1 METIKNIADMATGF
15 TNTIDSTV
23 NAVTEGVSKIG
34 NDSGGE
40 ILTKVADDASNLLG
54 PNCVAS
60 TSQPENK
67 DVVQATTT
75 VNTTNLTQHP
85 SAPTMPFTPDFSNVD
100 VFHSMAYDVTTGDKN
115 PSKLIRLDTTTWQHT
130 WPRQRLINDVELP
143 KAFWDKESKPAYGQS
158 RYFAAVRCGFH
169 FQVQINVNQGTA
181 GCALVVYEP
190 KPVVTHGSHLEFGS
204 YTNLPHVLMNL
215 AETTQ
220 ADLCIPY
227 VSDTNYVKTDSSDLG
242 RLRVYVWT
250 PLTIP
255 SSATNDVDVTVLGSL
270 LQLDFQNPRTY
281 NTDVNI
287 YDNNPPTTKTKYNKS
302 RLAKKILSMSTKYK
316 WTRSKIDIAE
326 GPGSMNMANVL
337 STTGAQSIA
346 LVGER
351 AFYDPRTA
359 GSKSRFGD
367 MIHIA
372 QLFSVM
378 SDTTT
383 PSTSSGID
391 DFGYFDWSA
400 TYVPQQVIHRN
411 VVKLSQFSNLKPFV
425 NAYTYFRGSLILRMS
440 VYASTFNRGRLR
452 MGFFPNFT
460 TNTTSEMDNAIYT
473 ICDIGSDNSFEITI
487 PYTFSTW
494 MRKTNGRPIGLFQV
508 EVLNR
513 LTYNSSCPNKVH
525 CIVQGRLGNDARF
538 YCPTGSLV
546 EFQNSWGSQMDLSD
560 PLCMEGDETED
571 CKQTISPDELGL
583 TSAQDDGPLG
593 VEKPNYFLNFRAI
606 NVDIFTVSHTKVDN
620 IFGRAWLALEHTFAD
635 DGTWRADLNFPT
647 LGHGTLTRLFTY
659 YSGELNVHVLY
670 LSDNGFLRVTHA
682 YDHDNDRSNFLSSN
696 GVITVPAGE
705 QMTLSVPF
713 YSSKPLRTIRET
725 GALGKL
731 ICKPLL
737 SGTHSG
743 KIEVYLSLRCP
754 NLFFPSPAPKEKTS
768 RSLRGDMAIL
778 TDQSPYGQQPQNQV
792 MKLAYL
798 DRGFYKHY
806 GIIVGENVYQLD
818 SDDIFKTALT
828 GKARFTKAKLT
839 PDWVIEEECELDYFR
854 IKYLESS
861 VDSEHI
867 FSVDHNCETIAK
879 DIFGTHT
886 LSQHQAIGLI
896 GTILLTAGLMSTIK
910 IPVNATTIREFFNHA
925 IEGDEQGLS
934 LLVQKC
940 TTFFSSAATEILDN
954 DLVKFIVKI
963 LVRILCYM
971 VLYCHKPN
979 ILTTA
984 CLSTLLIMDVTSS
997 SVLSPSCKALMQ
1009 CLMDGDVKKL
1019 AEVVAESMSNTDDEE
1034 IKEQICDTVKYTKSI
1049 LSNQGPFKG
1058 FNEVSTAFRHIDWW
1072 IHTLLKIKDMVLSVF
1087 KPSMESKAIQ
1097 WLERN
1102 KEHVCAVL
1110 DYASDIIVES
1120 KDQTKMKSQEFYQ
1133 KYTDCLSKFKPIMA
1147 ICFRSC
1153 HNSISNTV
1161 YRLFQELARIPSRI
1175 STQNDLIRVEPI
1187 GVWIQGEPGQGKSFL
1202 THTLSRQLQKSCK
1215 LNGVYTNPTASEFM
1229 DGYDNQDIHIIDDLG
1244 QTRKEKDIEM
1254 LCNCI
1259 SSVPFIVPMAHLEE
1273 KGKFYT
1279 SKLVIATTNK
1289 SDFSSTVLQDS
1300 GALKRRFPY
1309 IMHVRAA
1316 KAYSKAGKLNVSQ
1329 AMSTMAT
1336 GECWEVSKNGRDWET
1351 LKLKDL
1357 VQKIT
1362 EDYRERQ
1369 KNYDCWKQQLENQTL
1384 DDLDDAVSY
1393 IKHNFPDA
1401 IPYID
1406 EYLNIEMS
1414 TLIEQMEAFIEPR
1427 PSVFKCFAT
1436 KVANQTRKA
1445 TKEVVEWF
1453 SSKIKSMLSFV
1464 ERNKA
1469 WLTVVS
1475 AVTSA
1480 ISILLLVTKIFKKE
1494 DSKDE
1499 RAYNPTLP
1507 VTKPKGAFP
1516 VTQREF
1522 KNEAPYDG
1530 QLEHIISQMAYITGS
1545 TTGHL
1550 THCAGYQHDEII
1562 LHGHSIKYLEQ
1573 EEELTL
1579 HYKNKVFPIESPSV
1593 TQVTLG
1599 GKPMDL
1605 AILKCKLPFRF
1616 KKNSKYYTNKIGTES
1631 MLIWMTEQGII
1642 TKEVQRVHHSGG
1654 IKTREGTEST
1664 KTISYT
1670 VKSCKGMC
1678 GGLLISKV
1686 EGNFKILGMHIAG
1699 NGEMGVAI
1707 PFNFL
1712 KNDMS
1717 DQGIVT
1723 EITPIQPMYINTKSQ
1738 IHKSPVYGAV
1748 EVKMGPAVLSK
1759 SDPRL
1764 EEPVECLI
1772 KKSAAKYRVNKF
1784 QVNNELWQGVKA
1796 CVKSKFREIFGVNGI
1811 VDMKTAILGTS
1822 HVNSMDLNTSAG
1834 YSFVKSGYKKRDLIC
1849 LEPFSVSP
1857 MLEKLVQD
1865 KFHNLLKGNQITTIF
1880 NTCLKDELRKM
1891 DKIAAGKTRCIEAC
1905 EVDYCIVY
1913 RMIMM
1918 EIYDKV
1924 YQTPCYYSGLAV
1936 GINPYKDWHFMINAL
1951 NDYNYEMDYSQYDG
1965 SLSSMLLWEAVE
1977 VLAYC
1982 HDSPDLVMQLHKPV
1996 IDSDHVVF
2004 NERWLIHGGMPS
2016 GSPCT
2021 TVLNSLCN
2029 LMMCIYTTNLIS
2041 PGIDCLPIVYGDD
2054 VILSLDKEIEP
2065 EKLQRIMADSFGAE
2079 VTGSRKDEPPSLKPR
2094 MEVEFLKRK
2103 PGYFPEST
2111 FIVGKLDTEN
2121 MIQHL
2126 MWMKNFSTFKQ
2137 QLQSYLM
2144 ELCLH
2149 GKDTYQHYIKILD
2162 PYLRE
2167 WNISVDDY
2175 EVVIAKLMPMVFD

>member
-1 METIKNIADMATGF
+1 METIKDLVNTATGAMENLSM
-15 TNTIDSTV
+15 TNS
-23 NAVTEGVSKIG
+23 VTELIDQPIG
-34 NDSGGE
+34 NEGGGE
-40 ILTKVADDASNLLG
+40 IITKVADDASNLLG
-54 PNCVAS
+54 PNSFATTS
-60 TSQPENK
+60 TPENK

-85 SAPTMPFTPDFSNVD
+85 SAPTIPFMPDFKNVD
-100 VFHSMAYDVTTGDKN
+100 NFHSMAYDITTGDKN
-115 PSKLIRLDTTTWQHT
+115 PSKLVRLDTATWQSSYA
-130 WPRQRLINDVELP
+130 RQHQIMYVNLP
-143 KAFWDKESKPAYGQS
+143 SGFWDNSRKPAYGQS
-158 RYFAAVRCGFH
+158 KYFAAVRCGFH
-169 FQVQINVNQGTA
+169 FQVQVNVNQGTA
-181 GCALVVYEP
+181 GSALVVYEP
-190 KPVVTHGSHLEFGS
+190 KPVIDSNQYLEFGS
-204 YTNLPHVLMNL
+204 RTNLPHVLMNL

-242 RLRVYVWT
+242 QLKVYVWT
-250 PLTIP
+250 PLSIP
-255 SSATNDVDVTVLGSL
+255 NGASTDVDVTVMGSL
-270 LQLDFQNPRTY
+270 LQLDFQNPRPY
-281 NTDVNI
+281 GENVEI
-287 YDNNPPTTKTKYNKS
+287 YDSGPSRPIGTKFNKRKY
-302 RLAKKILSMSTKYK
+302 LTASTKYK
-316 WTRSKIDIAE
+316 WTRTKMDIAE

-337 STTGAQSIA
+337 STTGAQSVA

-367 MIHIA
+367 LIKVA

-383 PSTSSGID
+383 PSASHGVD
-391 DFGYFDWSA
+391 KYGYFNWSSTTA
-400 TYVPQQVIHRN
+400 PQNMVHRN
-411 VVKLSQFSNLKPFV
+411 IVTLDQFPNLNLFM
-425 NAYTYFRGSLILRMS
+425 NSYLYFRGSLILRLS
-440 VYASTFNRGRLR
+440 IYASTFNRGRLR
-452 MGFFPNFT
+452 MGFFPNCT
-460 TNTTSEMDNAIYT
+460 HNDQLELDNAIYT
-473 ICDIGSDNSFEITI
+473 ICDIGSDNSFELTI
-487 PYTFSTW
+487 PYSFSTW
-494 MRKTNGRPIGLFQV
+494 MRKTHGHEIGLFQI

-513 LTYNSSCPNKVH
+513 LTYNSSSPNTVH
-525 CIVQGRLGNDARF
+525 CIVQGRLGDDAKF
-538 YCPTGSLV
+538 FCPTGSLV
-546 EFQNSWGSQMDLSD
+546 AFQNSWGSQMDLTD
-560 PLCMEGDETED
+560 PLCIEGDTED
-571 CKQTISPDELGL
+571 CKQSISPDELGL

-593 VEKPNYFLNFRAI
+593 SEKPNYFLNFRSM

-620 IFGRAWLALEHTFAD
+620 IFGRAWYLDSHDFSNGD
-635 DGTWRADLNFPT
+635 IWWRDIPFPKE
-647 LGHGTLTRLFTY
+647 GHGMLSQFFAYFT
-659 YSGELNVHVLY
+659 GELNIHILY
-670 LSDNGFLRVTHA
+670 MAEQGFLRVAHT
-682 YDHDNDRSNFLSSN
+682 YDTDKKRGNYFTSN
-696 GVITVPAGE
+696 GVITIPAGE

-713 YSSKPLRTIRET
+713 YSNKPLRMVRSAT
-725 GALGKL
+725 ALGHL
-731 ICKPLL
+731 MCKPMLH
-737 SGTHSG
+737 GTTRTTA
-743 KIEVYLSLRCP
+743 EVYISLRCP
-754 NLFFPSPAPKEKTS
+754 NFFFPVPAPKPVNTK
-768 RSLRGDMAIL
+768 RSIEFGNE
-778 TDQSPYGQQPQNQV
+778 SPYNTEPSIKT

-806 GIIVGENVYQLD
+806 GLIVGDFVYQLD

-828 GKARFTKAKLT
+828 GKAKFTKTRLT
-839 PDWVIEEECELDYFR
+839 DDWVTEEECELDYFR
-854 IKYLESS
+854 VKYLESA
-861 VDSEHI
+861 VNSEHI
-867 FSVDHNCETIAK
+867 FSVDKNCETIAK

-910 IPVNATTIREFFNHA
+910 TPVNKTTIKEFFNHA

-954 DLVKFIVKI
+954 DLVKFVIKI

-1019 AEVVAESMSNTDDEE
+1019 AEIVAESMSNTDDDE
-1034 IKEQICDTVKYTKSI
+1034 IKEQICDTVKYTKTI

-1087 KPSMESKAIQ
+1087 KPSIESKAVQ

-1102 KEHVCAVL
+1102 KEHVCGIL

-1120 KDQTKMKSQEFYQ
+1120 KDQSKVKTQDFYQ
-1133 KYTDCLSKFKPIMA
+1133 RYSDCLAKFKPIMA
-1147 ICFRSC
+1147 MCFRSC

-1187 GVWIQGEPGQGKSFL
+1187 GIWIQGEPGQGKSFL

-1215 LNGVYTNPTASEFM
+1215 LNGIFTNPTASEFM
-1229 DGYDNQDIHIIDDLG
+1229 DGYDNQDIHLIDDLG

-1259 SSVPFIVPMAHLEE
+1259 SAVPFVVPMAHLEE

-1309 IMHVRAA
+1309 IMHIRAA

-1329 AMSTMAT
+1329 AMAIMST

-1357 VQKIT
+1357 VDKIT
-1362 EDYRERQ
+1362 LDYNERI
-1369 KNYDCWKQQLENQTL
+1369 KNYNAWKEQLENQTL

-1427 PSVFKCFAT
+1427 PSVFKCFAN
-1436 KVANQTRKA
+1436 KVGAKISKA
-1445 TKEVVEWF
+1445 SREVVDWF
-1453 SSKIKSMLSFV
+1453 SDKIKSMLNFV

-1507 VTKPKGAFP
+1507 VAKSKGTFP
-1516 VTQREF
+1516 VSQREF

-1579 HYKNKVFPIESPSV
+1579 HYKNKVFPIENPSV

-1678 GGLLISKV
+1678 GGLLVSKV

-1759 SDPRL
+1759 ADTRL
-1764 EEPVECLI
+1764 EEPIDCLI
-1772 KKSAAKYRVNKF
+1772 KKSASKYRVNRF
-1784 QVNNELWQGVKA
+1784 QVNNDLWQGVKA
-1796 CVKSKFREIFGVNGI
+1796 CVKSKFREIFGINGI

-1822 HVNSMDLNTSAG
+1822 HVNSMDLSTSAG
-1834 YSFVKSGYKKRDLIC
+1834 YSFVKSGYKKKDLIC
-1849 LEPFSVSP
+1849 LEPFFVSP
-1857 MLEKLVQD
+1857 MLEKLVQE

-1880 NTCLKDELRKM
+1880 NTCLKDELRKL

-1918 EIYDKV
+1918 EIYDKI

-2065 EKLQRIMADSFGAE
+2065 EKLQSIMADTFGAE

-2103 PGYFPEST
+2103 PGFFPEST
-2111 FIVGKLDTEN
+2111 LIVGKLDTEN

-2162 PYLRE
+2162 PYLKE
-2167 WNISVDDY
+2167 WNIAVDDY

>member
-1 METIKNIADMATGF
+1 METIKNIADMATGVVSSV
-15 TNTIDSTV
+15 DSTI
-23 NAVTEGVSKIG
+23 NAVNEKVENVGNEIG
-34 NDSGGE
+34 GNL
-40 ILTKVADDASNLLG
+40 LTKVADDASNVLG
-54 PNCVAS
+54 PNCYA
-60 TSQPENK
+60 TTAEPENK

-100 VFHSMAYDVTTGDKN
+100 TFLSMSYDITTGEKN
-115 PSKLIRLDTTTWQHT
+115 PSKLVRLETHEWTPTWARGHQITH
-130 WPRQRLINDVELP
+130 VELP
-143 KAFWDKESKPAYGQS
+143 KVFWDKTSKPAYGQS
-158 RYFAAVRCGFH
+158 RYFAAVRCGCH
-169 FQVQINVNQGTA
+169 FQVQVNVNQGTA
-181 GCALVVYEP
+181 GSALVVYEP
-190 KPVVTHGSHLEFGS
+190 KPVVTYDSKLEFGAF
-204 YTNLPHVLMNL
+204 TNLPHVLMNL

-227 VSDTNYVKTDSSDLG
+227 VADTNYVKTDSSDLG
-242 RLRVYVWT
+242 QLKVYVWT
-250 PLTIP
+250 PLSIP
-255 SSATNDVDVTVLGSL
+255 TGSATQVDVTILGSL
-270 LQLDFQNPRTY
+270 LQLDFQNPRVFGQ
-281 NTDVNI
+281 DVGI
-287 YDNNPPTTKTKYNKS
+287 YDNAPTRKQN
-302 RLAKKILSMSTKYK
+302 LKKILTMSTKYK
-316 WTRSKIDIAE
+316 WTRRKIDIAE

-337 STTGAQSIA
+337 STTAAQSIA

-359 GSKSRFGD
+359 GSKSRFD
-367 MIHIA
+367 DLVKIS

-378 SDTTT
+378 SDSTT
-383 PSTSSGID
+383 PSANHGID
-391 DFGYFDWSA
+391 AKGYFKWSSTTA
-400 TYVPQQVIHRN
+400 PQSVVHRN
-411 VVKLSQFSNLKPFV
+411 IVYLKLFPNLNVFV
-425 NAYTYFRGSLILRMS
+425 NSYSYFRGSIVLRLS

-452 MGFFPNFT
+452 MGFFPNAT
-460 TNTTSEMDNAIYT
+460 TDSTSEIDNAIYT
-473 ICDIGSDNSFEITI
+473 ICDLGSDNSFEITI
-487 PYTFSTW
+487 PYSFSTW
-494 MRKTNGRPIGLFQV
+494 MRKTDYHSIGLFQI

-513 LTYNSSCPNKVH
+513 LTYNSSSPNEVY
-525 CIVQGRLGNDARF
+525 CIVQGKMGQDARF
-538 YCPTGSLV
+538 SLA
-546 EFQNSWGSQMDLSD
+546 QYSKPHLDNSWGSQMDLTD
-560 PLCMEGDETED
+560 PLCLEESAEE
-571 CKQTISPDELGL
+571 CKQTISPNELGL

-593 VEKPNYFLNFRAI
+593 DNKPNYFLNFKSM

-620 IFGRAWLALEHTFAD
+620 LFGRAWFYQEHTFTNE
-635 DGTWRADLNFPT
+635 GQWRVNLEFPKQ
-647 LGHGTLTRLFTY
+647 GHGSLSLLFAYFT
-659 YSGELNVHVLY
+659 GELNIHVLF
-670 LSDNGFLRVTHA
+670 LAEKGFLRVAHT
-682 YDHDNDRSNFLSSN
+682 YDTSENRVNFLSSN
-696 GVITVPAGE
+696 GVITIPAGE
-705 QMTLSVPF
+705 QMTLSAPF
-713 YSSKPLRTIRET
+713 YSNKPLRTVRDSNSLGYLMCRPFLT
-725 GALGKL
+725 G
-731 ICKPLL
+731 
-737 SGTHSG
+737 TTTG
-743 KIEVYLSLRCP
+743 KIEVYLPCRCSSDELP
-754 NLFFPSPAPKEKTS
+754 LPAPKVTTS
-768 RSLRGDMAIL
+768 RTLRGDLANFS
-778 TDQSPYGQQPQNQV
+778 DQSPYNQQPQSQV

-806 GIIVGENVYQLD
+806 GIIVGDNVYQLD
-818 SDDIFKTALT
+818 SDDFVKLALT
-828 GKARFTKAKLT
+828 GKARFTKTKLT
-839 PDWVIEEECELDYFR
+839 PDWTIEEECELDYFR
-854 IKYLESS
+854 VKYLESS
-861 VDSEHI
+861 VNSEHI

-910 IPVNATTIREFFNHA
+910 TPVNAVTIKEFFNHA
-925 IEGDEQGLS
+925 VEGDEQGLS

-1102 KEHVCAVL
+1102 KEHVCAIL

-1120 KDQTKMKSQEFYQ
+1120 KDQTAYSRMNLIRS
-1133 KYTDCLSKFKPIMA
+1133 TLIACLNSNQLWLSASEVATIASAIQCIGHSK
-1147 ICFRSC
+1147 
-1153 HNSISNTV
+1153 N
-1161 YRLFQELARIPSRI
+1161 LARIPSRI

-1187 GVWIQGEPGQGKSFL
+1187 GIWIQGEPGQGKSFL

-1215 LNGVYTNPTASEFM
+1215 LNGVFTNPTASEFM
-1229 DGYDNQDIHIIDDLG
+1229 DGYDNQDIHLIDDLG

-1273 KGKFYT
+1273 IGKFYT

-1289 SDFSSTVLQDS
+1289 ADFSSTVLQDS
-1300 GALKRRFPY
+1300 GASKRRFAN
-1309 IMHVRAA
+1309 IMHIRAA
-1316 KAYSKAGKLNVSQ
+1316 KAYSKSGKLNVSQ

-1351 LKLKDL
+1351 LKLNDL
-1357 VQKIT
+1357 VKKIT
-1362 EDYRERQ
+1362 EDYEERQ
-1369 KNYDCWKQQLENQTL
+1369 KNYNCWKQQLENQTL

-1436 KVANQTRKA
+1436 KVATQTRKA
-1445 TKEVVEWF
+1445 AKEVVEWF

-1469 WLTVVS
+1469 WLTVETS
-1475 AVTSA
+1475 VTSA

-1499 RAYNPTLP
+1499 RAYNPTLS
-1507 VTKPKGAFP
+1507 VSLEMFLLALRQG
-1516 VTQREF
+1516 VLDW
-1522 KNEAPYDG
+1522 APYDG

-1550 THCAGYQHDEII
+1550 THCAGYQVHEII

-1573 EEELTL
+1573 EDELTL

-1593 TQVTLG
+1593 TKVTLG

-1717 DQGIVT
+1717 DQGVVT
-1723 EITPIQPMYINTKSQ
+1723 EVVPIQPMYINTKSQ

-1759 SDPRL
+1759 SDTRL

-1772 KKSAAKYRVNKF
+1772 KKSASKYRINKF
-1784 QVNNELWQGVKA
+1784 QVNTCTMAGTQRITW
-1796 CVKSKFREIFGVNGI
+1796 SKFREIFGINGI

-1822 HVNSMDLNTSAG
+1822 HVNSMDLSTSAG
-1834 YSFVKSGYKKRDLIC
+1834 YSFVKSGYKKKDLIC
-1849 LEPFSVSP
+1849 LEPFSVAP
-1857 MLEKLVQD
+1857 MLEKLVWLKFQD
-1865 KFHNLLKGNQITTIF
+1865 LLNVNQISTIF
-1880 NTCLKDELRKM
+1880 NTCLKDELRKL

-1913 RMIMM
+1913 RMINLT
-1918 EIYDKV
+1918 IYDKI

-1936 GINPYKDWHFMINAL
+1936 GINPYKDWHFMVNAL

-2065 EKLQRIMADSFGAE
+2065 KKLQSIMADSFGAE

-2103 PGYFPEST
+2103 PGYFPVST

-2162 PYLRE
+2162 PYLKE
-2167 WNISVDDY
+2167 WNIRVDDFFS
-2175 EVVIAKLMPMVFD
+2175 V

>member
-1 METIKNIADMATGF
+1 METIKNIADMATGVVSSV
-15 TNTIDSTV
+15 DSTI
-23 NAVTEGVSKIG
+23 NAVNEKVENVGNEIG
-34 NDSGGE
+34 GNL
-40 ILTKVADDASNLLG
+40 LTKVADDASNVLG
-54 PNCVAS
+54 PNCFA
-60 TSQPENK
+60 TTAEPENK
-67 DVVQATTT
+67 NVVQATTT

-85 SAPTMPFTPDFSNVD
+85 SAPTMPFSPDFSNVD
-100 VFHSMAYDVTTGDKN
+100 NFHSMAYDITTGDKN
-115 PSKLIRLDTTTWQHT
+115 PSKLVRLETHEWTPSWARGHQITH
-130 WPRQRLINDVELP
+130 VELP
-143 KAFWDKESKPAYGQS
+143 KVFWNNQDKPAYGQS

-169 FQVQINVNQGTA
+169 FQVQVNVNQGTA
-181 GCALVVYEP
+181 GSALVVYEP
-190 KPVVTHGSHLEFGS
+190 KPVVTYDSKLEFGAF
-204 YTNLPHVLMNL
+204 TNLPHVLMNL

-227 VSDTNYVKTDSSDLG
+227 VADTNYVKTDSSDLG
-242 RLRVYVWT
+242 QLKVYVWT

-255 SSATNDVDVTVLGSL
+255 TGSANQVDVTILGSL
-270 LQLDFQNPRTY
+270 LQLDFQNPRVFGQ
-281 NTDVNI
+281 DVNI
-287 YDNNPPTTKTKYNKS
+287 YDNAPNGKKKNW
-302 RLAKKILSMSTKYK
+302 KKIMTMSTKYK
-316 WTRSKIDIAE
+316 WTRTKIDIAE

-337 STTGAQSIA
+337 STTGAQSVA

-359 GSKSRFGD
+359 GSRSRFD
-367 MIHIA
+367 DLVKIS

-378 SDTTT
+378 ADSTT
-383 PSTSSGID
+383 PSENHGAD
-391 DFGYFDWSA
+391 AKGYFKWSA
-400 TYVPQQVIHRN
+400 TTAPQSIVHRN
-411 VVKLSQFSNLKPFV
+411 IVYLKLFPNLNVFV
-425 NAYTYFRGSLILRMS
+425 NSYSYFRGSLVLRLS

-452 MGFFPNFT
+452 MGFFPNAT
-460 TNTTSEMDNAIYT
+460 ADSTSALDNAIYT

-487 PYTFSTW
+487 PYSFSTW
-494 MRKTNGRPIGLFQV
+494 MRKTNDHPIGLFQI

-513 LTYNSSCPNKVH
+513 LTYNSSSPSEVY
-525 CIVQGRLGNDARF
+525 CIVQGKMGQDARF
-538 YCPTGSLV
+538 FCPTGSV
-546 EFQNSWGSQMDLSD
+546 VTFQNSWGSQMDLTD
-560 PLCMEGDETED
+560 PLCIEDDTEN
-571 CKQTISPDELGL
+571 CKQTMSPNELGL

-593 VEKPNYFLNFRAI
+593 QEKPNYFLNFRSM

-620 IFGRAWLALEHTFAD
+620 LFGRAWFFKEHTFTNE
-635 DGTWRADLNFPT
+635 GQWRVPLEFPKQ
-647 LGHGTLTRLFTY
+647 GHGSLSLLFAYFT
-659 YSGELNVHVLY
+659 GELNIHVLF
-670 LSDNGFLRVTHA
+670 LSERGFLRVAHT
-682 YDHDNDRSNFLSSN
+682 YDTSGDRVNFLSSN
-696 GVITVPAGE
+696 GVITIPAGE
-705 QMTLSVPF
+705 QMTLSAPY
-713 YSSKPLRTIRET
+713 YSNKPLRTVRDDNS
-725 GALGKL
+725 LGYL
-731 ICKPLL
+731 MCKPFLT
-737 SGTHSG
+737 GTTTG

-754 NLFFPSPAPKEKTS
+754 NFFFPLPAPKVTTS
-768 RSLRGDMAIL
+768 RALRGDMANFS
-778 TDQSPYGQQPQNQV
+778 DQSPYIQQTQSQV

-806 GIIVGENVYQLD
+806 GIIVGDNVYQLD

-828 GKARFTKAKLT
+828 GKARFTKTKLT
-839 PDWVIEEECELDYFR
+839 PDWIIEEECELDYFR
-854 IKYLESS
+854 VKYLESS
-861 VDSEHI
+861 VNTEHI

-879 DIFGTHT
+879 DIFGAHT

-910 IPVNATTIREFFNHA
+910 TPVNATTIKEFFNHA
-925 IEGDEQGLS
+925 VEGDEQGLS

-1102 KEHVCAVL
+1102 KEHVCAIL

-1133 KYTDCLSKFKPIMA
+1133 KYTDCLAKFKPIMA

-1229 DGYDNQDIHIIDDLG
+1229 DGYDNQDIHLIDDLG

-1309 IMHVRAA
+1309 IMHIRAA
-1316 KAYSKAGKLNVSQ
+1316 KAYSKSGKLNVSQ

-1362 EDYRERQ
+1362 EDYQERQ
-1369 KNYDCWKQQLENQTL
+1369 KNYDCWKRQLEDQTL

-1436 KVANQTRKA
+1436 KVADQTRKA
-1445 TKEVVEWF
+1445 AKEVVDWF

-1507 VTKPKGAFP
+1507 VAKPKGTFP

-1579 HYKNKVFPIESPSV
+1579 HYKNKVFPIEQPSV

-1631 MLIWMTEQGII
+1631 MLVWMTEQGII

-1654 IKTREGTEST
+1654 IKTREGTESS

-1712 KNDMS
+1712 KNDLS
-1717 DQGIVT
+1717 DQGVVT
-1723 EITPIQPMYINTKSQ
+1723 EITPIQPMYINTKTQ

-1748 EVKMGPAVLSK
+1748 DVKMGPAVLSK
-1759 SDPRL
+1759 SDTRL
-1764 EEPVECLI
+1764 EEPIDCLI
-1772 KKSAAKYRVNKF
+1772 KKSASKYRVNKF

-1822 HVNSMDLNTSAG
+1822 HVNSMDLSTSAG
-1834 YSFVKSGYKKRDLIC
+1834 YSFVKSGYKKKDLIC
-1849 LEPFSVSP
+1849 LEPFSVAP

-1880 NTCLKDELRKM
+1880 NTCLKDELRKL
-1891 DKIAAGKTRCIEAC
+1891 DKIASGKTRCIEAC

-1918 EIYDKV
+1918 EIYDKI

-2065 EKLQRIMADSFGAE
+2065 EKLQSIMADSFGAE

-2137 QLQSYLM
+2137 QLQSYLL

-2149 GKDTYQHYIKILD
+2149 GKDTYQHYVKILE
-2162 PYLRE
+2162 PYLQE
-2167 WNISVDDY
+2167 WNITVDDY
-2175 EVVIAKLMPMVFD
+2175 DVVITKLMPMVFD

>member
-1 METIKNIADMATGF
+1 METIKGVSDMATKM
-15 TNTIDSTV
+15 IDSTV
-23 NAVTEGVSKIG
+23 NAINEVIPTADNS
-34 NDSGGE
+34 SGGD
-40 ILTKVADDASNLLG
+40 ILTKVADDASNVLG
-54 PNCVAS
+54 PNCYAT
-60 TSQPENK
+60 TSEPENK
-67 DVVQATTT
+67 NVVQATTT

-85 SAPTMPFTPDFSNVD
+85 SAPTMPFMPDFKNVD
-100 VFHSMAYDVTTGDKN
+100 NFHSMAYDITTGDKN
-115 PSKLIRLDTTTWQHT
+115 PNKLIRIANGTWENTRH
-130 WPRQRLINDVELP
+130 RQEKLMDIGLP
-143 KAFWDKESKPAYGQS
+143 TAFWNDNRKPAYGQS

-169 FQVQINVNQGTA
+169 FQVQVNVNQGTA
-181 GCALVVYEP
+181 GSLLVVYEP
-190 KPVVTHGSHLEFGS
+190 KPVVDANDHMEFGAR
-204 YTNLPHVLMNL
+204 TNLPHVLMNL

-242 RLRVYVWT
+242 RVAVYVWT
-250 PLTIP
+250 PLTT
-255 SSATNDVDVTVLGSL
+255 SSGSPNTVDITIMGSL
-270 LQLDFQNPRTY
+270 LQLDFQNPRAFSE
-281 NTDVNI
+281 DVDI
-287 YDNNPPTTKTKYNKS
+287 YDNGPNNRNRINK
-302 RLAKKILSMSTKYK
+302 RKILTASTKYK
-316 WTRSKIDIAE
+316 WTRNKVDIAE

-337 STTGAQSIA
+337 STTGAQSVA

-359 GSKSRFGD
+359 GSKSRFND
-367 MIHIA
+367 MIKIA

-378 SDTTT
+378 SDATT
-383 PSTSSGID
+383 PSTGSGTD
-391 DFGYFDWSA
+391 PHGYFDWSSSS
-400 TYVPQQVIHRN
+400 TPINIIHRN
-411 VVKLSQFSNLKPFV
+411 VVHMEQFPNLNLFM
-425 NAYTYFRGSLILRMS
+425 NSYSYFRGSFVFRLT

-452 MGFFPNFT
+452 MGFFPNMGVET
-460 TNTTSEMDNAIYT
+460 TKELDNAIYT
-473 ICDIGSDNSFEITI
+473 ICDLGSDNSFELTV
-487 PYTFSTW
+487 PYSFSTW
-494 MRKTNGRPIGLFQV
+494 MRRTHGKPLGLLQV

-513 LTYNSSCPNKVH
+513 LTYNSSSPNSVH
-525 CIVQGRLGNDARF
+525 CIIQGRLGEDARF
-538 YCPTGSLV
+538 FCPAGSLV
-546 EFQNSWGSQMDLSD
+546 SFQNSWGSQMDLSD
-560 PLCMEGDETED
+560 PLCIEDSTED
-571 CKQTISPDELGL
+571 CKQSISPDELGL

-593 VEKPNYFLNFRAI
+593 GEKPNYFLNFKTM

-620 IFGRAWLALEHTFAD
+620 IFGRAWYYNEHTFNNGD
-635 DGTWRADLNFPT
+635 LWRAPIPFPKK
-647 LGHGTLTRLFTY
+647 GHGMLSQFFAYFT
-659 YSGELNVHVLY
+659 GEINIHVLY
-670 LSDNGFLRVTHA
+670 MADKGFLRVAHT
-682 YDHDNDRSNFLSSN
+682 YDTEQNRQTVIESN
-696 GVITVPAGE
+696 GVITIPAGE

-713 YSSKPLRTIRET
+713 YSNRPLRTVRSES
-725 GALGKL
+725 ALGFL
-731 ICKPLL
+731 LCKPLIPTGA
-737 SGTHSG
+737 ST
-743 KIEVYLSLRCP
+743 KAEIYISLRCP
-754 NLFFPSPAPKEKTS
+754 NFFFPVPALKPVNS
-768 RSLRGDMAIL
+768 RAIGL
-778 TDQSPYGQQPQNQV
+778 SDESPYGPPETRK

-798 DRGFYKHY
+798 DRGFYRHY
-806 GIIVGENVYQLD
+806 GIIVDNYVYQLD

-828 GKARFTKAKLT
+828 GKAKFTKTKLT
-839 PDWVIEEECELDYFR
+839 SDWVVEEECELDYFR
-854 IKYLESS
+854 IKYLDSA
-861 VDSEHI
+861 VNSEHI
-867 FSVDHNCETIAK
+867 FSVDNNCETIAK
-879 DIFGTHT
+879 DIFGSHT

-910 IPVNATTIREFFNHA
+910 TPVNKTTIKEFFNHA

-1019 AEVVAESMSNTDDEE
+1019 AEVVAESMSNTDDDE
-1034 IKEQICDTVKYTKSI
+1034 IKEQICDTVKYTKTI

-1087 KPSMESKAIQ
+1087 KPSIESKAIQ

-1102 KEHVCAVL
+1102 KEHVCSIL

-1120 KDQTKMKSQEFYQ
+1120 KDQSKMKTQEFYQ
-1133 KYTDCLSKFKPIMA
+1133 RYSDCLAKFKPIMA

-1161 YRLFQELARIPSRI
+1161 YRLFQELARIPNRI

-1229 DGYDNQDIHIIDDLG
+1229 DGYDNQDIHLIDDLG

-1309 IMHVRAA
+1309 IMHIRAA
-1316 KAYSKAGKLNVSQ
+1316 KAYSKSGKLNVSQ

-1362 EDYRERQ
+1362 EDFQERQ

-1414 TLIEQMEAFIEPR
+1414 TLIEQMEAFIEPK

-1445 TKEVVEWF
+1445 AKEVVEWF

-1480 ISILLLVTKIFKKE
+1480 ISILLLVTKIFKRE

-1507 VTKPKGAFP
+1507 VAKPKGTFP

-1573 EEELTL
+1573 EEDLTL

-1723 EITPIQPMYINTKSQ
+1723 EITPIQPMYINTKTQ

-1748 EVKMGPAVLSK
+1748 DVKMGPAVLSK
-1759 SDPRL
+1759 SDTRL

-1772 KKSAAKYRVNKF
+1772 KKSASKYRVNRF

-1822 HVNSMDLNTSAG
+1822 HVNSMDLSTSAG
-1834 YSFVKSGYKKRDLIC
+1834 YSFVKSGYKKKDLIC

-1857 MLEKLVQD
+1857 MLEKLVQE
-1865 KFHNLLKGNQITTIF
+1865 KFHNLLKGNNITTIF
-1880 NTCLKDELRKM
+1880 NTCLKDELRKL

-1918 EIYDKV
+1918 EIYDKI

-1982 HDSPDLVMQLHKPV
+1982 HDSPDLVIQLHKPV

-2065 EKLQRIMADSFGAE
+2065 EKLQIIMADSFGAE

-2149 GKDTYQHYIKILD
+2149 GKDTYLHYIKILD
-2162 PYLRE
+2162 PYLKE
-2167 WNISVDDY
+2167 WNITVDDY
-2175 EVVIAKLMPMVFD
+2175 DGGINLAMTTS

>member
-1 METIKNIADMATGF
+1 METIKNIADMAT
-15 TNTIDSTV
+15 STV
-23 NAVTEGVSKIG
+23 NKIDSSINQVNEVISG
-34 NDSGGE
+34 NSNASGGE
-40 ILTKVADDASNLLG
+40 IITKVADDASNVLG
-54 PNCVAS
+54 PNSYAT
-60 TSQPENK
+60 TSEPENK
-67 DVVQATTT
+67 NVVQATTT

-85 SAPTMPFTPDFSNVD
+85 SAPTIPFTPDFSNVD
-100 VFHSMAYDVTTGDKN
+100 SFHSMAYDITTGDKN
-115 PSKLIRLDTTTWQHT
+115 PNKLVRLATHQWTPTWTRGYQIVH
-130 WPRQRLINDVELP
+130 VELP
-143 KAFWDKESKPAYGQS
+143 KAFWARDSQPAFGQS
-158 RYFAAVRCGFH
+158 KYFAAVRCGFH

-181 GCALVVYEP
+181 GSALVVYEP
-190 KPVVTHGSHLEFGS
+190 KPVVTYDTHLEFGAF
-204 YTNLPHVLMNL
+204 TNLPHVLMNL

-227 VSDTNYVKTDSSDLG
+227 VADTNYVKTDSSDLG
-242 RLRVYVWT
+242 QLKVYVWT
-250 PLTIP
+250 PLSIP
-255 SSATNDVDVTVLGSL
+255 TGSANQVDVTILGSL
-270 LQLDFQNPRTY
+270 LQLDFQNPRVY
-281 NTDVNI
+281 GQDVDI
-287 YDNNPPTTKTKYNKS
+287 YDQVKNYSKG
-302 RLAKKILSMSTKYK
+302 KIRKMLTMSTKYK
-316 WTRSKIDIAE
+316 WTRNKFDIAE

-337 STTGAQSIA
+337 STTGAQSVA

-359 GSKSRFGD
+359 GSKSRFD
-367 MIHIA
+367 DLVKISQM
-372 QLFSVM
+372 FSVM
-378 SDTTT
+378 ADSTT
-383 PSTSSGID
+383 PSENHGVD
-391 DFGYFDWSA
+391 AKGYFKWSA
-400 TYVPQQVIHRN
+400 TTAPQSIVHRN
-411 VVKLSQFSNLKPFV
+411 IVYLRLFPNLNVFV
-425 NAYTYFRGSLILRMS
+425 NSYSYFRGSFVIRLT
-440 VYASTFNRGRLR
+440 VYSSTFNRGRLR
-452 MGFFPNFT
+452 MGFFPNSSDD
-460 TNTTSEMDNAIYT
+460 NTRDLDNAIYT
-473 ICDIGSDNSFEITI
+473 ICDIGSDNSFELTV
-487 PYTFSTW
+487 PYSFSTW
-494 MRKTNGRPIGLFQV
+494 MRKTNGRPLGMFQI

-513 LTYNSSCPNKVH
+513 LTYNYSSPHEVY
-525 CIVQGRLGNDARF
+525 CIVQGKMGDDAKF
-538 YCPTGSLV
+538 FCPTGSITT
-546 EFQNSWGSQMDLSD
+546 FQNSWGSQMDLTD
-560 PLCMEGDETED
+560 PLCIED
-571 CKQTISPDELGL
+571 TAEECKQTLSPNELGL
-583 TSAQDDGPLG
+583 SSAQDDGPLG
-593 VEKPNYFLNFRAI
+593 KEKPNYFLNFKSI
-606 NVDIFTVSHTKVDN
+606 NVEIFTVSHTKVDN
-620 IFGRAWLALEHTFAD
+620 VFGRAWFFKEHTFTD
-635 DGTWRADLNFPT
+635 EGQWRIELTFPKE
-647 LGHGTLTRLFTY
+647 GHGSLAQLFAY
-659 YSGELNVHVLY
+659 YTGELNIHVLF
-670 LSDNGFLRVTHA
+670 LSPSGFLRVAHT
-682 YDHDNDRSNFLSSN
+682 YDTSADRVGFLSSN
-696 GVITVPAGE
+696 GVVTIPAGE
-705 QMTLSVPF
+705 QMTISAPY
-713 YSSKPLRTIRET
+713 YSNKPLRTVRDPN
-725 GALGKL
+725 ALGYL
-731 ICKPLL
+731 MCKPFLT
-737 SGTHSG
+737 GTDRG

-754 NLFFPSPAPKEKTS
+754 NLFFPLPAPKTVS
-768 RSLRGDMAIL
+768 RAL
-778 TDQSPYGQQPQNQV
+778 TDESPYDDKRM

-806 GIIVGENVYQLD
+806 GIIVEDYVYQLD

-828 GKARFTKAKLT
+828 GKAKFTKTKLT
-839 PDWVIEEECELDYFR
+839 NDWVIEEECELDYFR
-854 IKYLESS
+854 VKYLESS
-861 VDSEHI
+861 VNSDHI
-867 FSVDHNCETIAK
+867 FSISSNCETIAK

-886 LSQHQAIGLI
+886 LSQHQAIGLV

-910 IPVNATTIREFFNHA
+910 TPVTGATIKEFFNHA

-1019 AEVVAESMSNTDDEE
+1019 AEVVAESMSNIDDEE

-1072 IHTLLKIKDMVLSVF
+1072 VHTLLKIKDMVLSVF
-1087 KPSMESKAIQ
+1087 KPSIESKAIQ

-1102 KEHVCAVL
+1102 KEHVCSIL

-1120 KDQTKMKSQEFYQ
+1120 KDQTKVKTQEFYQ
-1133 KYTDCLSKFKPIMA
+1133 RYSDCLAKFKPIMA

-1153 HNSISNTV
+1153 HNSVSNTV
-1161 YRLFQELARIPSRI
+1161 YRLFQELARIPNRI
-1175 STQNDLIRVEPI
+1175 STNNDLIRIEPI

-1202 THTLSRQLQKSCK
+1202 THTLSRQLQKSCG

-1229 DGYDNQDIHIIDDLG
+1229 DGYDNQDIHLIDDLG
-1244 QTRKEKDIEM
+1244 QTKKEKDIEM

-1289 SDFSSTVLQDS
+1289 ADFSSTVLMDS

-1309 IMHVRAA
+1309 IMHIRAA

-1329 AMSTMAT
+1329 AMSTMST

-1362 EDYRERQ
+1362 DDYNERVN
-1369 KNYDCWKQQLENQTL
+1369 NYNIWKKQLEDQTL

-1401 IPYID
+1401 VPYID

-1427 PSVFKCFAT
+1427 PSVFKCFTNKVVNNT
-1436 KVANQTRKA
+1436 KKA
-1445 TKEVVEWF
+1445 AKEVVEWF
-1453 SSKIKSMLSFV
+1453 SDKIKTMLSFV

-1507 VTKPKGAFP
+1507 VTKPKGTFP
-1516 VTQREF
+1516 VSQREF

-1723 EITPIQPMYINTKSQ
+1723 EVTPIQPMYINTRSQ

-1748 EVKMGPAVLSK
+1748 EIKMEPAVLSK
-1759 SDPRL
+1759 SDTRL
-1764 EEPVECLI
+1764 EEPVDCLI
-1772 KKSAAKYRVNKF
+1772 KKSASKYRVNKF
-1784 QVNNELWQGVKA
+1784 QVNNELWQSVKA
-1796 CVKSKFREIFGVNGI
+1796 CVKSKFREIFGMNGM

-1822 HVNSMDLNTSAG
+1822 HVNSMDLSTSAG
-1834 YSFVKSGYKKRDLIC
+1834 YSFVKSGYKKKDLIC

-1880 NTCLKDELRKM
+1880 NTCLKDELRKL

-1918 EIYDKV
+1918 EIYDKI

-1951 NDYNYEMDYSQYDG
+1951 NDYNYEMDYTQYDG

-2065 EKLQRIMADSFGAE
+2065 EKLQSIMADSFGAE
-2079 VTGSRKDEPPSLKPR
+2079 VTGSRKDEPPSLKLR

-2162 PYLRE
+2162 PYLKE
-2167 WNISVDDY
+2167 WNITVDDY

>member
-1 METIKNIADMATGF
+1 MATGF
-15 TNTIDSTV
+15 VDSIDSTV
-23 NAVTEGVSKIG
+23 NAVNERVENFG
-34 NDSGGE
+34 NTNASGGDL
-40 ILTKVADDASNLLG
+40 LTKVADDASSVLG
-54 PNCVAS
+54 PNCYAT
-60 TSQPENK
+60 TSEPENK
-67 DVVQATTT
+67 NVVQATTT

-100 VFHSMAYDVTTGDKN
+100 TFHSMAYDITSGDKN
-115 PSKLIRLDTTTWQHT
+115 PSKLTRLETGDWGPTAS
-130 WPRQRLINDVELP
+130 RGSKIISVDLP
-143 KAFWDKESKPAYGQS
+143 STFWDNERKPAFGQS
-158 RYFAAVRCGFH
+158 KYFAAVRCGFH
-169 FQVQINVNQGTA
+169 FQVQINVNQGAA
-181 GCALVVYEP
+181 GSALVVYMP
-190 KPVVTHGSHLEFGS
+190 KPVIDNETKMEFGAF
-204 YTNLPHVLMNL
+204 TNLPHVLMNL

-227 VSDTNYVKTDSSDLG
+227 VSDTNYVRTNSSDLG
-242 RLRVYVWT
+242 QLRVYVWT
-250 PLTIP
+250 PVTMP
-255 SSATNDVDVTVLGSL
+255 SSSNTQVDVTVLGSL
-270 LQLDFQNPRTY
+270 LQLDFQNPRPY
-281 NTDVNI
+281 GKNVNI
-287 YDNNPPTTKTKYNKS
+287 YDSGPRIDKTKIK
-302 RLAKKILSMSTKYK
+302 RILTKNTKYK
-316 WTRSKIDIAE
+316 WTRNKIDIAE
-326 GPGSMNMANVL
+326 GPGAMNIANVL
-337 STTGAQSIA
+337 STTGAQSVA

-359 GSKSRFGD
+359 GSKSRFD
-367 MIHIA
+367 DLVKITQM
-372 QLFSVM
+372 FSVM
-378 SDTTT
+378 ADSTE
-383 PSTSSGID
+383 PSSTYGHD
-391 DFGYFDWSA
+391 AKGYFKWAASIA
-400 TYVPQQVIHRN
+400 PMQTIHRN
-411 VVKLSQFSNLKPFV
+411 IIYLRLFPNINNFV
-425 NAYTYFRGSLILRMS
+425 NSFSYFRGSLILRLS

-452 MGFFPNFT
+452 MGFFPNA
-460 TNTTSEMDNAIYT
+460 SEDVDEHLDNAIYT

-487 PYTFSTW
+487 PYSFSTW
-494 MRKTNGRPIGLFQV
+494 MRKTEGHPIGLFQI

-513 LTYNSSCPNKVH
+513 LTYNSTSPSEVH
-525 CIVQGRLGNDARF
+525 CIVQGKMGQDARF
-538 YCPTGSLV
+538 FCPTGSLV
-546 EFQNSWGSQMDLSD
+546 TFQNSWGSQMDLTD
-560 PLCMEGDETED
+560 PLEIEDCTED
-571 CKQTISPDELGL
+571 CKQSISPGDLGL

-593 VEKPNYFLNFRAI
+593 GEKPNYFLNFRSMNI
-606 NVDIFTVSHTKVDN
+606 DIYTVSHTKVDN
-620 IFGRAWLALEHTFAD
+620 VFGRAWHVTSHEFTDEGRWPLKLTF
-635 DGTWRADLNFPT
+635 PKE
-647 LGHGTLTRLFTY
+647 GHGSLSQLFAYFT
-659 YSGELNVHVLY
+659 GELNVHVLF
-670 LSDNGFLRVTHA
+670 LSERGFLRVAHT
-682 YDHDNDRSNFLSSN
+682 YDQNDNRLTNLASN
-696 GVITVPAGE
+696 GIVTVPAGE
-705 QMTLSVPF
+705 QMTIAVPF
-713 YSSKPLRTIRET
+713 YSHKPLRTVRDES
-725 GALGKL
+725 GLGRL
-731 ICKPLL
+731 ICQPLL
-737 SGTHSG
+737 TGTTRG
-743 KIEVYLSLRCP
+743 KIEIYISLRCP
-754 NLFFPSPAPKEKTS
+754 NFFFPVPAPRTNTRS
-768 RSLRGDMAIL
+768 RSIKNLENE
-778 TDQSPYGQQPQNQV
+778 SPYAEPDKKK

-806 GIIVGENVYQLD
+806 GIIVDNYVYQLD

-828 GKARFTKAKLT
+828 GKARFTKTKLT
-839 PDWVIEEECELDYFR
+839 SDWITEEECELDYFR

-861 VDSEHI
+861 VNTEHI
-867 FSVDHNCETIAK
+867 FSVNSNCETIAK

-910 IPVNATTIREFFNHA
+910 TPVNATTIKEFFNHA
-925 IEGDEQGLS
+925 IDGDEQGLS

-954 DLVKFIVKI
+954 DLVKFVVKI

-1102 KEHVCAVL
+1102 KEHVCAIL

-1133 KYTDCLSKFKPIMA
+1133 KYTDCLAKFKPIMA

-1229 DGYDNQDIHIIDDLG
+1229 DGYDNQDIHLIDDLG

-1309 IMHVRAA
+1309 IMHIRAA
-1316 KAYSKAGKLNVSQ
+1316 KAYSKSGKLNVSQ
-1329 AMSTMAT
+1329 AMSIMAT

-1351 LKLKDL
+1351 LKLQDL
-1357 VQKIT
+1357 VKKIT
-1362 EDYRERQ
+1362 EDYEERQ
-1369 KNYDCWKQQLENQTL
+1369 KNYNCWKQQLENQTL

-1445 TKEVVEWF
+1445 AKEVVEWF

-1507 VTKPKGAFP
+1507 VSKPKGAFP
-1516 VTQREF
+1516 VSQREF

-1573 EEELTL
+1573 EEDLTL
-1579 HYKNKVFPIESPSV
+1579 HYKNKVFPIENPSV

-1723 EITPIQPMYINTKSQ
+1723 EVTPIQPMYINTKSQ

-1764 EEPVECLI
+1764 EEPIDCLI

-1822 HVNSMDLNTSAG
+1822 HVNSMDLSTSAG
-1834 YSFVKSGYKKRDLIC
+1834 YSFVKSGYKKKDLIC

-1857 MLEKLVQD
+1857 ILEKFVQD
-1865 KFHNLLKGNQITTIF
+1865 KFHALLKGNQITTIF
-1880 NTCLKDELRKM
+1880 NTCLKDELRKLE
-1891 DKIAAGKTRCIEAC
+1891 KISAGKTRCIEAC

-1918 EIYDKV
+1918 EIYDKI

-1977 VLAYC
+1977 VMAYC
-1982 HDSPDLVMQLHKPV
+1982 HESPDLVMQLHKPV

-2054 VILSLDKEIEP
+2054 VILSLDKEIDP
-2065 EKLQRIMADSFGAE
+2065 EKLQSIMADSFGAE

-2094 MEVEFLKRK
+2094 LEVEFLKRK

-2126 MWMKNFSTFKQ
+2126 MWMKSFSTFKQ

-2149 GKDTYQHYIKILD
+2149 GKDTYLHYIKILD
-2162 PYLRE
+2162 PYLKE
-2167 WNISVDDY
+2167 WNITVDDY
-2175 EVVIAKLMPMVFD
+2175 DVVIAKLMPMVFD

>member
-1 METIKNIADMATGF
+1 METIKGIADMATGV
-15 TNTIDSTV
+15 TKTIDSTV
-23 NAVTEGVSKIG
+23 NTVNETITNPSNAA
-34 NDSGGE
+34 GGDM
-40 ILTKVADDASNLLG
+40 LTKVADDASNVLG
-54 PNCVAS
+54 PNCFATTS
-60 TSQPENK
+60 TPENK

-85 SAPTMPFTPDFSNVD
+85 SAPTMPFTPDFRNVD
-100 VFHSMAYDVTTGDKN
+100 MFHSMAYDVTTGDKN
-115 PSKLIRLDTTTWQHT
+115 PSKLIRLKTEFWERTYARQH
-130 WPRQRLINDVELP
+130 LIVDVELP
-143 KAFWDKESKPAYGQS
+143 HAFWDNTNKPAYGQS

-169 FQVQINVNQGTA
+169 FQVQVNVNQGTA
-181 GCALVVYEP
+181 GSALVVYEP
-190 KPVVTHGSHLEFGS
+190 KPAVTHSDKMEFGAF
-204 YTNLPHVLMNL
+204 TNLPHVLMNL

-242 RLRVYVWT
+242 QLKVYVWT
-250 PLTIP
+250 PLSIP
-255 SSATNDVDVTVLGSL
+255 SGSATQVDVTILGSL
-270 LQLDFQNPRTY
+270 LQLDFQNPRVFGQ
-281 NTDVNI
+281 DVGI
-287 YDNNPPTTKTKYNKS
+287 YDNAPTRKQN
-302 RLAKKILSMSTKYK
+302 LKKILTMSTKYK
-316 WTRSKIDIAE
+316 WTRQKIDIAE

-337 STTGAQSIA
+337 STTAAQSIA

-359 GSKSRFGD
+359 GSKSRFD
-367 MIHIA
+367 DLVKIS

-378 SDTTT
+378 SDSTT
-383 PSTSSGID
+383 PSANHGID
-391 DFGYFDWSA
+391 AKGYFKWSSTTA
-400 TYVPQQVIHRN
+400 PQSVVHRN
-411 VVKLSQFSNLKPFV
+411 IVYLKQFPNLNVFV
-425 NAYTYFRGSLILRMS
+425 NSYSYFRGSIVLRLS

-452 MGFFPNFT
+452 MGFFPNAT
-460 TNTTSEMDNAIYT
+460 EDSTSEIDNAIYT
-473 ICDIGSDNSFEITI
+473 ICDLGSDNSFEITI
-487 PYTFSTW
+487 PYSFSTW
-494 MRKTNGRPIGLFQV
+494 ERKTNGHALGLFQI

-513 LTYNSSCPNKVH
+513 LTYNSSSPSSVH
-525 CIVQGRLGNDARF
+525 CIVQGRLGSDAKF
-538 YCPTGSLV
+538 FCPAGSLV
-546 EFQNSWGSQMDLSD
+546 TFQNSWGSQMDLTD
-560 PLCMEGDETED
+560 PLCIEDDCTED

-593 VEKPNYFLNFRAI
+593 GEKPNYFLNFRAV

-620 IFGRAWLALEHTFAD
+620 IFGRAWFAYDHTYRD
-635 DGTWRADLNFPT
+635 EGTWRQALDFPKK
-647 LGHGTLTRLFTY
+647 GHGALTQLFAY
-659 YSGELNVHVLY
+659 YSGELNIHVLF
-670 LSDNGFLRVTHA
+670 LSETGFLRVAHT
-682 YDHDNDRSNFLSSN
+682 YDSDTNRSDFFSSN

-713 YSSKPLRTIRET
+713 YSSKPLRTIRDSA
-725 GALGKL
+725 ALGYVM
-731 ICKPLL
+731 CKPFM
-737 SGTHSG
+737 SGTTGG
-743 KIEVYLSLRCP
+743 KIEIYLSLRCP
-754 NLFFPSPAPKEKTS
+754 NLFFPLPAPKPATS
-768 RSLRGDMAIL
+768 RTLRGDMAGL
-778 TDQSPYGQQPQNQV
+778 SDQSPYDQQPQGQV

-806 GIIVGENVYQLD
+806 GIIVGDSVYQLD

-828 GKARFTKAKLT
+828 GKARFTKTKLT

-854 IKYLESS
+854 VKYLESS
-861 VDSEHI
+861 VNSEHI

-910 IPVNATTIREFFNHA
+910 TPVNATTIKEFFNHA
-925 IEGDEQGLS
+925 VDGDEQGLS

-1229 DGYDNQDIHIIDDLG
+1229 DGYDNQDIHLIDDLG

-1309 IMHVRAA
+1309 IMHIRAA

-1351 LKLKDL
+1351 LKLQDL
-1357 VQKIT
+1357 VKKIT
-1362 EDYRERQ
+1362 EDYEERQ
-1369 KNYDCWKQQLENQTL
+1369 KNYNCWKQQLENQTL

-1445 TKEVVEWF
+1445 AKEVVDWF
-1453 SSKIKSMLSFV
+1453 SNKIKSMLSFV

-1494 DSKDE
+1494 NSKDE

-1507 VTKPKGAFP
+1507 LAKPKGTFP

-1573 EEELTL
+1573 EEDLTL

-1723 EITPIQPMYINTKSQ
+1723 EVTPIQPMYINTKTQ

-1784 QVNNELWQGVKA
+1784 QVNHELWQGVKA

-1822 HVNSMDLNTSAG
+1822 HVNSMDLSTSAG
-1834 YSFVKSGYKKRDLIC
+1834 YSFVKSGYKKKDLIC

-1865 KFHNLLKGNQITTIF
+1865 KFHTLLKGNQITTIF
-1880 NTCLKDELRKM
+1880 NTCLKDELRKL
-1891 DKIAAGKTRCIEAC
+1891 DKISAGKTRCIEAC

-1918 EIYDKV
+1918 GIYDKI

-2054 VILSLDKEIEP
+2054 VILSLDKEIDP
-2065 EKLQRIMADSFGAE
+2065 EKLQSIMAESFGAE

-2094 MEVEFLKRK
+2094 LEVEFLKRK

-2111 FIVGKLDTEN
+2111 FIVGRLDTEN

-2149 GKDTYQHYIKILD
+2149 GKDIYQHYIKILD

-2167 WNISVDDY
+2167 WNITVDDY
-2175 EVVIAKLMPMVFD
+2175 DVVIAKLMPMVFD

>member
-1 METIKNIADMATGF
+1 MESIKDLVNVATGAMD
-15 TNTIDSTV
+15 TLSLSSV
-23 NAVTEGVSKIG
+23 ETEANNIISG
-34 NDSGGE
+34 NEVGGE
-40 ILTKVADDASNLLG
+40 IITKVADDASNLLG
-54 PNCVAS
+54 PNSFA
-60 TSQPENK
+60 TTAQPENK

-85 SAPTMPFTPDFSNVD
+85 SAPTIPFTPDFRNVD
-100 VFHSMAYDVTTGDKN
+100 NFHSMAYDITTGDKN
-115 PSKLIRLDTTTWQHT
+115 PSKLIRLDTASWQTSYSRQYKITT
-130 WPRQRLINDVELP
+130 VELP
-143 KAFWDKESKPAYGQS
+143 KSFWDDTRKPAYGQAK
-158 RYFAAVRCGFH
+158 YFAAVRCGFH
-169 FQVQINVNQGTA
+169 FQVQVNVNQGTA
-181 GCALVVYEP
+181 GSALVVYEP
-190 KPVVTHGSHLEFGS
+190 KPVIDSRQYLEFGS
-204 YTNLPHVLMNL
+204 LTNLPHVLMNL

-227 VSDTNYVKTDSSDLG
+227 VADTNYVKTDSSDLG
-242 RLRVYVWT
+242 QLRVYVWT
-250 PLTIP
+250 PLSVPTGA
-255 SSATNDVDVTVLGSL
+255 SNEVDVTVMGSL
-270 LQLDFQNPRTY
+270 LQLDFQNPRPY
-281 NTDVNI
+281 GEDVEI
-287 YDNNPPTTKTKYNKS
+287 YDNGPNKTNIGRFNK
-302 RLAKKILSMSTKYK
+302 RKFLTASTKYK
-316 WTRSKIDIAE
+316 WTRTKVDIAE
-326 GPGSMNMANVL
+326 GPGTMNMANVL
-337 STTGAQSIA
+337 STTGAQSVA

-359 GSKSRFGD
+359 GSKSRFDD
-367 MIHIA
+367 MIKIA

-378 SDTTT
+378 SDNTT
-383 PSTSSGID
+383 PSSSSGID
-391 DFGYFDWSA
+391 KYGYFDWAA
-400 TYVPQQVIHRN
+400 TVAPQNMVHRN
-411 VVKLSQFSNLKPFV
+411 VVTLDQFPNLNLFM
-425 NAYTYFRGSLILRMS
+425 NTYSYFRGSLILRLS
-440 VYASTFNRGRLR
+440 IYASTFNRGRLR
-452 MGFFPNFT
+452 MGFFPNCT
-460 TNTTSEMDNAIYT
+460 HDTQLELDNAIYT
-473 ICDIGSDNSFEITI
+473 ICDIGSDNSFELTI
-487 PYTFSTW
+487 PYSFSTW
-494 MRKTNGRPIGLFQV
+494 MRKTHGHQLGLFQV

-513 LTYNSSCPNKVH
+513 LTYNSSSPNKVH
-525 CIVQGRLGNDARF
+525 CIVQGRLGDDAKF
-538 YCPTGSLV
+538 FCPAGSLV
-546 EFQNSWGSQMDLSD
+546 SFQNSWGSQMDLTD
-560 PLCMEGDETED
+560 PLCIEDNMEN
-571 CKQTISPDELGL
+571 CKQSISPNELGL

-593 VEKPNYFLNFRAI
+593 NEKPNYFLNFRTM
-606 NVDIFTVSHTKVDN
+606 NVDIFTVSHTRVDN
-620 IFGRAWLALEHTFAD
+620 IFGRAWYVTSHDFNNGD
-635 DGTWRADLNFPT
+635 TWRQKLTFPKE
-647 LGHGTLTRLFTY
+647 GHGMLSQFFAYFT
-659 YSGELNVHVLY
+659 GEINIHILY
-670 LSDNGFLRVTHA
+670 MAEQGFLRVAHT
-682 YDHDNDRSNFLSSN
+682 YDTEDNRKTFLSSN
-696 GVITVPAGE
+696 GVITIPAGE

-713 YSSKPLRTIRET
+713 YSNKPLRTVRHDS
-725 GALGKL
+725 ALGFL
-731 ICKPLL
+731 MCRPMMH
-737 SGTHSG
+737 GTTRTTA
-743 KIEVYLSLRCP
+743 EVYISLRCP
-754 NLFFPSPAPKEKTS
+754 NFFFPVPAPKPTGS
-768 RSLRGDMAIL
+768 RAAVLHDE
-778 TDQSPYGQQPQNQV
+778 SPYVPIDNRKMQ
-792 MKLAYL
+792 LAYL

-806 GIIVGENVYQLD
+806 GIIVGDSVYQLD

-828 GKARFTKAKLT
+828 GKARFTKTKLT
-839 PDWVIEEECELDYFR
+839 PDWIIEEECELDYFR
-854 IKYLESS
+854 MKYLESS
-861 VDSEHI
+861 VNSEHI

-910 IPVNATTIREFFNHA
+910 TPVNATTIKEFFNHA

-1102 KEHVCAVL
+1102 KEHVCAIL

-1133 KYTDCLSKFKPIMA
+1133 KYTDCLAKFKPIMA

-1229 DGYDNQDIHIIDDLG
+1229 DGYDNQDIHLIDDLG

-1309 IMHVRAA
+1309 IMHIRAA
-1316 KAYSKAGKLNVSQ
+1316 KAYSKSGKLNVSQ
-1329 AMSTMAT
+1329 AMSTMTT

-1351 LKLKDL
+1351 LKLQEL
-1357 VQKIT
+1357 VKKIT
-1362 EDYRERQ
+1362 EDYEERQ
-1369 KNYDCWKQQLENQTL
+1369 KNYNCWKQQLENQTL

-1427 PSVFKCFAT
+1427 PSVFKCFTT

-1445 TKEVVEWF
+1445 AKEVVDWF

-1507 VTKPKGAFP
+1507 IAKPKSTFP
-1516 VTQREF
+1516 VSQREF

-1573 EEELTL
+1573 EEDLTL
-1579 HYKNKVFPIESPSV
+1579 HYKNKIFPIESPSV

-1822 HVNSMDLNTSAG
+1822 HVNSMDLSTSAG
-1834 YSFVKSGYKKRDLIC
+1834 YSFVKSGYKKKDLIC

-1891 DKIAAGKTRCIEAC
+1891 DKIATGKTRCIEAC

-2149 GKDTYQHYIKILD
+2149 GKGTYQHYIKILD

>member
-1 METIKNIADMATGF
+1 MESIKDLVNVATGAMD
-15 TNTIDSTV
+15 TLSLSNVETEV
-23 NAVTEGVSKIG
+23 NNIISG
-34 NDSGGE
+34 NEVGGE
-40 ILTKVADDASNLLG
+40 IITKVADDASNLLG
-54 PNCVAS
+54 PNSFA
-60 TSQPENK
+60 TTAQPENK

-85 SAPTMPFTPDFSNVD
+85 SAPTIPFTPDFKNVD
-100 VFHSMAYDVTTGDKN
+100 NFHSMAYDITTGDKN
-115 PSKLIRLDTTTWQHT
+115 PSKLIRLDTASWQTSYSRQYEITT
-130 WPRQRLINDVELP
+130 VELP
-143 KAFWDKESKPAYGQS
+143 KSFWDDTRKPAYGQAK
-158 RYFAAVRCGFH
+158 YFAAVRCGFH
-169 FQVQINVNQGTA
+169 FQVQVNVNQGTA
-181 GCALVVYEP
+181 GSALVVYEP
-190 KPVVTHGSHLEFGS
+190 KPVIDSRQYLEFGS
-204 YTNLPHVLMNL
+204 LTNLPHVLMNL

-227 VSDTNYVKTDSSDLG
+227 VADTNYVKTDSSDLG
-242 RLRVYVWT
+242 QLRVYVWT
-250 PLTIP
+250 PLSVPTGA
-255 SSATNDVDVTVLGSL
+255 SNEVDVTVMGSL
-270 LQLDFQNPRTY
+270 LQLDFQNPRPY
-281 NTDVNI
+281 GEDVDI
-287 YDNNPPTTKTKYNKS
+287 YDNGPNKANVS
-302 RLAKKILSMSTKYK
+302 KFNKRKFLTASTKYK
-316 WTRSKIDIAE
+316 WTRTKVDIAE
-326 GPGSMNMANVL
+326 GPGTMNMANVL
-337 STTGAQSIA
+337 STTGAQSVA

-359 GSKSRFGD
+359 GSKSRFDD
-367 MIHIA
+367 MIKIA

-378 SDTTT
+378 SDNTT
-383 PSTSSGID
+383 PSSSSGID
-391 DFGYFDWSA
+391 KYGYFDWAA
-400 TYVPQQVIHRN
+400 TVAPQNMVHRI
-411 VVKLSQFSNLKPFV
+411 VVNLAQFPNLTLFM
-425 NAYTYFRGSLILRMS
+425 NSYSYFRGFLIIRLS
-440 VYASTFNRGRLR
+440 IYASTFNRGRLR
-452 MGFFPNFT
+452 MGFFPNCT
-460 TNTTSEMDNAIYT
+460 HDTQLELDNAIYT
-473 ICDIGSDNSFEITI
+473 ICDIGSDNSFELTI
-487 PYTFSTW
+487 PYSFSTW
-494 MRKTNGRPIGLFQV
+494 MRKTHGHQLGLFQV

-513 LTYNSSCPNKVH
+513 LTYNSSSPNKVH
-525 CIVQGRLGNDARF
+525 CIVQGRLGDDAKF
-538 YCPTGSLV
+538 FCPTGSLV
-546 EFQNSWGSQMDLSD
+546 SFQNSWGSQMDLTD
-560 PLCMEGDETED
+560 PLCIEDNMEN
-571 CKQTISPDELGL
+571 CKQSISPNELGL

-593 VEKPNYFLNFRAI
+593 NEKPNYFLNFRTM

-620 IFGRAWLALEHTFAD
+620 IFGRAWYVTSHDFNNGD
-635 DGTWRADLNFPT
+635 TWRQKLTFPKE
-647 LGHGTLTRLFTY
+647 GHGMLSQFFAYFT
-659 YSGELNVHVLY
+659 GEINIHILY
-670 LSDNGFLRVTHA
+670 MAKQGFLRVAHT
-682 YDHDNDRSNFLSSN
+682 YDTEDNRKTFLSSN
-696 GVITVPAGE
+696 GVITIPAGE

-713 YSSKPLRTIRET
+713 YSNKPLRTVRHDS
-725 GALGKL
+725 ALGFL
-731 ICKPLL
+731 MCRP
-737 SGTHSG
+737 SMHGTTRTTV
-743 KIEVYLSLRCP
+743 EVYVSLRCP
-754 NLFFPSPAPKEKTS
+754 NFFFPVPAPKPTGS
-768 RSLRGDMAIL
+768 RATALSDESPYVL
-778 TDQSPYGQQPQNQV
+778 TDNRKMQ
-792 MKLAYL
+792 LAYL

-806 GIIVGENVYQLD
+806 GIIVGESVYQLD

-828 GKARFTKAKLT
+828 GKARFTKTKLT

-854 IKYLESS
+854 VKYLESS
-861 VDSEHI
+861 VNSEHI

-886 LSQHQAIGLI
+886 LNQHQAIGLV

-910 IPVNATTIREFFNHA
+910 TPVNATTIKEFFNHA
-925 IEGDEQGLS
+925 VEGDEQGLS

-1102 KEHVCAVL
+1102 KEHVCAIL

-1187 GVWIQGEPGQGKSFL
+1187 GIWIQGEPGQGKSFL

-1229 DGYDNQDIHIIDDLG
+1229 DGYDNQDIHLIDDLG

-1309 IMHVRAA
+1309 IMHIRAA

-1362 EDYRERQ
+1362 EDYQERQ

-1414 TLIEQMEAFIEPR
+1414 TLIEQMEAFIEPK
-1427 PSVFKCFAT
+1427 PSVFKCFVT
-1436 KVANQTRKA
+1436 RVANQTRKA
-1445 TKEVVEWF
+1445 AREVVEWF

-1469 WLTVVS
+1469 WLTVAS

-1507 VTKPKGAFP
+1507 VAKPKSTFP
-1516 VTQREF
+1516 VSQREF

-1573 EEELTL
+1573 EEDLTL
-1579 HYKNKVFPIESPSV
+1579 HYKNKVFPIENPSV

-1616 KKNSKYYTNKIGTES
+1616 KKNSKYYTSKIGTES

-1642 TKEVQRVHHSGG
+1642 TKEVKRVHHSGG

-1723 EITPIQPMYINTKSQ
+1723 EITPMQPMYINTKTQ

-1764 EEPVECLI
+1764 EEPVDCLI

-1796 CVKSKFREIFGVNGI
+1796 CVKSKFREIFGINGI

-1822 HVNSMDLNTSAG
+1822 HVNSMDLSTSAG
-1834 YSFVKSGYKKRDLIC
+1834 YSFVKSGYKKKDLIC
-1849 LEPFSVSP
+1849 LEPFSVSS

-1865 KFHNLLKGNQITTIF
+1865 KFHALLKGNQITTIF
-1880 NTCLKDELRKM
+1880 NTCLKDELRKL
-1891 DKIAAGKTRCIEAC
+1891 DKISAGKTRCIEAC

-1918 EIYDKV
+1918 EIYDKI

-2054 VILSLDKEIEP
+2054 VILSLDREIDP
-2065 EKLQRIMADSFGAE
+2065 EKLQGIMADSFGAE

-2094 MEVEFLKRK
+2094 LEVEFLKRK

-2149 GKDTYQHYIKILD
+2149 GKDTYLYYIKILD
-2162 PYLRE
+2162 PYLKE
-2167 WNISVDDY
+2167 WNITVDDY
-2175 EVVIAKLMPMVFD
+2175 DVVIAKLMPMVFD

>member
-1 METIKNIADMATGF
+1 MESIKDLVNVATGAMD
-15 TNTIDSTV
+15 TLSLSNV
-23 NAVTEGVSKIG
+23 ETEANNIISG
-34 NDSGGE
+34 NEVGGE
-40 ILTKVADDASNLLG
+40 IITKVADDASNLLG
-54 PNCVAS
+54 PNSFA
-60 TSQPENK
+60 TTAQPENR

-85 SAPTMPFTPDFSNVD
+85 SAPTIPFTPDFRNVD
-100 VFHSMAYDVTTGDKN
+100 NFHSMAYDITTGDKN
-115 PSKLIRLDTTTWQHT
+115 PSKLIRLDTTSWQT
-130 WPRQRLINDVELP
+130 SYSRQYEITTVELP
-143 KAFWDKESKPAYGQS
+143 KSFWDDTRKPAYGQAK
-158 RYFAAVRCGFH
+158 YFAAVRCGFH
-169 FQVQINVNQGTA
+169 FQVQVNVNQGTA
-181 GCALVVYEP
+181 GSALVVYEP
-190 KPVVTHGSHLEFGS
+190 KPVIDSRQYLEFGS
-204 YTNLPHVLMNL
+204 LTNLPHVLMNL

-227 VSDTNYVKTDSSDLG
+227 VADTNYVKTDSSDLG
-242 RLRVYVWT
+242 QLRVYVWT
-250 PLTIP
+250 PLSVPTGA
-255 SSATNDVDVTVLGSL
+255 SNEVDVTVMGSL
-270 LQLDFQNPRTY
+270 LQLDFQNPRPY
-281 NTDVNI
+281 GEDVEI
-287 YDNNPPTTKTKYNKS
+287 YDNGPNKANTG
-302 RLAKKILSMSTKYK
+302 RFNKRKFLTASTKYK
-316 WTRSKIDIAE
+316 WTRTKVDIAE
-326 GPGSMNMANVL
+326 GPGTMNMANVL
-337 STTGAQSIA
+337 STTGAQSVA

-359 GSKSRFGD
+359 GSKSRFDD
-367 MIHIA
+367 MIKVA

-378 SDTTT
+378 SDNTT
-383 PSTSSGID
+383 PSSSSGID
-391 DFGYFDWSA
+391 KYGYFDWAA
-400 TYVPQQVIHRN
+400 TVAPQNMVHRN
-411 VVKLSQFSNLKPFV
+411 VVTLDQFPNLNLFM
-425 NAYTYFRGSLILRMS
+425 NTYSYFRGSLILRLS
-440 VYASTFNRGRLR
+440 IYASTFNRGRLR
-452 MGFFPNFT
+452 MGFFPNCT
-460 TNTTSEMDNAIYT
+460 HDTQLELDNAIYT
-473 ICDIGSDNSFEITI
+473 ICDIGSDNSFELTI
-487 PYTFSTW
+487 PYSFSTW
-494 MRKTNGRPIGLFQV
+494 MRKTHGHQLGLFQV

-513 LTYNSSCPNKVH
+513 LTYNSSSPNKVH
-525 CIVQGRLGNDARF
+525 CIVQGRLGDDAKF
-538 YCPTGSLV
+538 FCPTGSLV
-546 EFQNSWGSQMDLSD
+546 SFQNSWGSQMDLTD
-560 PLCMEGDETED
+560 PLCIEDNMEN
-571 CKQTISPDELGL
+571 CKQSISPNELGL

-593 VEKPNYFLNFRAI
+593 NEKPNYFLNFRTM
-606 NVDIFTVSHTKVDN
+606 NVDIFTVSHTRVDN
-620 IFGRAWLALEHTFAD
+620 IFGRAWYVTSHDFNNGD
-635 DGTWRADLNFPT
+635 TWRQKLTFPKE
-647 LGHGTLTRLFTY
+647 GHGMLSQFFAYFT
-659 YSGELNVHVLY
+659 GEINIHILY
-670 LSDNGFLRVTHA
+670 MAEQGFLRVAHT
-682 YDHDNDRSNFLSSN
+682 YDTEDNRKTFLSSN
-696 GVITVPAGE
+696 GVITIPAGE

-713 YSSKPLRTIRET
+713 YSNKPLRTVRHDS
-725 GALGKL
+725 ALGFL
-731 ICKPLL
+731 MCRPMMH
-737 SGTHSG
+737 GTTRTTA
-743 KIEVYLSLRCP
+743 EVYISLRCP
-754 NLFFPSPAPKEKTS
+754 NFFFPVPAPKPTGS
-768 RSLRGDMAIL
+768 RAAALCDE
-778 TDQSPYGQQPQNQV
+778 SPYAPTDNRKMQ
-792 MKLAYL
+792 LAYL

-806 GIIVGENVYQLD
+806 GIIVGDSVYQLD

-828 GKARFTKAKLT
+828 GKARFTRTKLT

-854 IKYLESS
+854 VKYLELS
-861 VDSEHI
+861 VNSEHI
-867 FSVDHNCETIAK
+867 FSVDNNCETIAK

-886 LSQHQAIGLI
+886 LNQHQAIGLV

-910 IPVNATTIREFFNHA
+910 TPVNATTIKEFFNHA
-925 IEGDEQGLS
+925 VEGDEQGLS

-1102 KEHVCAVL
+1102 KEHVCAIL

-1187 GVWIQGEPGQGKSFL
+1187 GIWIQGEPGQGKSFL

-1229 DGYDNQDIHIIDDLG
+1229 DGYDNQDIHLIDDLG

-1309 IMHVRAA
+1309 IMHIRAA

-1362 EDYRERQ
+1362 EDYQERQ
-1369 KNYDCWKQQLENQTL
+1369 KNYNCWKQQLENQIL

-1406 EYLNIEMS
+1406 EYLSIEMS

-1436 KVANQTRKA
+1436 RVANQTRKA
-1445 TKEVVEWF
+1445 AKEVVEWF
-1453 SSKIKSMLSFV
+1453 SSKIKLMLSFV

-1469 WLTVVS
+1469 WLTVAS

-1507 VTKPKGAFP
+1507 VAKPKGTFP
-1516 VTQREF
+1516 VSQREF

-1573 EEELTL
+1573 EEDLTL
-1579 HYKNKVFPIESPSV
+1579 HYKNKVFPVENPSV

-1642 TKEVQRVHHSGG
+1642 TKEVKRVHHSGG

-1723 EITPIQPMYINTKSQ
+1723 EITPLQPMYINTRTQ

-1796 CVKSKFREIFGVNGI
+1796 CVKSKFREIFGINGI

-1822 HVNSMDLNTSAG
+1822 HVNSMDLSTSAG
-1834 YSFVKSGYKKRDLIC
+1834 YSFVKSGYKKKDLIC

-1865 KFHNLLKGNQITTIF
+1865 KFHALLKGNQITTIF
-1880 NTCLKDELRKM
+1880 NTCLKDELRKL
-1891 DKIAAGKTRCIEAC
+1891 DKISAGKTRCIEAC

-1918 EIYDKV
+1918 EIYDKI

-1982 HDSPDLVMQLHKPV
+1982 HDSPDLVIQLHKPV

-2054 VILSLDKEIEP
+2054 VILSLDREIDP
-2065 EKLQRIMADSFGAE
+2065 EKLQGIMADSFGAE
-2079 VTGSRKDEPPSLKPR
+2079 VTGSRKNEPPSLKPR
-2094 MEVEFLKRK
+2094 LEVEFLKRK

-2149 GKDTYQHYIKILD
+2149 GRDTYLYYIKILD
-2162 PYLRE
+2162 PYLKE
-2167 WNISVDDY
+2167 WNITVDDY
-2175 EVVIAKLMPMVFD
+2175 DVVIAKLMPMVFD

>member
-1 METIKNIADMATGF
+1 MESIKDLVNVATGAMD
-15 TNTIDSTV
+15 TLSLSNV
-23 NAVTEGVSKIG
+23 ETEANNIISG
-34 NDSGGE
+34 NEVGGE
-40 ILTKVADDASNLLG
+40 IITKVADDASNLLG
-54 PNCVAS
+54 PNSFA
-60 TSQPENK
+60 TTAQPENK

-85 SAPTMPFTPDFSNVD
+85 SAPTIPFTPDFRNVD
-100 VFHSMAYDVTTGDKN
+100 NFHSMAYDITTGDKN
-115 PSKLIRLDTTTWQHT
+115 PSKLIRLDTASWQTSYSRQYEITT
-130 WPRQRLINDVELP
+130 VELP
-143 KAFWDKESKPAYGQS
+143 KSFWDDTRKPAYGQAK
-158 RYFAAVRCGFH
+158 YFAAVRCGFH
-169 FQVQINVNQGTA
+169 FQVQVNVNQGTA
-181 GCALVVYEP
+181 GSALVVYEP
-190 KPVVTHGSHLEFGS
+190 KPVIDSRQYLEFGS
-204 YTNLPHVLMNL
+204 LTNLPHVLMNL

-227 VSDTNYVKTDSSDLG
+227 VADTNYVKTDSSDLG
-242 RLRVYVWT
+242 QLRVYVWT
-250 PLTIP
+250 PLSVPTGA
-255 SSATNDVDVTVLGSL
+255 SNEVDVTVMGSL
-270 LQLDFQNPRTY
+270 LQLDFQNPRPY
-281 NTDVNI
+281 GEDVEI
-287 YDNNPPTTKTKYNKS
+287 YDNGPNKANTG
-302 RLAKKILSMSTKYK
+302 RFNKRKFLTASTKYK
-316 WTRSKIDIAE
+316 WTRTKVDIAE
-326 GPGSMNMANVL
+326 GPGTMNMANVL
-337 STTGAQSIA
+337 STTGAQSVA

-359 GSKSRFGD
+359 GSKSRFDD
-367 MIHIA
+367 MIKVA

-378 SDTTT
+378 SDNTT
-383 PSTSSGID
+383 PSSSSGID
-391 DFGYFDWSA
+391 KYGYFDWAA
-400 TYVPQQVIHRN
+400 TVAPQNMVHRN
-411 VVKLSQFSNLKPFV
+411 VVTLDQFPNLNLFM
-425 NAYTYFRGSLILRMS
+425 NTYSYFRGSLILRLS
-440 VYASTFNRGRLR
+440 IYASTFNRGRLR
-452 MGFFPNFT
+452 MGFFPNCT
-460 TNTTSEMDNAIYT
+460 HDTQLELDNAIYT
-473 ICDIGSDNSFEITI
+473 ICDIGSDNSFELTI
-487 PYTFSTW
+487 PYSFSTW
-494 MRKTNGRPIGLFQV
+494 MRKTHGHQLGLFQV

-513 LTYNSSCPNKVH
+513 LTYNSSSPNKVH
-525 CIVQGRLGNDARF
+525 CIVQGRLGDDAKF
-538 YCPTGSLV
+538 FCPTGSLV
-546 EFQNSWGSQMDLSD
+546 SFQNSWGSQMDLTD
-560 PLCMEGDETED
+560 PLCIEDNMEN
-571 CKQTISPDELGL
+571 CKQSISPNELGL

-593 VEKPNYFLNFRAI
+593 NEKPNYFLNFRTM
-606 NVDIFTVSHTKVDN
+606 NVDIFTVSHTRVDN
-620 IFGRAWLALEHTFAD
+620 IFGRAWYVTSHDFNNGD
-635 DGTWRADLNFPT
+635 TWRQKLTFPKE
-647 LGHGTLTRLFTY
+647 GHGMLSQFFAYFT
-659 YSGELNVHVLY
+659 GEINIHILY
-670 LSDNGFLRVTHA
+670 MAEQGFLRVAHT
-682 YDHDNDRSNFLSSN
+682 YDTEDNRKTFLSSN
-696 GVITVPAGE
+696 GVITIPAGE

-713 YSSKPLRTIRET
+713 YSNKPLRTVRHDS
-725 GALGKL
+725 ALGFL
-731 ICKPLL
+731 MCRPMMH
-737 SGTHSG
+737 GTTRTTA
-743 KIEVYLSLRCP
+743 EVYISLRCP
-754 NLFFPSPAPKEKTS
+754 NFFFPVPAPKPTGS
-768 RSLRGDMAIL
+768 RAAALYDE
-778 TDQSPYGQQPQNQV
+778 SPYAPTDNRKMQ
-792 MKLAYL
+792 LAYL

-806 GIIVGENVYQLD
+806 GIIVGDSVYQLD

-828 GKARFTKAKLT
+828 GKARFTRTKLT

-854 IKYLESS
+854 VKYLESS
-861 VDSEHI
+861 VNSEHI
-867 FSVDHNCETIAK
+867 FSVDNNCETIAK

-886 LSQHQAIGLI
+886 LNQHQAIGLV

-910 IPVNATTIREFFNHA
+910 TPVNATTIKEFFNHA
-925 IEGDEQGLS
+925 VEGDEQGLS

-1102 KEHVCAVL
+1102 KEHVCAIL

-1187 GVWIQGEPGQGKSFL
+1187 GIWIQGEPGQGKSFL

-1229 DGYDNQDIHIIDDLG
+1229 DGYDNQDIHLIDDLG

-1309 IMHVRAA
+1309 IMHIRAA

-1362 EDYRERQ
+1362 EDYQERQ
-1369 KNYDCWKQQLENQTL
+1369 KNYNCWKQQLENQTL

-1406 EYLNIEMS
+1406 EYLSIEMS

-1436 KVANQTRKA
+1436 RVANQTRKA
-1445 TKEVVEWF
+1445 AKEVVEWF
-1453 SSKIKSMLSFV
+1453 SSKIKLMLSFV

-1469 WLTVVS
+1469 WLTVAS

-1507 VTKPKGAFP
+1507 VAKPKGTFP
-1516 VTQREF
+1516 VSQREF

-1573 EEELTL
+1573 EEDLTL
-1579 HYKNKVFPIESPSV
+1579 HYKNKVFPVENPSV

-1642 TKEVQRVHHSGG
+1642 TKEVKRVHHSGG

-1723 EITPIQPMYINTKSQ
+1723 EITPLQPMYINTRTQ

-1796 CVKSKFREIFGVNGI
+1796 CVKSKFREIFGINGI

-1822 HVNSMDLNTSAG
+1822 HVNSMDLSTSAG
-1834 YSFVKSGYKKRDLIC
+1834 YSFVKSGYKKKDLIC

-1865 KFHNLLKGNQITTIF
+1865 KFHALLKGNQITTIF
-1880 NTCLKDELRKM
+1880 NTCLKDELRKL
-1891 DKIAAGKTRCIEAC
+1891 DKISAGKTRCIEAC

-1918 EIYDKV
+1918 EIYDKI

-1982 HDSPDLVMQLHKPV
+1982 HDSPDLVIQLHKPV

-2054 VILSLDKEIEP
+2054 VILSLDREIDP
-2065 EKLQRIMADSFGAE
+2065 EKLQGIMADSFGAE
-2079 VTGSRKDEPPSLKPR
+2079 VTGSRKNEPPSLKPR
-2094 MEVEFLKRK
+2094 LEVEFLKRK

-2149 GKDTYQHYIKILD
+2149 GRDTYLYYIKILD
-2162 PYLRE
+2162 PYLKE
-2167 WNISVDDY
+2167 WNITVDDY
-2175 EVVIAKLMPMVFD
+2175 DVVIAKLMPMVFD

>member
-1 METIKNIADMATGF
+1 METIKNITDMATGVVSSV
-15 TNTIDSTV
+15 DSTI
-23 NAVTEGVSKIG
+23 NAVNEKVENVGNEIG
-34 NDSGGE
+34 GNL
-40 ILTKVADDASNLLG
+40 LTKVADDASSVLG
-54 PNCVAS
+54 PNCYA
-60 TSQPENK
+60 TTAEPENK

-100 VFHSMAYDVTTGDKN
+100 TFHSMAYDITTGEKN
-115 PSKLIRLDTTTWQHT
+115 PSKLVRLETHEWTPTWARGHQITH
-130 WPRQRLINDVELP
+130 VELP
-143 KAFWDKESKPAYGQS
+143 KVFWDKNSKPAYGQS

-169 FQVQINVNQGTA
+169 FQVQVNVNQGTA
-181 GCALVVYEP
+181 GSALVVYEP
-190 KPVVTHGSHLEFGS
+190 KPVVTYDSKLEFGAF
-204 YTNLPHVLMNL
+204 TNLPHVLMNL

-227 VSDTNYVKTDSSDLG
+227 VADTNYVKTDSSDLG
-242 RLRVYVWT
+242 QLKVYVWT
-250 PLTIP
+250 PLSIP
-255 SSATNDVDVTVLGSL
+255 SGSATQVDVTILGSL
-270 LQLDFQNPRTY
+270 LQLDFQNPRVFGQ
-281 NTDVNI
+281 DVGI
-287 YDNNPPTTKTKYNKS
+287 YDNAPTRKQN
-302 RLAKKILSMSTKYK
+302 LKKILTMSTKYK
-316 WTRSKIDIAE
+316 WTRQKIDIAE

-337 STTGAQSIA
+337 STTAAQSIA

-359 GSKSRFGD
+359 GSKSRFD
-367 MIHIA
+367 DLVKIS

-378 SDTTT
+378 SDSTT
-383 PSTSSGID
+383 PSANHGID
-391 DFGYFDWSA
+391 AKGYFKWSSTTA
-400 TYVPQQVIHRN
+400 PQSVVHRN
-411 VVKLSQFSNLKPFV
+411 IVYLKQFPNLNVFV
-425 NAYTYFRGSLILRMS
+425 NSYSYFRGSIVLRLS

-452 MGFFPNFT
+452 MGFFPNAT
-460 TNTTSEMDNAIYT
+460 EDSTSEIDNAIYT
-473 ICDIGSDNSFEITI
+473 ICDLGSDNSFEITI
-487 PYTFSTW
+487 PYSFSTW
-494 MRKTNGRPIGLFQV
+494 MRKTDGHPIGLFQI

-513 LTYNSSCPNKVH
+513 LTYNSSSPNEVY
-525 CIVQGRLGNDARF
+525 CIVQGKMGQDARF
-538 YCPTGSLV
+538 FCPTGSV
-546 EFQNSWGSQMDLSD
+546 VTFQNSWGSQMDLTD
-560 PLCMEGDETED
+560 PLCLED
-571 CKQTISPDELGL
+571 SAEECKQTISPNELGL

-593 VEKPNYFLNFRAI
+593 DNKPNYFLNFKSM

-620 IFGRAWLALEHTFAD
+620 LFGRAWFYQEHTFTNE
-635 DGTWRADLNFPT
+635 GQWRVNLEFPKQ
-647 LGHGTLTRLFTY
+647 GHGSLSLLFAYFT
-659 YSGELNVHVLY
+659 GELNIHVLF
-670 LSDNGFLRVTHA
+670 LAEKGFLRVAHT
-682 YDHDNDRSNFLSSN
+682 YDTSENRVNFLSSN
-696 GVITVPAGE
+696 GVITIPAGE
-705 QMTLSVPF
+705 QMTLSAPY
-713 YSSKPLRTIRET
+713 YSNKPLRTVRDSNS
-725 GALGKL
+725 LGYL
-731 ICKPLL
+731 MCKPFLT
-737 SGTHSG
+737 GTTTG

-754 NLFFPSPAPKEKTS
+754 NFFFPLPAPKVTTS
-768 RSLRGDMAIL
+768 RALRGDLA
-778 TDQSPYGQQPQNQV
+778 DFSNQSPYDQQPQSQV

-806 GIIVGENVYQLD
+806 GIIVGEYVYQLD

-828 GKARFTKAKLT
+828 GKARFTRTKLT
-839 PDWVIEEECELDYFR
+839 PDWVIEEEWELDYFR
-854 IKYLESS
+854 VKYLESS
-861 VDSEHI
+861 VNSEHI

-910 IPVNATTIREFFNHA
+910 TPVNVTTIKEFFNHA
-925 IEGDEQGLS
+925 VEGDEQGLS

-1049 LSNQGPFKG
+1049 LSNQGPLRG
-1058 FNEVSTAFRHIDWW
+1058 FHEVSTAFRHIDWW

-1102 KEHVCAVL
+1102 KEHVCAIL

-1120 KDQTKMKSQEFYQ
+1120 KDQTKMKSQDFYQ

-1229 DGYDNQDIHIIDDLG
+1229 DGYDNQDIHFIDDLG

-1289 SDFSSTVLQDS
+1289 SDFSSTVLQDFS
-1300 GALKRRFPY
+1300 ALKRRFPY
-1309 IMHVRAA
+1309 IMHIRAA
-1316 KAYSKAGKLNVSQ
+1316 KAYSKSGKLNVSQ
-1329 AMSTMAT
+1329 AMSTMVT

-1357 VQKIT
+1357 VNKIT
-1362 EDYRERQ
+1362 EDYQERQ

-1445 TKEVVEWF
+1445 AKEVVDWF

-1507 VTKPKGAFP
+1507 VTKPKGTFP

-1573 EEELTL
+1573 EEDLTL
-1579 HYKNKVFPIESPSV
+1579 HYKNKIFPIENPSV

-1664 KTISYT
+1664 KTISYA

-1723 EITPIQPMYINTKSQ
+1723 EVASIQPMYINTKTQ

-1772 KKSAAKYRVNKF
+1772 KKSAAKYRVNRF

-1822 HVNSMDLNTSAG
+1822 HVNSMDLSTSAG
-1834 YSFVKSGYKKRDLIC
+1834 YSFVKSGYKKKDLIC

-1857 MLEKLVQD
+1857 ILEKLVQD
-1865 KFHNLLKGNQITTIF
+1865 KFHALLKGNQISTIF
-1880 NTCLKDELRKM
+1880 NTCLKDELRKL
-1891 DKIAAGKTRCIEAC
+1891 DKISTGKTRCIEAC

-1918 EIYDKV
+1918 EIYDKI

-1951 NDYNYEMDYSQYDG
+1951 NEYNYEMDYSQYDG

-1982 HDSPDLVMQLHKPV
+1982 HDSPDLVIQLHKPV

-2054 VILSLDKEIEP
+2054 VILSLDKEIDP
-2065 EKLQRIMADSFGAE
+2065 EKLQSIMADSFGAE

-2094 MEVEFLKRK
+2094 LEVEFLKRK

-2137 QLQSYLM
+2137 QLQSYLL

-2149 GKDTYQHYIKILD
+2149 GKDTYLHYIKILD
-2162 PYLRE
+2162 PYLKE
-2167 WNISVDDY
+2167 WNITVDDY
-2175 EVVIAKLMPMVFD
+2175 DVVIAKLMPMVFD

>member
-1 METIKNIADMATGF
+1 MATGI
-15 TNTIDSTV
+15 TKTIDSTV
-23 NAVTEGVSKIG
+23 NTVNETITNPSNAA
-34 NDSGGE
+34 GGDM
-40 ILTKVADDASNLLG
+40 LTKVADDASNVLG
-54 PNCVAS
+54 PNCFATTS
-60 TSQPENK
+60 TPENK

-85 SAPTMPFTPDFSNVD
+85 SAPTMPFTPDFRNVD
-100 VFHSMAYDVTTGDKN
+100 MFHSMAYDVTTGDKN
-115 PSKLIRLDTTTWQHT
+115 PSKLIRLKTEFWERTYARQH
-130 WPRQRLINDVELP
+130 LIVDVELP
-143 KAFWDKESKPAYGQS
+143 HAFWDNTNKPAYGQS

-169 FQVQINVNQGTA
+169 FQVQVNVNQGTA
-181 GCALVVYEP
+181 GSALVVYEP
-190 KPVVTHGSHLEFGS
+190 KPAVTHSDKMEFGAF
-204 YTNLPHVLMNL
+204 TNLPHVLMNL

-242 RLRVYVWT
+242 RLRVYVWA

-255 SSATNDVDVTVLGSL
+255 SGATSTVDVTVLGSL
-270 LQLDFQNPRTY
+270 LQLDFQNPRVY
-281 NTDVNI
+281 NTQVDI
-287 YDNNPPTTKTKYNKS
+287 YDNNNDT
-302 RLAKKILSMSTKYK
+302 RAKQIRKKKWLTMSTKYK
-316 WTRSKIDIAE
+316 WTRNKIDIAE
-326 GPGSMNMANVL
+326 GPGAMNMANVL
-337 STTGAQSIA
+337 STTGAQSVA

-359 GSKSRFGD
+359 GSKSRFD
-367 MIHIA
+367 DLVKIA

-378 SDTTT
+378 SDSTT
-383 PSTSSGID
+383 PSASSGID
-391 DFGYFDWSA
+391 DKGYFEWKA
-400 TYVPQQVIHRN
+400 TATPQTVIHRN
-411 VVKLSQFSNLKPFV
+411 VVKLNQFPNLNMFV
-425 NAYTYFRGSLILRMS
+425 NSYSYFRGSLIIRLS

-460 TNTTSEMDNAIYT
+460 TDTTSEIDNSIYT

-494 MRKTNGRPIGLFQV
+494 MRKTNGHALGLFQI

-513 LTYNSSCPNKVH
+513 LTYNSSSPSSVH
-525 CIVQGRLGNDARF
+525 CIVQGRLGNDAKF
-538 YCPTGSLV
+538 FCPAGSLV
-546 EFQNSWGSQMDLSD
+546 TFQNSWGSQMDLTD
-560 PLCMEGDETED
+560 PLCIEDDCAED
-571 CKQTISPDELGL
+571 CKQSISPDELGL

-593 VEKPNYFLNFRAI
+593 GEKPNYFLNFRAV

-620 IFGRAWLALEHTFAD
+620 IFGRAWFAYDHTYRD
-635 DGTWRADLNFPT
+635 EGTWRQALDFPKK
-647 LGHGTLTRLFTY
+647 GHGALTQLFAY
-659 YSGELNVHVLY
+659 YSGELNIHVLF
-670 LSDNGFLRVTHA
+670 LSETGFLRVAHT
-682 YDHDNDRSNFLSSN
+682 YDSDTNRSDFFSSN

-713 YSSKPLRTIRET
+713 YSSKPLRTIRDSA
-725 GALGKL
+725 ALGYVM
-731 ICKPLL
+731 CKPFM
-737 SGTHSG
+737 SGTTGG
-743 KIEVYLSLRCP
+743 KIEIYLSLRCP
-754 NLFFPSPAPKEKTS
+754 NLFFPLPAPKPATS
-768 RSLRGDMAIL
+768 RSLRGDMVSL
-778 TDQSPYGQQPQNQV
+778 SDQSPYDQRLQGQV

-806 GIIVGENVYQLD
+806 GIIVGDSVYQLD

-828 GKARFTKAKLT
+828 GKARFTKTKLT

-854 IKYLESS
+854 VKYLESS
-861 VDSEHI
+861 VNSEHI
-867 FSVDHNCETIAK
+867 FSVDNNCETIAK

-910 IPVNATTIREFFNHA
+910 TPVNATTIKEFFNHA
-925 IEGDEQGLS
+925 VDGDEQGLS

-1102 KEHVCAVL
+1102 KEHVCAIL

-1133 KYTDCLSKFKPIMA
+1133 KYTDCLTKFKPIMA

-1229 DGYDNQDIHIIDDLG
+1229 DGYDNQDIHLIDDLG

-1309 IMHVRAA
+1309 IMHIRAA

-1362 EDYRERQ
+1362 EDYQERQ

-1445 TKEVVEWF
+1445 AKEVVEWF

-1507 VTKPKGAFP
+1507 VTKPKGTFP
-1516 VTQREF
+1516 VSHREF

-1573 EEELTL
+1573 EEDLTL
-1579 HYKNKVFPIESPSV
+1579 HYKNKVFPIENPSV

-1723 EITPIQPMYINTKSQ
+1723 EVTPIQPMYINTKTQ

-1764 EEPVECLI
+1764 GEPVDCLI

-1822 HVNSMDLNTSAG
+1822 HVNSMDLSTSAG
-1834 YSFVKSGYKKRDLIC
+1834 YSFVKSGYKKKDLIC

-1857 MLEKLVQD
+1857 MLENLVQD
-1865 KFHNLLKGNQITTIF
+1865 KFHALLKGNQITTIF
-1880 NTCLKDELRKM
+1880 NTCLKDELRKLE
-1891 DKIAAGKTRCIEAC
+1891 KISAGKTRCIEAC

-1918 EIYDKV
+1918 EIYDKI

-2054 VILSLDKEIEP
+2054 VILSLDKEIDP
-2065 EKLQRIMADSFGAE
+2065 EKLQSIMADSFGAE

-2094 MEVEFLKRK
+2094 LEVEFLKRK

-2149 GKDTYQHYIKILD
+2149 GKDTYLHYIKILD
-2162 PYLRE
+2162 PYLKE
-2167 WNISVDDY
+2167 WDITVDDY
-2175 EVVIAKLMPMVFD
+2175 DVVIAKLMPMVFD

>member
-1 METIKNIADMATGF
+1 MESIKDLVNVATGAMD
-15 TNTIDSTV
+15 TLSLSNV
-23 NAVTEGVSKIG
+23 ETEANNIISG
-34 NDSGGE
+34 NEIGGE
-40 ILTKVADDASNLLG
+40 IITKVADDASNLLG
-54 PNCVAS
+54 PNSFA
-60 TSQPENK
+60 TTAQPENK

-85 SAPTMPFTPDFSNVD
+85 SAPTIPFTPDFRNVD
-100 VFHSMAYDVTTGDKN
+100 NFHSMAYDITTGDKN
-115 PSKLIRLDTTTWQHT
+115 PSKLIRLDTASWQTSYSRQYKITT
-130 WPRQRLINDVELP
+130 VELP
-143 KAFWDKESKPAYGQS
+143 KSFWDDTRKPAYGQAK
-158 RYFAAVRCGFH
+158 YFAAVRCGFH
-169 FQVQINVNQGTA
+169 FQVQVNVNQGTA
-181 GCALVVYEP
+181 GSALVVYEP
-190 KPVVTHGSHLEFGS
+190 KPVIDSRQYLEFGS
-204 YTNLPHVLMNL
+204 LTNLPHVLMNL

-227 VSDTNYVKTDSSDLG
+227 VADTNYVKTDSSDLG
-242 RLRVYVWT
+242 QLKVYVWT
-250 PLTIP
+250 PLSIP
-255 SSATNDVDVTVLGSL
+255 TGASNEVDVTVMGSL
-270 LQLDFQNPRTY
+270 LQLDFQNPRPY
-281 NTDVNI
+281 GEDVEI
-287 YDNNPPTTKTKYNKS
+287 YDNGPTRKQN
-302 RLAKKILSMSTKYK
+302 LKKILTMSTKYK
-316 WTRSKIDIAE
+316 WTRQKIDIAE

-337 STTGAQSIA
+337 STTAAQSIA

-359 GSKSRFGD
+359 GSKSRFD
-367 MIHIA
+367 DLVKIS

-378 SDTTT
+378 SDSTT
-383 PSTSSGID
+383 PSANHGID
-391 DFGYFDWSA
+391 AKGYFKWSSTTA
-400 TYVPQQVIHRN
+400 PQSVVHRN
-411 VVKLSQFSNLKPFV
+411 IVYLKQFPNLNVFV
-425 NAYTYFRGSLILRMS
+425 NSYSYFRGSIVLRLS

-452 MGFFPNFT
+452 MGFFPNAT
-460 TNTTSEMDNAIYT
+460 EDSTSEIDNAIYT
-473 ICDIGSDNSFEITI
+473 ICDLGSDNSFEITI
-487 PYTFSTW
+487 PYSFSTW
-494 MRKTNGRPIGLFQV
+494 MRKTHGHQLGLFQV

-513 LTYNSSCPNKVH
+513 LTYNSSSPNKVH
-525 CIVQGRLGNDARF
+525 CIVQGRLGDDAKF
-538 YCPTGSLV
+538 FCPTGSLV
-546 EFQNSWGSQMDLSD
+546 SFQNSWGSQMDLTD
-560 PLCMEGDETED
+560 PLCIEDNMEN
-571 CKQTISPDELGL
+571 CKQSISPNELGL

-593 VEKPNYFLNFRAI
+593 NEKPNYFLNFRTM

-620 IFGRAWLALEHTFAD
+620 IFGRAWYVTSHDFNNGD
-635 DGTWRADLNFPT
+635 TWRQKLTFPKE
-647 LGHGTLTRLFTY
+647 GHGMLSQFFAYFT
-659 YSGELNVHVLY
+659 GEINIHILY
-670 LSDNGFLRVTHA
+670 MAEQGFLRVAHT
-682 YDHDNDRSNFLSSN
+682 YDTEDNRKTFLSSN
-696 GVITVPAGE
+696 GVITIPAGE

-713 YSSKPLRTIRET
+713 YSNKPLRTVRHDS
-725 GALGKL
+725 ALGFL
-731 ICKPLL
+731 MCRPMMH
-737 SGTHSG
+737 GTTRTTA
-743 KIEVYLSLRCP
+743 EVYISLRCP
-754 NLFFPSPAPKEKTS
+754 NFFFPVPAPKPTGSKAAVLYDE
-768 RSLRGDMAIL
+768 
-778 TDQSPYGQQPQNQV
+778 SPYVPTDNKKMQ
-792 MKLAYL
+792 LAYL

-828 GKARFTKAKLT
+828 GKARFTKTKLT

-854 IKYLESS
+854 VKYLESS
-861 VDSEHI
+861 VNSEHI

-910 IPVNATTIREFFNHA
+910 TPVNATTIKEFFNHA
-925 IEGDEQGLS
+925 VDGDEQGLS

-1229 DGYDNQDIHIIDDLG
+1229 DGYDNQDIHLIDDLG

-1309 IMHVRAA
+1309 IMHIRAA

-1351 LKLKDL
+1351 LRLKDL
-1357 VQKIT
+1357 VHKIT
-1362 EDYRERQ
+1362 EDYQERQ

-1401 IPYID
+1401 VPYID

-1436 KVANQTRKA
+1436 KVANQTKKA

-1464 ERNKA
+1464 EKNKA

-1507 VTKPKGAFP
+1507 VTKPKGTFP

-1579 HYKNKVFPIESPSV
+1579 HYKNKVFPVECPSV

-1616 KKNSKYYTNKIGTES
+1616 KKNSKYYTNKIGTEN

-1723 EITPIQPMYINTKSQ
+1723 EITSIQPMYINTKTQ

-1796 CVKSKFREIFGVNGI
+1796 CVKSKFREIFGINGI
-1811 VDMKTAILGTS
+1811 VDMKTAIFGTS
-1822 HVNSMDLNTSAG
+1822 PVNSMDMSTSAG
-1834 YSFVKSGYKKRDLIC
+1834 YSFVKSGYKKKDLIF

-1857 MLEKLVQD
+1857 MLEKHVQD
-1865 KFHNLLKGNQITTIF
+1865 KFYALLKGGEITTIF
-1880 NTCLKDELRKM
+1880 FTCLKDELRKM
-1891 DKIAAGKTRCIEAC
+1891 DKISAGETRCSEAC
-1905 EVDYCIVY
+1905 EVEYCIVY

-1918 EIYDKV
+1918 EIYDKI

-2054 VILSLDKEIEP
+2054 VILSLDKEIDP
-2065 EKLQRIMADSFGAE
+2065 GKLQDVMADSFGAE

-2149 GKDTYQHYIKILD
+2149 GKDTYLHYIKILD
-2162 PYLRE
+2162 PYLKE
-2167 WNISVDDY
+2167 WNITVDDY
-2175 EVVIAKLMPMVFD
+2175 DVVIAKLMPMVFD

>member
-1 METIKNIADMATGF
+1 METIKGIADMATGI
-15 TNTIDSTV
+15 TKTIDSTV
-23 NAVTEGVSKIG
+23 NTVNETITNPSNAA
-34 NDSGGE
+34 GGDM
-40 ILTKVADDASNLLG
+40 LTKVADDASNVLG
-54 PNCVAS
+54 PNCFATTS
-60 TSQPENK
+60 TPENK

-85 SAPTMPFTPDFSNVD
+85 SAPTMPFTPDFRNID
-100 VFHSMAYDVTTGDKN
+100 MFHSMAYDVTTGDKN
-115 PSKLIRLDTTTWQHT
+115 PSKLIRLKTEFWERTYARQH
-130 WPRQRLINDVELP
+130 LIVDVELP
-143 KAFWDKESKPAYGQS
+143 HAFWDNTNKPAYGQS

-169 FQVQINVNQGTA
+169 FQVQVNVNQGTA
-181 GCALVVYEP
+181 GSALVVYEP
-190 KPVVTHGSHLEFGS
+190 KPAVTHSGKMEFGAF
-204 YTNLPHVLMNL
+204 TNLPHVLMNL

-242 RLRVYVWT
+242 RLRVYVWA

-255 SSATNDVDVTVLGSL
+255 SGATSTVDVTVLGSL
-270 LQLDFQNPRTY
+270 LQLDFQNPRVY
-281 NTDVNI
+281 NTQVDI
-287 YDNNPPTTKTKYNKS
+287 YDNNNDTKA
-302 RLAKKILSMSTKYK
+302 RQLRKKKWLTMSTKYK
-316 WTRSKIDIAE
+316 WTRNKIDIAE
-326 GPGSMNMANVL
+326 GPGAMNMANVL
-337 STTGAQSIA
+337 STTGAQSLA

-359 GSKSRFGD
+359 GSKSRFD
-367 MIHIA
+367 DLVKIA

-378 SDTTT
+378 SDSTT
-383 PSTSSGID
+383 PSASSGID
-391 DFGYFDWSA
+391 DKGYFEWKA
-400 TYVPQQVIHRN
+400 TATPQTVIHRN
-411 VVKLSQFSNLKPFV
+411 VVRLNQFPNLNMFV
-425 NAYTYFRGSLILRMS
+425 NSYSYFRGSLIIRLS

-460 TNTTSEMDNAIYT
+460 TNTTSEIDNSIYT

-494 MRKTNGRPIGLFQV
+494 MRKTNGHALGLFQI

-513 LTYNSSCPNKVH
+513 LTYNSSSPSSVH
-525 CIVQGRLGNDARF
+525 CIVQGRLGSDAKF
-538 YCPTGSLV
+538 FCPAGSLV
-546 EFQNSWGSQMDLSD
+546 TFQNSWGSQMDLSD
-560 PLCMEGDETED
+560 PLCVEDDCAED

-593 VEKPNYFLNFRAI
+593 GEKPNYFLNFRAV

-620 IFGRAWLALEHTFAD
+620 IFGRAWFAYDHTYRD
-635 DGTWRADLNFPT
+635 EGTWRQALDFPKK
-647 LGHGTLTRLFTY
+647 GHGALTQLHAY
-659 YSGELNVHVLY
+659 YSGELNIHVLF
-670 LSDNGFLRVTHA
+670 LSETGFLRVAHT
-682 YDHDNDRSNFLSSN
+682 YDSDTNRSDFFSSN
-696 GVITVPAGE
+696 GVITVPAE
-705 QMTLSVPF
+705 WQMTLSVPF
-713 YSSKPLRTIRET
+713 YSAKPLRTIRDSA
-725 GALGKL
+725 ALGYVM
-731 ICKPLL
+731 CKPFM
-737 SGTHSG
+737 SGTTGG
-743 KIEVYLSLRCP
+743 KIEIYLSLRCP
-754 NLFFPSPAPKEKTS
+754 NLFFPLPAPKPTS
-768 RSLRGDMAIL
+768 NRSLRGDMAQL
-778 TDQSPYGQQPQNQV
+778 SDQSPYDKQPQVQM

-806 GIIVGENVYQLD
+806 GIIVGNQVYQLD

-828 GKARFTKAKLT
+828 GKAKFTKTKLT
-839 PDWVIEEECELDYFR
+839 SDWVVEEECELDYFR
-854 IKYLESS
+854 IKYLESA
-861 VDSEHI
+861 VNSEHI
-867 FSVDHNCETIAK
+867 FSVDKNCETIAK

-886 LSQHQAIGLI
+886 LSQHQAIGLV

-910 IPVNATTIREFFNHA
+910 TPVTASTIKEFFNHA
-925 IEGDEQGLS
+925 VDGDEQGLS

-1034 IKEQICDTVKYTKSI
+1034 IKDQICDTVKYTKSI

-1102 KEHVCAVL
+1102 KEHVCAIL

-1229 DGYDNQDIHIIDDLG
+1229 DGYDNQDIHLIDDLG

-1300 GALKRRFPY
+1300 SALKRRFPY
-1309 IMHVRAA
+1309 IMHIRAA

-1357 VQKIT
+1357 VSPNLYHFQ
-1362 EDYRERQ
+1362 ERQ

-1427 PSVFKCFAT
+1427 PSVFKCFVT
-1436 KVANQTRKA
+1436 KAANQTRKA
-1445 TKEVVEWF
+1445 AKEVVDWF
-1453 SSKIKSMLSFV
+1453 SSKIRSMLSFV

-1480 ISILLLVTKIFKKE
+1480 ISILLLVTKIFKGKE
-1494 DSKDE
+1494 SKDE

-1507 VTKPKGAFP
+1507 VAKPKGTFP
-1516 VTQREF
+1516 VSQREF

-1579 HYKNKVFPIESPSV
+1579 HYKNKIFPIEQPSV

-1631 MLIWMTEQGII
+1631 MLVWMTEQGII

-1759 SDPRL
+1759 SDARL
-1764 EEPVECLI
+1764 EEPVDCLV

-1796 CVKSKFREIFGVNGI
+1796 CVKSKFREIFGINGI

-1822 HVNSMDLNTSAG
+1822 HVNSMDLSTSAG
-1834 YSFVKSGYKKRDLIC
+1834 YSFVKSGYKKKDLIC

-1857 MLEKLVQD
+1857 MLENLVQD

-1880 NTCLKDELRKM
+1880 NTCLKDELRKL

-1918 EIYDKV
+1918 EIYDKI

-1982 HDSPDLVMQLHKPV
+1982 HDSPDLVIQLHKPV

-2004 NERWLIHGGMPS
+2004 NEKWLIHGGMPS

-2054 VILSLDKEIEP
+2054 VILSLDREIEP
-2065 EKLQRIMADSFGAE
+2065 ENLPWYMADSFGAE
-2079 VTGSRKDEPPSLKPR
+2079 VTGTRKDEPPTLKPR

-2149 GKDTYQHYIKILD
+2149 GKDIY
-2162 PYLRE
+2162 
-2167 WNISVDDY
+2167 
-2175 EVVIAKLMPMVFD
+2175 

>member
-1 METIKNIADMATGF
+1 MESIKDLVNVATGAMD
-15 TNTIDSTV
+15 TLSLSNV
-23 NAVTEGVSKIG
+23 ETEANNIISG
-34 NDSGGE
+34 NEVGGE
-40 ILTKVADDASNLLG
+40 IITKVADDASNLLG
-54 PNCVAS
+54 PNSFA
-60 TSQPENK
+60 TTAQPENR

-85 SAPTMPFTPDFSNVD
+85 SAPTIPFTPDFRNVD
-100 VFHSMAYDVTTGDKN
+100 NFHSMAYDITTGDKN
-115 PSKLIRLDTTTWQHT
+115 PSKLIRLDTTSWQT
-130 WPRQRLINDVELP
+130 SYSRQYEITTVELP
-143 KAFWDKESKPAYGQS
+143 KSFWDDTRKPAYGQAK
-158 RYFAAVRCGFH
+158 YFAAVRCGFH
-169 FQVQINVNQGTA
+169 FQVQVNVNQGTA
-181 GCALVVYEP
+181 GSALVVYEP
-190 KPVVTHGSHLEFGS
+190 KPVIDSRQYLEFGS
-204 YTNLPHVLMNL
+204 LTNLPHVLMNL

-227 VSDTNYVKTDSSDLG
+227 VADTNYVKTDSSDLG
-242 RLRVYVWT
+242 QLRVYVWT
-250 PLTIP
+250 PLSVPTGA
-255 SSATNDVDVTVLGSL
+255 SNEVDVTVMGSL
-270 LQLDFQNPRTY
+270 LQLDFQNPRPY
-281 NTDVNI
+281 GEDVEI
-287 YDNNPPTTKTKYNKS
+287 YDNGPNKANTG
-302 RLAKKILSMSTKYK
+302 RFNKRKFLTASTKYK
-316 WTRSKIDIAE
+316 WTRTKVDIAE
-326 GPGSMNMANVL
+326 GPGTMNMANVL
-337 STTGAQSIA
+337 STTGAQSVA

-359 GSKSRFGD
+359 GSKSRFDD
-367 MIHIA
+367 MIKVA

-378 SDTTT
+378 SDSTT
-383 PSTSSGID
+383 PSSSSGID
-391 DFGYFDWSA
+391 KYGYFDWAA
-400 TYVPQQVIHRN
+400 TVAPQNMVHRN
-411 VVKLSQFSNLKPFV
+411 VVTLDQFPNLNLFM
-425 NAYTYFRGSLILRMS
+425 NTYSYFRGSLILRLS
-440 VYASTFNRGRLR
+440 IYASTFNRGRLR
-452 MGFFPNFT
+452 MGFFPNCT
-460 TNTTSEMDNAIYT
+460 HDTQLELDNAIYT
-473 ICDIGSDNSFEITI
+473 ICDIGSDNSFELTI
-487 PYTFSTW
+487 PYSFSTW
-494 MRKTNGRPIGLFQV
+494 MRKTHGHQLGLFQV

-513 LTYNSSCPNKVH
+513 LTYNSSSPNKVH
-525 CIVQGRLGNDARF
+525 CIVQGRLGDDAKF
-538 YCPTGSLV
+538 FCPTGSLV
-546 EFQNSWGSQMDLSD
+546 SFQNSWGSQMDLTD
-560 PLCMEGDETED
+560 PLCIEDNMEN
-571 CKQTISPDELGL
+571 CKQSISPNELGL

-593 VEKPNYFLNFRAI
+593 NEKPNYFLNFRTM
-606 NVDIFTVSHTKVDN
+606 NVDIFTVSHTRVDN
-620 IFGRAWLALEHTFAD
+620 IFGRAWYVTSHDFNNGD
-635 DGTWRADLNFPT
+635 TWRQKLTFPKE
-647 LGHGTLTRLFTY
+647 GHGMLSQFFAYFT
-659 YSGELNVHVLY
+659 GEINIHILY
-670 LSDNGFLRVTHA
+670 MAEQGFLRVAHT
-682 YDHDNDRSNFLSSN
+682 YDTEDNRKTFLSSN
-696 GVITVPAGE
+696 GVITIPAGE

-713 YSSKPLRTIRET
+713 YSNKPLRTVRHDS
-725 GALGKL
+725 ALGFL
-731 ICKPLL
+731 MCRPMMH
-737 SGTHSG
+737 GTTRTTA
-743 KIEVYLSLRCP
+743 EVYISLRCP
-754 NLFFPSPAPKEKTS
+754 NFFFPVPAPKPTGS
-768 RSLRGDMAIL
+768 RAAALCDE
-778 TDQSPYGQQPQNQV
+778 SPYAPTDNRKMQ
-792 MKLAYL
+792 LAYL

-806 GIIVGENVYQLD
+806 GIIVGDSVYQLD

-828 GKARFTKAKLT
+828 GKARFTRTKLT

-854 IKYLESS
+854 VKYLESS
-861 VDSEHI
+861 VNSEHI
-867 FSVDHNCETIAK
+867 FSVDNNCETIAK

-886 LSQHQAIGLI
+886 LNQHQAIGLV

-910 IPVNATTIREFFNHA
+910 TPVNATTIKEFFNHA
-925 IEGDEQGLS
+925 VEGDEQGLS

-1102 KEHVCAVL
+1102 KEHVCAIL

-1187 GVWIQGEPGQGKSFL
+1187 GIWIQGEPGQGKSFL

-1229 DGYDNQDIHIIDDLG
+1229 DGYDNQDIHLIDDLG

-1309 IMHVRAA
+1309 IMHIRAA

-1362 EDYRERQ
+1362 EDYQERQ
-1369 KNYDCWKQQLENQTL
+1369 KNYNCWKQQLENQIL

-1406 EYLNIEMS
+1406 EYLSIEMS

-1436 KVANQTRKA
+1436 RVANQTRKA
-1445 TKEVVEWF
+1445 AKEVVEWF
-1453 SSKIKSMLSFV
+1453 SSKIKLMLSFV

-1469 WLTVVS
+1469 WLTVAS

-1507 VTKPKGAFP
+1507 VAKPKGTFP
-1516 VTQREF
+1516 VSQREF

-1573 EEELTL
+1573 EEDLTL
-1579 HYKNKVFPIESPSV
+1579 HYKNKVFPVENPSV

-1642 TKEVQRVHHSGG
+1642 TKEVKRVHHSGG

-1723 EITPIQPMYINTKSQ
+1723 EITPLQPMYINTRTQ

-1796 CVKSKFREIFGVNGI
+1796 CVKSKFREIFGINGI

-1822 HVNSMDLNTSAG
+1822 HVNSMDLSTSAG
-1834 YSFVKSGYKKRDLIC
+1834 YSFVKSGYKKKDLIC

-1865 KFHNLLKGNQITTIF
+1865 KFHALLKGNQITTIF
-1880 NTCLKDELRKM
+1880 NTCLKDELRKL
-1891 DKIAAGKTRCIEAC
+1891 DKISAGKTRCIEAC

-1918 EIYDKV
+1918 EIYDKI

-1982 HDSPDLVMQLHKPV
+1982 HDSPDLVIQLHKPV

-2054 VILSLDKEIEP
+2054 VILSLDREIDP
-2065 EKLQRIMADSFGAE
+2065 EKLQGIMADSFGAE
-2079 VTGSRKDEPPSLKPR
+2079 VTGSRKNEPPSLKPR
-2094 MEVEFLKRK
+2094 LEVEFLKRK

-2149 GKDTYQHYIKILD
+2149 GRDTYLYYIKILD
-2162 PYLRE
+2162 PYLKE
-2167 WNISVDDY
+2167 WNITVDDY
-2175 EVVIAKLMPMVFD
+2175 DVVIAKLMPMVFD

>member
-1 METIKNIADMATGF
+1 MESIKDLVNVATGAMD
-15 TNTIDSTV
+15 TLSLSSV
-23 NAVTEGVSKIG
+23 ETEANNIISG
-34 NDSGGE
+34 NEVGGE
-40 ILTKVADDASNLLG
+40 IITKVADDASNLLG
-54 PNCVAS
+54 PNSFA
-60 TSQPENK
+60 TTAQPENK

-85 SAPTMPFTPDFSNVD
+85 SAPTIPFTPDFRNVD
-100 VFHSMAYDVTTGDKN
+100 NFHSMAYDITTGDKN
-115 PSKLIRLDTTTWQHT
+115 PSKLIRLDTASWQTSYSRQYKITT
-130 WPRQRLINDVELP
+130 VELP
-143 KAFWDKESKPAYGQS
+143 KSFWDDTRKPAYGQAK
-158 RYFAAVRCGFH
+158 YFAAVRCGFH
-169 FQVQINVNQGTA
+169 FQVQVNVNQGTA
-181 GCALVVYEP
+181 GSALVVYEP
-190 KPVVTHGSHLEFGS
+190 KPVIDSRQYLEFGS
-204 YTNLPHVLMNL
+204 LTNLPHVLMNL

-227 VSDTNYVKTDSSDLG
+227 VADTNYVKTDSSDLG
-242 RLRVYVWT
+242 QLRVYVWT
-250 PLTIP
+250 PLSVPTGA
-255 SSATNDVDVTVLGSL
+255 SNEVDVTVMGSL
-270 LQLDFQNPRTY
+270 LQLDFQNPRPY
-281 NTDVNI
+281 GEDVEI
-287 YDNNPPTTKTKYNKS
+287 YDNGPNKTNIGRFNK
-302 RLAKKILSMSTKYK
+302 RKFLTASTKYK
-316 WTRSKIDIAE
+316 WTRTKVDIAE
-326 GPGSMNMANVL
+326 GPGTMNMANVL
-337 STTGAQSIA
+337 STTGAQSVA

-359 GSKSRFGD
+359 GSKSRFDD
-367 MIHIA
+367 MIKIA

-378 SDTTT
+378 SDNTT
-383 PSTSSGID
+383 PSSSSGID
-391 DFGYFDWSA
+391 KYGYFDWAA
-400 TYVPQQVIHRN
+400 TVAPQNMVHRN
-411 VVKLSQFSNLKPFV
+411 VVTLDQFPNLNLFM
-425 NAYTYFRGSLILRMS
+425 NTYSYFRGSLILRLS
-440 VYASTFNRGRLR
+440 IYASTFNRGRLR
-452 MGFFPNFT
+452 MGFFPNCT
-460 TNTTSEMDNAIYT
+460 HDTQLELDNAIYT
-473 ICDIGSDNSFEITI
+473 ICDIGSDNSFELTI
-487 PYTFSTW
+487 PYSFSTW
-494 MRKTNGRPIGLFQV
+494 MRKTHGHQLGLFQV

-513 LTYNSSCPNKVH
+513 LTYNSSSPNKVH
-525 CIVQGRLGNDARF
+525 CIVQGRLGDDAKF
-538 YCPTGSLV
+538 FCPTGSLV
-546 EFQNSWGSQMDLSD
+546 SFQNSWGSQMDLTD
-560 PLCMEGDETED
+560 PLCIEDNMEN
-571 CKQTISPDELGL
+571 CKQSISPNELGL

-593 VEKPNYFLNFRAI
+593 NEKPNYFLNFRTM
-606 NVDIFTVSHTKVDN
+606 NVDIFTVSHTRVDN
-620 IFGRAWLALEHTFAD
+620 IFGRAWYVTSHDFNNGD
-635 DGTWRADLNFPT
+635 TWRQKLTFPKE
-647 LGHGTLTRLFTY
+647 GHGMLSQFFAYFT
-659 YSGELNVHVLY
+659 GEINIHILY
-670 LSDNGFLRVTHA
+670 MAEQGFLRVAHT
-682 YDHDNDRSNFLSSN
+682 YDTEDNRKTFLSSN
-696 GVITVPAGE
+696 GVITIPAGE

-713 YSSKPLRTIRET
+713 YSNKPLRTVRHDS
-725 GALGKL
+725 ALGFL
-731 ICKPLL
+731 MCRPMMH
-737 SGTHSG
+737 GTTRTTA
-743 KIEVYLSLRCP
+743 EVYISLRCP
-754 NLFFPSPAPKEKTS
+754 NFFFPVPAPKPTGSGAAAFHDE
-768 RSLRGDMAIL
+768 
-778 TDQSPYGQQPQNQV
+778 SPYVPTDNRKMQ
-792 MKLAYL
+792 LAYL

-806 GIIVGENVYQLD
+806 GIIVGDSVYQLD

-828 GKARFTKAKLT
+828 GKARFTKTILT
-839 PDWVIEEECELDYFR
+839 PDWIIEEECELDYFR
-854 IKYLESS
+854 VKYLESS
-861 VDSEHI
+861 VNSEHI

-910 IPVNATTIREFFNHA
+910 TPVNATTIKEFFNHA

-1102 KEHVCAVL
+1102 KEHVCAIL

-1133 KYTDCLSKFKPIMA
+1133 KYTDCLAKFKPIMA

-1229 DGYDNQDIHIIDDLG
+1229 DGYDNQDIHLIDDLG

-1309 IMHVRAA
+1309 IMHIRAA
-1316 KAYSKAGKLNVSQ
+1316 KAYSKSGKLNVSQ

-1351 LKLKDL
+1351 LKLQEL
-1357 VQKIT
+1357 VKKVT
-1362 EDYRERQ
+1362 EDYEERQ
-1369 KNYDCWKQQLENQTL
+1369 NNYNCWKRQLENQTL

-1414 TLIEQMEAFIEPR
+1414 TLIEQMETFIEPR

-1445 TKEVVEWF
+1445 AKEVVDWF

-1507 VTKPKGAFP
+1507 IAKPKSAFP
-1516 VTQREF
+1516 VSQREF

-1573 EEELTL
+1573 EEDLTL
-1579 HYKNKVFPIESPSV
+1579 HYKNKIFPIENPSV

-1631 MLIWMTEQGII
+1631 MLVWMTEQGII

-1834 YSFVKSGYKKRDLIC
+1834 YSFVKSGYKKKDLIC

-1913 RMIMM
+1913 RMVMM

>member
-1 METIKNIADMATGF
+1 METIKGIADMATGI
-15 TNTIDSTV
+15 TKTIDSTV
-23 NAVTEGVSKIG
+23 NTVNETITNPSNAA
-34 NDSGGE
+34 GGDM
-40 ILTKVADDASNLLG
+40 LTKVADDASNVLG
-54 PNCVAS
+54 PNCFATTS
-60 TSQPENK
+60 TPENK

-85 SAPTMPFTPDFSNVD
+85 SAPTMPFTPDFRNVD
-100 VFHSMAYDVTTGDKN
+100 MFHSMAYDVTTGDKN
-115 PSKLIRLDTTTWQHT
+115 PSKLIRLKTEFWERTYARQH
-130 WPRQRLINDVELP
+130 LIVDVELP
-143 KAFWDKESKPAYGQS
+143 HAFWDNTNKPAYGQS

-169 FQVQINVNQGTA
+169 FQVQVNVNQGTA
-181 GCALVVYEP
+181 GSALVVYEP
-190 KPVVTHGSHLEFGS
+190 KPAVTHSDRMEFGAF
-204 YTNLPHVLMNL
+204 TNLPHVLMNL

-242 RLRVYVWT
+242 RLRVYVWA

-255 SSATNDVDVTVLGSL
+255 SGATSTVDVTVLGSL
-270 LQLDFQNPRTY
+270 LQLDFQNPRVY
-281 NTDVNI
+281 NTQVDI
-287 YDNNPPTTKTKYNKS
+287 YDNNNDT
-302 RLAKKILSMSTKYK
+302 RAKQLRKKKWLTMSTKYK
-316 WTRSKIDIAE
+316 WTRNKIDIAE
-326 GPGSMNMANVL
+326 GPGAMNMANVL
-337 STTGAQSIA
+337 STTGAQSLA

-359 GSKSRFGD
+359 GSKSRFD
-367 MIHIA
+367 DLVKIA

-378 SDTTT
+378 SDSTT
-383 PSTSSGID
+383 PSASSGID
-391 DFGYFDWSA
+391 DKGYFEWRA
-400 TYVPQQVIHRN
+400 TATPQTVIHRN
-411 VVKLSQFSNLKPFV
+411 VVKLNQFPNLNMFV
-425 NAYTYFRGSLILRMS
+425 NSYSYFRGSLIIRLS

-460 TNTTSEMDNAIYT
+460 TNTTSEIDNSIYT

-494 MRKTNGRPIGLFQV
+494 MRKTNGHALGLFQI

-513 LTYNSSCPNKVH
+513 LTYNSSSPSSVH
-525 CIVQGRLGNDARF
+525 CIVQGRLGSDAKF
-538 YCPTGSLV
+538 FCPAGSLV
-546 EFQNSWGSQMDLSD
+546 TFQNSWGSQMDLSD
-560 PLCMEGDETED
+560 PLCVEDDCAED

-593 VEKPNYFLNFRAI
+593 GEKPNYFLNFRAV

-620 IFGRAWLALEHTFAD
+620 IFGRAWFAYDHTYRD
-635 DGTWRADLNFPT
+635 EGTWRQALDFPKK
-647 LGHGTLTRLFTY
+647 GHGALTQLFAY
-659 YSGELNVHVLY
+659 YSGELNIHVLF
-670 LSDNGFLRVTHA
+670 LSETGFLRVAHT
-682 YDHDNDRSNFLSSN
+682 YDSDTNRSDFFSSN

-713 YSSKPLRTIRET
+713 YSAKPLRTIRDSA
-725 GALGKL
+725 ALGYVM
-731 ICKPLL
+731 CKPFM
-737 SGTHSG
+737 SGTTGG
-743 KIEVYLSLRCP
+743 KIEIYLSLRCP
-754 NLFFPSPAPKEKTS
+754 NLFFPLPAPKPASS
-768 RSLRGDMAIL
+768 RSLRGDMAQL
-778 TDQSPYGQQPQNQV
+778 SDQSPYDKQPQAQM

-806 GIIVGENVYQLD
+806 GIIVGDQVYQLD

-828 GKARFTKAKLT
+828 GKAKFTKTKLT
-839 PDWVIEEECELDYFR
+839 SDWVVEEECELDYFR
-854 IKYLESS
+854 IKYLESA
-861 VDSEHI
+861 VNSEHI
-867 FSVDHNCETIAK
+867 FSVDKNCETIAK

-886 LSQHQAIGLI
+886 LSQHQAIGLV

-910 IPVNATTIREFFNHA
+910 TPVTASTIKEFFNHA
-925 IEGDEQGLS
+925 VDGDEQGLS

-954 DLVKFIVKI
+954 DLVKFIVKVV
-963 LVRILCYM
+963 VRILCYM

-1102 KEHVCAVL
+1102 KEHVCAIL

-1120 KDQTKMKSQEFYQ
+1120 KDQSKMKSQEFYQ

-1187 GVWIQGEPGQGKSFL
+1187 GIWIQGEPGQGKSFL

-1229 DGYDNQDIHIIDDLG
+1229 DGYDNQDIHLIDDLG

-1259 SSVPFIVPMAHLEE
+1259 SSVPFIVPMAL
-1273 KGKFYT
+1273 KIYNYRFYT

-1309 IMHVRAA
+1309 IMHIRAA

-1362 EDYRERQ
+1362 EDYQERQ

-1436 KVANQTRKA
+1436 KVASQTRKA
-1445 TKEVVEWF
+1445 AKEVVDWF

-1480 ISILLLVTKIFKKE
+1480 ISILLLVTKIFKKGE
-1494 DSKDE
+1494 SKDE
-1499 RAYNPTLP
+1499 RPYNPTLP
-1507 VTKPKGAFP
+1507 VAKPKGNFP
-1516 VTQREF
+1516 VSQREF

-1545 TTGHL
+1545 STGHL

-1579 HYKNKVFPIESPSV
+1579 HYKNKVFPIEQPSV

-1605 AILKCKLPFRF
+1605 AANLVSVIFRVFLK
-1616 KKNSKYYTNKIGTES
+1616 SKYYTNKIGTES

-1712 KNDMS
+1712 KNDIS

-1759 SDPRL
+1759 SDTRL

-1796 CVKSKFREIFGVNGI
+1796 CVKSKFREIFGINGV

-1822 HVNSMDLNTSAG
+1822 HVNSMDLSTSAG
-1834 YSFVKSGYKKRDLIC
+1834 YSFVKSGYKKKDLIC

-1865 KFHNLLKGNQITTIF
+1865 KFLYLLKGNQITTIF
-1880 NTCLKDELRKM
+1880 NTCLKDELRKL

-1905 EVDYCIVY
+1905 EVDYCIIY

-1918 EIYDKV
+1918 EIYDKI

-1996 IDSDHVVF
+1996 VDSDHVVF

-2065 EKLQRIMADSFGAE
+2065 EKLQSIMADSFGAE
-2079 VTGSRKDEPPSLKPR
+2079 VTGSQKDEPPTLKSR

-2111 FIVGKLDTEN
+2111 FIVGKLDSEN

-2149 GKDTYQHYIKILD
+2149 GKDIYQHYIKILD
-2162 PYLRE
+2162 P
-2167 WNISVDDY
+2167 
-2175 EVVIAKLMPMVFD
+2175 

>member
-1 METIKNIADMATGF
+1 METIKGIADMATAAVNG
-15 TNTIDSTV
+15 IDSTLTQTNETSV
-23 NAVTEGVSKIG
+23 NSNAT
-34 NDSGGE
+34 GGD
-40 ILTKVADDASNLLG
+40 IITRVADDASNVLG
-54 PNCVAS
+54 PNCYAT
-60 TSQPENK
+60 TSEPENK
-67 DVVQATTT
+67 NVVQATTT

-85 SAPTMPFTPDFSNVD
+85 SAPTIPFAPDFTNVD
-100 VFHSMAYDVTTGDKN
+100 NFHSMAYDVTTGDKN
-115 PSKLIRLDTTTWQHT
+115 PSKLVRLKTTEWMQTWERSHQ
-130 WPRQRLINDVELP
+130 IDYVELP
-143 KAFWDKESKPAYGQS
+143 KAFWASEKMPAFGQS
-158 RYFAAVRCGFH
+158 KYFAAVRCGFH

-181 GCALVVYEP
+181 GSALVVYKP
-190 KPVVTHGSHLEFGS
+190 KPVVDNDNKLEFGS

-242 RLRVYVWT
+242 LLEVYVWT
-250 PLTIP
+250 PLSIP
-255 SSATNDVDVTVLGSL
+255 HGSATQVDVTILGSL
-270 LQLDFQNPRTY
+270 LQLDFQNPRVY
-281 NTDVNI
+281 GQSVNI
-287 YDNNPPTTKTKYNKS
+287 YDNAPTPGKLRKY
-302 RLAKKILSMSTKYK
+302 LTMSTKYK

-326 GPGSMNMANVL
+326 GPGSMNLANVL
-337 STTGAQSIA
+337 STTGAQSLA

-359 GSKSRFGD
+359 GSKSRFD
-367 MIHIA
+367 DLIKIA
-372 QLFSVM
+372 QMFSVM
-378 SDTTT
+378 GDNSQ
-383 PSTSSGID
+383 PSTSEGID
-391 DFGYFDWSA
+391 ARGYFKWAASKA
-400 TYVPQQVIHRN
+400 PQQVIHRN
-411 VVKLSQFSNLKPFV
+411 LIYLRLFPNLNPF
-425 NAYTYFRGSLILRMS
+425 AQSYSYFRGSLILRLS
-440 VYASTFNRGRLR
+440 VYSSTFNRGRLR
-452 MGFFPNFT
+452 MGFFPNCSDDKT
-460 TNTTSEMDNAIYT
+460 QELENAIYT
-473 ICDIGSDNSFEITI
+473 ICDIGTDNSFEITI
-487 PYTFSTW
+487 PYSFSTW
-494 MRKTNGRPIGLFQV
+494 MRKTKGHTIGLFQV

-513 LTYNSSCPNKVH
+513 LTYNSSSPSEVY
-525 CIVQGRLGNDARF
+525 CIVQGRLGSDAKF
-538 YCPTGSLV
+538 YCPTGSV
-546 EFQNSWGSQMDLSD
+546 TTFQNSWGSQMDLSD
-560 PLCMEGDETED
+560 PLCIED
-571 CKQTISPDELGL
+571 KVEECKQTLSPNELGL

-593 VEKPNYFLNFRAI
+593 SEKPNYFLNFKAI

-620 IFGRAWLALEHTFAD
+620 IFGRAWYSMAHEFRDEGLWRTKLTF
-635 DGTWRADLNFPT
+635 PKQ
-647 LGHGTLTRLFTY
+647 GHGVLSQFFAY
-659 YSGELNVHVLY
+659 YTGELNIHVLF
-670 LSDNGFLRVTHA
+670 LCEKGFLRVAHT
-682 YDHDNDRSNFLSSN
+682 YDSDEDRDDFLSSN
-696 GVITVPAGE
+696 GVITIPAGE
-705 QMTLSVPF
+705 QMSLSAPF
-713 YSSKPLRTIRET
+713 YSHKPLRTVRNDD
-725 GALGKL
+725 ALGY
-731 ICKPLL
+731 LL
-737 SGTHSG
+737 CQPMLTGTSSG

-754 NLFFPSPAPKEKTS
+754 NLFFPIPAPKPANTS
-768 RSLRGDMAIL
+768 RSTNPFSDE
-778 TDQSPYGQQPQNQV
+778 SPYTLPREKQV
-792 MKLAYL
+792 MKLAYK

-806 GIIVGENVYQLD
+806 GIIVGDSVYQLD

-828 GKARFTKAKLT
+828 GKARFTKTKLT
-839 PDWVIEEECELDYFR
+839 PDWIVEEECELDYFR

-861 VDSEHI
+861 VNSEHI
-867 FSVDHNCETIAK
+867 FSVDSNCETIAK

-910 IPVNATTIREFFNHA
+910 TPVNAKTIKEFFNHA
-925 IEGDEQGLS
+925 IDGDEQGLS

-1019 AEVVAESMSNTDDEE
+1019 AEVVAESMSNTDDDE
-1034 IKEQICDTVKYTKSI
+1034 IKEQICDTVKYTKTI

-1058 FNEVSTAFRHIDWW
+1058 FNEISTTFRHIDWW
-1072 IHTLLKIKDMVLSVF
+1072 IHTLLKIKDMVLNVF
-1087 KPSMESKAIQ
+1087 KPSIESKAIQ

-1102 KEHVCAVL
+1102 KEHVCAIL

-1133 KYTDCLSKFKPIMA
+1133 KYTDCLAKFKPIMA

-1229 DGYDNQDIHIIDDLG
+1229 DGYDNQDIHLIDDLG

-1309 IMHVRAA
+1309 IMHIRAA

-1329 AMSTMAT
+1329 AMSTMVT

-1351 LKLKDL
+1351 LKLQDL
-1357 VQKIT
+1357 VKKIT
-1362 EDYRERQ
+1362 EDYEERQ
-1369 KNYDCWKQQLENQTL
+1369 KNYNCWKQQLENQTL

-1445 TKEVVEWF
+1445 AKEVVDWF
-1453 SSKIKSMLSFV
+1453 SNKIKSMLSFV

-1494 DSKDE
+1494 ESKDE

-1507 VTKPKGAFP
+1507 IAKPKGAFP
-1516 VTQREF
+1516 VSQREF

-1573 EEELTL
+1573 EDELTL
-1579 HYKNKVFPIESPSV
+1579 HYRNKVFPIENPSV
-1593 TQVTLG
+1593 TQVTLS

-1631 MLIWMTEQGII
+1631 MLIWITEQGII

-1723 EITPIQPMYINTKSQ
+1723 EVTPIQPMYINTKSQ

-1759 SDPRL
+1759 SDTRL
-1764 EEPVECLI
+1764 EEPVDCI
-1772 KKSAAKYRVNKF
+1772 VKKSASKYRVNKF

-1822 HVNSMDLNTSAG
+1822 HVNSMDLSTSAG
-1834 YSFVKSGYKKRDLIC
+1834 YSFVKSGYKKKDLIC

-1880 NTCLKDELRKM
+1880 NTCLKDELRKL
-1891 DKIAAGKTRCIEAC
+1891 DKIATGKTRCIEAC

-1913 RMIMM
+1913 RMVMM
-1918 EIYDKV
+1918 EIYDKI

-2065 EKLQRIMADSFGAE
+2065 EKLQSIMADSFGAE

-2149 GKDTYQHYIKILD
+2149 GKDTYLHYIRILD
-2162 PYLRE
+2162 PYLKE
-2167 WNISVDDY
+2167 WNITVDDY
-2175 EVVIAKLMPMVFD
+2175 DIVIAKLMPMVFD

>member
-1 METIKNIADMATGF
+1 METIKSIADMATGI
-15 TNTIDSTV
+15 TGTVDSTINSV
-23 NAVTEGVSKIG
+23 NETIG
-34 NDSGGE
+34 NTDNASGGD
-40 ILTKVADDASNLLG
+40 ILTRVADDASNVLG
-54 PNCVAS
+54 PNCYAT
-60 TSQPENK
+60 TSEPENK

-85 SAPTMPFTPDFSNVD
+85 SAPTMPFTPDFANVD
-100 VFHSMAYDVTTGDKN
+100 NFHSMAYDITSGDKN
-115 PSKLIRLDTTTWQHT
+115 PSKLIRLETGDWTLTAKRSDKIMH
-130 WPRQRLINDVELP
+130 VELP
-143 KAFWDKESKPAYGQS
+143 KAFWNEQRKPAYGQAK
-158 RYFAAVRCGFH
+158 YFAAVRCGFH
-169 FQVQINVNQGTA
+169 FQVQINVNQGAA
-181 GCALVVYEP
+181 GSALVVYMP
-190 KPVVTHGSHLEFGS
+190 KPVVDHETKMEFGAF
-204 YTNLPHVLMNL
+204 TNLPHVLMNL

-227 VSDTNYVKTDSSDLG
+227 VSDTNYVMTDSSDLG
-242 RLRVYVWT
+242 HLRVYVWT
-250 PLTIP
+250 PLSMPTGI
-255 SSATNDVDVTVLGSL
+255 TTQVDVTVLGSQ
-270 LQLDFQNPRTY
+270 LQLDFQNPRPY
-281 NTDVNI
+281 NKQVNI
-287 YDNNPPTTKTKYNKS
+287 YDNGPTKMISK
-302 RLAKKILSMSTKYK
+302 KKILTMSTKYK
-316 WTRSKIDIAE
+316 WTRNKFDIAE

-337 STTGAQSIA
+337 STTGAQSVA

-351 AFYDPRTA
+351 AFYDPRSA
-359 GSKSRFGD
+359 GSRSRFD
-367 MIHIA
+367 DLVKIT

-378 SDTTT
+378 ADSDT
-383 PSTSSGID
+383 PSTTHGHD
-391 DFGYFDWSA
+391 AKGYFKWSA
-400 TYVPQQVIHRN
+400 TTNPMYIVHRN
-411 VVKLSQFSNLKPFV
+411 IVYLRLFPNINNFV
-425 NAYTYFRGSLILRMS
+425 NSFSYFRGSLVLRLN

-452 MGFFPNFT
+452 MGFFPNA
-460 TNTTSEMDNAIYT
+460 SEDTDEELDNAIYT

-487 PYTFSTW
+487 PYSFSTW
-494 MRKTNGRPIGLFQV
+494 MRKTAGHPIGLLQI

-513 LTYNSSCPNKVH
+513 LTYNSSSPSEVF
-525 CIVQGRLGNDARF
+525 CILQGRMGEDAKF
-538 YCPTGSLV
+538 FCSTGSIV
-546 EFQNSWGSQMDLSD
+546 TFQNSWGSQMDLSD
-560 PLCMEGDETED
+560 PLCIED
-571 CKQTISPDELGL
+571 DAENCKQTISPNELGL

-593 VEKPNYFLNFRAI
+593 GEKPNYFLNFRTM

-620 IFGRAWLALEHTFAD
+620 IFGRAWFVISHDFNNEGQWPLDLTFP
-635 DGTWRADLNFPT
+635 FE
-647 LGHGTLTRLFTY
+647 GHGSLSLLFAYFT
-659 YSGELNVHVLY
+659 GELNIHVLF
-670 LSDNGFLRVTHA
+670 LSDKGFLRVVHT
-682 YDHDNDRSNFLSSN
+682 YDTADNRLVNLASN
-696 GVITVPAGE
+696 GVITIPAGE
-705 QMTLSVPF
+705 QMSLSAPF
-713 YSSKPLRTIRET
+713 YSHKPLRTVRDT
-725 GALGKL
+725 HSLGRL
-731 ICKPLL
+731 ICKPFLTGTT
-737 SGTHSG
+737 SGR
-743 KIEVYLSLRCP
+743 IEVYMSLRCP
-754 NLFFPSPAPKEKTS
+754 NFFFPVPAPKNTPRTQS
-768 RSLRGDMAIL
+768 RALRGDMANL
-778 TDQSPYGQQPQNQV
+778 ANRSPYDQQPRSQM

-806 GIIVGENVYQLD
+806 GIIVGEYVYQLD

-828 GKARFTKAKLT
+828 GRAKFTKTRLT
-839 PDWVIEEECELDYFR
+839 SEWIVEEECELDYFR
-854 IKYLESS
+854 IKYLESA
-861 VDSEHI
+861 VNSEHI
-867 FSVDHNCETIAK
+867 FSVDKNCETIAK

-910 IPVNATTIREFFNHA
+910 TPVNATTIKEFFNHA

-954 DLVKFIVKI
+954 DLVKFIIKI

-1019 AEVVAESMSNTDDEE
+1019 AEVVAESMSNTDDDE
-1034 IKEQICDTVKYTKSI
+1034 IKEQICDTVKYTKTI

-1087 KPSMESKAIQ
+1087 KPSLESKAIQ

-1102 KEHVCAVL
+1102 KEHVCGIL

-1120 KDQTKMKSQEFYQ
+1120 KDQSKVKTQDFYQ
-1133 KYTDCLSKFKPIMA
+1133 RYSDCLSKFKPIMA

-1161 YRLFQELARIPSRI
+1161 YRLFQELARIPNRI
-1175 STQNDLIRVEPI
+1175 STNNDLIRIEPI
-1187 GVWIQGEPGQGKSFL
+1187 GIWIQGEPGQGKSFL

-1215 LNGVYTNPTASEFM
+1215 LNGVFTNPTASEFM
-1229 DGYDNQDIHIIDDLG
+1229 DGYDNQDIHLIDDLG

-1309 IMHVRAA
+1309 IMHIRAA

-1329 AMSTMAT
+1329 AMAAMST

-1351 LKLKDL
+1351 LKLKEL
-1357 VQKIT
+1357 VDKIT
-1362 EDYRERQ
+1362 IDYTERV
-1369 KNYDCWKQQLENQTL
+1369 KNYNAWKQQLENQTL

-1414 TLIEQMEAFIEPR
+1414 TLIEQMEAFIEPK
-1427 PSVFKCFAT
+1427 PSVFKCFANKIGT
-1436 KVANQTRKA
+1436 KISKA
-1445 TKEVVEWF
+1445 SKEVVDWF
-1453 SSKIKSMLSFV
+1453 SCKIKSMLSFV

-1494 DSKDE
+1494 ESKDE

-1507 VTKPKGAFP
+1507 VTKPKGTFP

-1579 HYKNKVFPIESPSV
+1579 HYKNKVFPIEQPSV

-1717 DQGIVT
+1717 DQGIITDV
-1723 EITPIQPMYINTKSQ
+1723 TPIQPMYINTKTQ

-1822 HVNSMDLNTSAG
+1822 HVNSMDLSTSAG
-1834 YSFVKSGYKKRDLIC
+1834 YSFVKSGYKKKDLIC

-1880 NTCLKDELRKM
+1880 NTCLKDELRKL
-1891 DKIAAGKTRCIEAC
+1891 DKITSGKTRCIEAC

-1918 EIYDKV
+1918 EIYDKI

-2065 EKLQRIMADSFGAE
+2065 EKLQSTMAESFGAE

-2149 GKDTYQHYIKILD
+2149 GKDIYQHYIKILD

-2167 WNISVDDY
+2167 WNITVDDY
-2175 EVVIAKLMPMVFD
+2175 DVVIAELMPMVFD

>member
-1 METIKNIADMATGF
+1 METIKNIADMATGVV
-15 TNTIDSTV
+15 NSVDSTI
-23 NAVTEGVSKIG
+23 NAVNEKVENIG
-34 NDSGGE
+34 NEIGGNL
-40 ILTKVADDASNLLG
+40 LTKVADDASNVLG
-54 PNCVAS
+54 PNCYA
-60 TSQPENK
+60 TTAEPENK

-100 VFHSMAYDVTTGDKN
+100 TFHSMAYDITTGEKN
-115 PSKLIRLDTTTWQHT
+115 PSKLVRLETHEWTPTWARGHQITH
-130 WPRQRLINDVELP
+130 VELP
-143 KAFWDKESKPAYGQS
+143 KVFWDKNSKPAYGQS

-169 FQVQINVNQGTA
+169 FQVQVNVNQGTA
-181 GCALVVYEP
+181 GSALVVYEP
-190 KPVVTHGSHLEFGS
+190 KPVVTYDSKLEFGAF
-204 YTNLPHVLMNL
+204 TNLPHVLMNL

-227 VSDTNYVKTDSSDLG
+227 VADTNYVKTDSSDLG
-242 RLRVYVWT
+242 QLKVYVWT
-250 PLTIP
+250 PLSIP
-255 SSATNDVDVTVLGSL
+255 SGSATQVDVTILGSL
-270 LQLDFQNPRTY
+270 LQLDFQNPRVFGQ
-281 NTDVNI
+281 DVGI
-287 YDNNPPTTKTKYNKS
+287 YDNAPMRKQNI
-302 RLAKKILSMSTKYK
+302 KKILTMSTKYK
-316 WTRSKIDIAE
+316 WTRQKIDIAE

-337 STTGAQSIA
+337 STTAAQSVA

-359 GSKSRFGD
+359 GSKSRFD
-367 MIHIA
+367 DLVKIS

-378 SDTTT
+378 SDSTT
-383 PSTSSGID
+383 PSANHGID
-391 DFGYFDWSA
+391 AKGYFKWSSTTA
-400 TYVPQQVIHRN
+400 PQSVVHRN
-411 VVKLSQFSNLKPFV
+411 IVYLKLFPNLNVFV
-425 NAYTYFRGSLILRMS
+425 NSYSYFRGSVVLRLS

-452 MGFFPNFT
+452 MGFFPNAT
-460 TNTTSEMDNAIYT
+460 EDSTSEIDNAIYT
-473 ICDIGSDNSFEITI
+473 ICDLGSDNSFEITI
-487 PYTFSTW
+487 PYSFSTW
-494 MRKTNGRPIGLFQV
+494 MRKTDGHAIGLFQI

-513 LTYNSSCPNKVH
+513 LTYNSSSPNEVY
-525 CIVQGRLGNDARF
+525 CIVQGKMGQDARF
-538 YCPTGSLV
+538 FCPTGSV
-546 EFQNSWGSQMDLSD
+546 VTFQNSWGSQMDLTD
-560 PLCMEGDETED
+560 PLCLEESAEE
-571 CKQTISPDELGL
+571 CKQTISPNELGL

-593 VEKPNYFLNFRAI
+593 DNKPNYFLNFKSM
-606 NVDIFTVSHTKVDN
+606 NVDIFTVSHTRVDN
-620 IFGRAWLALEHTFAD
+620 LFGRAWFYQEHTFTNE
-635 DGTWRADLNFPT
+635 GQWRVNLEFPKQ
-647 LGHGTLTRLFTY
+647 GHGSLSLLFAYFT
-659 YSGELNVHVLY
+659 GELNIHVLF
-670 LSDNGFLRVTHA
+670 LAGKGFLRVAHT
-682 YDHDNDRSNFLSSN
+682 YDTSESRVNFLSSN
-696 GVITVPAGE
+696 GVITIPAGE
-705 QMTLSVPF
+705 QMTLSAPY
-713 YSSKPLRTIRET
+713 YSNKPLRTVRDSNS
-725 GALGKL
+725 LGYL
-731 ICKPLL
+731 MCKPFLT
-737 SGTHSG
+737 GTTTG

-754 NLFFPSPAPKEKTS
+754 NFFFPLPAPKVTTG
-768 RSLRGDMAIL
+768 RALRGDMANFS
-778 TDQSPYGQQPQNQV
+778 DQSPYDHQPQSQV

-828 GKARFTKAKLT
+828 GKARFTKTKLT

-854 IKYLESS
+854 VKYLESS
-861 VDSEHI
+861 VNSEHI

-879 DIFGTHT
+879 DIFGTHS

-910 IPVNATTIREFFNHA
+910 TPVNATTIKEFFNHA

-1019 AEVVAESMSNTDDEE
+1019 AEVVAESMSTTDDEE
-1034 IKEQICDTVKYTKSI
+1034 IKEQICDTVKYTKTI

-1087 KPSMESKAIQ
+1087 KPSIESKAIQ

-1102 KEHVCAVL
+1102 KEHVCAIL

-1161 YRLFQELARIPSRI
+1161 YRLFQELARIPTRI

-1229 DGYDNQDIHIIDDLG
+1229 DGYDNQDIHLIDDLG

-1300 GALKRRFPY
+1300 GALRRRFPY
-1309 IMHVRAA
+1309 IMHIRAA
-1316 KAYSKAGKLNVSQ
+1316 KAYSKSGKLNVSQ

-1351 LKLKDL
+1351 LKLQDL

-1362 EDYRERQ
+1362 EDYQERQ
-1369 KNYDCWKQQLENQTL
+1369 KNYNCWKQQLENQTL

-1436 KVANQTRKA
+1436 KVANQTKKA
-1445 TKEVVEWF
+1445 AKEVVDWF

-1464 ERNKA
+1464 ERNKV

-1475 AVTSA
+1475 AATSA

-1499 RAYNPTLP
+1499 RAYNPTLT

-1723 EITPIQPMYINTKSQ
+1723 EVTPIQPMYINTKTQ

-1764 EEPVECLI
+1764 EDPVECLI
-1772 KKSAAKYRVNKF
+1772 KKSASKYRVNKF

-1822 HVNSMDLNTSAG
+1822 HVNSMDLSTSAG
-1834 YSFVKSGYKKRDLIC
+1834 YSFVRSGYKKKDLIC

-1857 MLEKLVQD
+1857 MLEKLVYD
-1865 KFHNLLKGNQITTIF
+1865 KFHALLKGNQITTIF
-1880 NTCLKDELRKM
+1880 NTCLKDELRKL
-1891 DKIAAGKTRCIEAC
+1891 DKVSAGKTRCIEAC

-1918 EIYDKV
+1918 EIYDKI

-1982 HDSPDLVMQLHKPV
+1982 HDSPDLVMLLHKPV
-1996 IDSDHVVF
+1996 VDSDHVVF

-2029 LMMCIYTTNLIS
+2029 LMMCLYTTNLIS

-2054 VILSLDKEIEP
+2054 VILSLDKEIDP
-2065 EKLQRIMADSFGAE
+2065 EKLQSVMADSFGAE

-2094 MEVEFLKRK
+2094 LEVEFLKRK

-2149 GKDTYQHYIKILD
+2149 GKDTYLHYIKILD
-2162 PYLRE
+2162 PYLKE
-2167 WNISVDDY
+2167 WNIIVDDY
-2175 EVVIAKLMPMVFD
+2175 DVVIAKLMPMVFD

>member
-1 METIKNIADMATGF
+1 MATGF
-15 TNTIDSTV
+15 VDSIDSTV
-23 NAVTEGVSKIG
+23 NAVNERVENFG
-34 NDSGGE
+34 NTNASGGDL
-40 ILTKVADDASNLLG
+40 LTKVADDASSVLG
-54 PNCVAS
+54 PNCYAT
-60 TSQPENK
+60 TSEPENK
-67 DVVQATTT
+67 NVVQATTT

-100 VFHSMAYDVTTGDKN
+100 TFHSMAYDITSGDKN
-115 PSKLIRLDTTTWQHT
+115 PSKLTRLETGDWGPTA
-130 WPRQRLINDVELP
+130 PRGSKIISVDLP
-143 KAFWDKESKPAYGQS
+143 STFWDNERKPAFGQS
-158 RYFAAVRCGFH
+158 KYFAAVRCGFH
-169 FQVQINVNQGTA
+169 FQVQINVNQGAA
-181 GCALVVYEP
+181 GSALVVYMP
-190 KPVVTHGSHLEFGS
+190 KPVIDNETKMEFGAF
-204 YTNLPHVLMNL
+204 TNLPHVLMNL

-227 VSDTNYVKTDSSDLG
+227 VSDTNYVRTNSSDLG
-242 RLRVYVWT
+242 QLRVYVWT
-250 PLTIP
+250 PVTMP
-255 SSATNDVDVTVLGSL
+255 SSSNTQVDVTVLGSL
-270 LQLDFQNPRTY
+270 LQLDFQNPRPY
-281 NTDVNI
+281 GKNVNI
-287 YDNNPPTTKTKYNKS
+287 YDSGPRIDKTKIK
-302 RLAKKILSMSTKYK
+302 RILTKNTKYK
-316 WTRSKIDIAE
+316 WTRNKIDIAE
-326 GPGSMNMANVL
+326 GPGAMNIANVL
-337 STTGAQSIA
+337 STTGAQSVA

-359 GSKSRFGD
+359 GSKSRFD
-367 MIHIA
+367 DLVKITQM
-372 QLFSVM
+372 FSVM
-378 SDTTT
+378 ADSTE
-383 PSTSSGID
+383 PSSTHGHD
-391 DFGYFDWSA
+391 AKGYFKWAASIA
-400 TYVPQQVIHRN
+400 PMQTIHRN
-411 VVKLSQFSNLKPFV
+411 IIYLRLFPNINNFV
-425 NAYTYFRGSLILRMS
+425 NSFSYFRGSLILRLS

-452 MGFFPNFT
+452 MGFFPNA
-460 TNTTSEMDNAIYT
+460 SEDVDEHLDNAIYT

-487 PYTFSTW
+487 PYSFSTW
-494 MRKTNGRPIGLFQV
+494 MRKTEGHPIGLFQI

-513 LTYNSSCPNKVH
+513 LTYNSTSPSEVH
-525 CIVQGRLGNDARF
+525 CIVQGKMGQDARF
-538 YCPTGSLV
+538 FCPTGSLV
-546 EFQNSWGSQMDLSD
+546 TFQNSWGSQMDLTD
-560 PLCMEGDETED
+560 PLEIEDCTED
-571 CKQTISPDELGL
+571 CKQSISPGDLGL

-593 VEKPNYFLNFRAI
+593 GEKPNYFLNFRSMNI
-606 NVDIFTVSHTKVDN
+606 DIYTVSHTKVDN
-620 IFGRAWLALEHTFAD
+620 VFGRAWHVTSHEFTDEGRWPLKLTF
-635 DGTWRADLNFPT
+635 PKE
-647 LGHGTLTRLFTY
+647 GHGSLSQLFAYFT
-659 YSGELNVHVLY
+659 GELNVHVLF
-670 LSDNGFLRVTHA
+670 LSERGFLRVAHT
-682 YDHDNDRSNFLSSN
+682 YDQNDNRLTNLASN
-696 GVITVPAGE
+696 GIVTVPAGE
-705 QMTLSVPF
+705 QMTIAVPF
-713 YSSKPLRTIRET
+713 YSHKPLRTVRDES
-725 GALGKL
+725 GLGRL
-731 ICKPLL
+731 ICQPLL
-737 SGTHSG
+737 TGTTRG
-743 KIEVYLSLRCP
+743 KIEVYISLRCP
-754 NLFFPSPAPKEKTS
+754 NFFFPVPAPRTNTRS
-768 RSLRGDMAIL
+768 RSIKNLENE
-778 TDQSPYGQQPQNQV
+778 SPYAEPDKKK

-806 GIIVGENVYQLD
+806 GIIVDNYVYQLD

-828 GKARFTKAKLT
+828 GKARFTKTKLT
-839 PDWVIEEECELDYFR
+839 SDWITEEECELDYFR

-861 VDSEHI
+861 VNTEHI
-867 FSVDHNCETIAK
+867 FSVNSNCETIAK

-910 IPVNATTIREFFNHA
+910 TPVNATTIKEFFNHA
-925 IEGDEQGLS
+925 IDGDEQGLS

-954 DLVKFIVKI
+954 DLVKFVVKI

-1102 KEHVCAVL
+1102 KEHVCAIL

-1133 KYTDCLSKFKPIMA
+1133 KYTDCLAKFKPIMA

-1229 DGYDNQDIHIIDDLG
+1229 DGYDNQDIHLIDDLG

-1309 IMHVRAA
+1309 IMHIRAA
-1316 KAYSKAGKLNVSQ
+1316 KAYSKSGKLNVSQ
-1329 AMSTMAT
+1329 AMSIMAT

-1351 LKLKDL
+1351 LKLQDL
-1357 VQKIT
+1357 VKKIT
-1362 EDYRERQ
+1362 EDYEERQ
-1369 KNYDCWKQQLENQTL
+1369 KNYNCWKQQLENQTL

-1445 TKEVVEWF
+1445 AKEVVEWF

-1507 VTKPKGAFP
+1507 VSKPKGAFP
-1516 VTQREF
+1516 VSQREF

-1573 EEELTL
+1573 EEDLTL
-1579 HYKNKVFPIESPSV
+1579 HYKNKVFPIENPSV

-1723 EITPIQPMYINTKSQ
+1723 EVTPIQPMYINTKSQ

-1764 EEPVECLI
+1764 EEPIDCLI

-1822 HVNSMDLNTSAG
+1822 HVNSMDLSTSAG
-1834 YSFVKSGYKKRDLIC
+1834 YSFVKSGYKKKDLIC

-1857 MLEKLVQD
+1857 ILEKLVQD
-1865 KFHNLLKGNQITTIF
+1865 KFHALLKGNQITTIF
-1880 NTCLKDELRKM
+1880 NTCLKDELRKLE
-1891 DKIAAGKTRCIEAC
+1891 KISAGKTRCIEAC

-1918 EIYDKV
+1918 EIYDKI

-1977 VLAYC
+1977 VMAYC
-1982 HDSPDLVMQLHKPV
+1982 HESPDLVMQLHKPV

-2054 VILSLDKEIEP
+2054 VILSLDKEIDP
-2065 EKLQRIMADSFGAE
+2065 EKLQSIMADSFGAE
-2079 VTGSRKDEPPSLKPR
+2079 VTGSRKDEPPSLKSR
-2094 MEVEFLKRK
+2094 LEVEFLKRK

-2126 MWMKNFSTFKQ
+2126 MWMKSFSTFKQ

-2149 GKDTYQHYIKILD
+2149 GKDTYLHYIKILD
-2162 PYLRE
+2162 PYLKE
-2167 WNISVDDY
+2167 WNITVDDY
-2175 EVVIAKLMPMVFD
+2175 DVVIAKLMPMVFD

>member
-1 METIKNIADMATGF
+1 MESIKDLVNVATGAMD
-15 TNTIDSTV
+15 TLSLSNV
-23 NAVTEGVSKIG
+23 ETEANNIISG
-34 NDSGGE
+34 NEVGGE
-40 ILTKVADDASNLLG
+40 IITKVADDASNLLG
-54 PNCVAS
+54 PNSFA
-60 TSQPENK
+60 TTAQPENK

-85 SAPTMPFTPDFSNVD
+85 SAPTIPFTPDFRNVD
-100 VFHSMAYDVTTGDKN
+100 NFHSMAYDITTGDKN
-115 PSKLIRLDTTTWQHT
+115 PSKLIRLDTAQWQTSYSRQYQITT
-130 WPRQRLINDVELP
+130 VELP
-143 KAFWDKESKPAYGQS
+143 KSFWNDTRKPAFGQAK
-158 RYFAAVRCGFH
+158 YFAAVRCGFH
-169 FQVQINVNQGTA
+169 FQVQVNVNQGTA
-181 GCALVVYEP
+181 GSALVVYEP
-190 KPVVTHGSHLEFGS
+190 KPVIDSRQYLEFGS
-204 YTNLPHVLMNL
+204 LTNLPHVLMNL

-227 VSDTNYVKTDSSDLG
+227 VADTNYVKTDSSDLG
-242 RLRVYVWT
+242 QLRVYVWT
-250 PLTIP
+250 PLSVPTGA
-255 SSATNDVDVTVLGSL
+255 SNEVDVTVMGSL
-270 LQLDFQNPRTY
+270 LQLDFQNPRPY
-281 NTDVNI
+281 GENVEI
-287 YDNNPPTTKTKYNKS
+287 YDNGPNKVNTS
-302 RLAKKILSMSTKYK
+302 KFNKRKFLTASTKYK
-316 WTRSKIDIAE
+316 WTRTKVDIAE
-326 GPGSMNMANVL
+326 GPGTMNMANVL
-337 STTGAQSIA
+337 STTGAQSVA

-359 GSKSRFGD
+359 GSKSRFDD
-367 MIHIA
+367 MIKIA

-378 SDTTT
+378 SDNTT
-383 PSTSSGID
+383 PSSSSGID
-391 DFGYFDWSA
+391 KYGYFDWAA
-400 TYVPQQVIHRN
+400 TVAPQNMVHRN
-411 VVKLSQFSNLKPFV
+411 VVTLDQFPNLNLFM
-425 NAYTYFRGSLILRMS
+425 NTYSYFRGSLILRLS
-440 VYASTFNRGRLR
+440 IYASTFNRGRLR
-452 MGFFPNFT
+452 MGFFPNCT
-460 TNTTSEMDNAIYT
+460 HDTQLELDNAIYT
-473 ICDIGSDNSFEITI
+473 ICDIGSDNSFELTI
-487 PYTFSTW
+487 PYSFSTW
-494 MRKTNGRPIGLFQV
+494 MRKTHGHQLGLFQV

-513 LTYNSSCPNKVH
+513 LTYNSSSPNKVH
-525 CIVQGRLGNDARF
+525 CIVQGRLGDDAKF
-538 YCPTGSLV
+538 FCPTGSLV
-546 EFQNSWGSQMDLSD
+546 SFQNSWGSQMDLTD
-560 PLCMEGDETED
+560 PLHIEDNMEN
-571 CKQTISPDELGL
+571 CKQSISPNELGL

-593 VEKPNYFLNFRAI
+593 TEKPNYFLNFRTM

-620 IFGRAWLALEHTFAD
+620 IFGRAWYVTSHDFNNGD
-635 DGTWRADLNFPT
+635 TWRQKLTFPKE
-647 LGHGTLTRLFTY
+647 GHGMLSQFFAYFT
-659 YSGELNVHVLY
+659 GEINIHILY
-670 LSDNGFLRVTHA
+670 MAEQGFLRVAHT
-682 YDHDNDRSNFLSSN
+682 YDTEENRKTFLSSN
-696 GVITVPAGE
+696 GVITIPAGE

-713 YSSKPLRTIRET
+713 YSNKPLRTIRHES
-725 GALGKL
+725 ALGFL
-731 ICKPLL
+731 MCRPMMH
-737 SGTHSG
+737 GTTRTTA
-743 KIEVYLSLRCP
+743 EVYVSLRCP
-754 NLFFPSPAPKEKTS
+754 NFFFPVPAPKPTGT
-768 RSLRGDMAIL
+768 RAIAFH
-778 TDQSPYGQQPQNQV
+778 DESPYVSPEKKN

-806 GIIVGENVYQLD
+806 GIIVDDYVYQLD

-828 GKARFTKAKLT
+828 GKAKFTKTKLT
-839 PDWVIEEECELDYFR
+839 SDWIVEEECELDYFR
-854 IKYLESS
+854 VKYLESS
-861 VDSEHI
+861 VNSEHI
-867 FSVDHNCETIAK
+867 FSVDSNCETIAK

-886 LSQHQAIGLI
+886 LSQHQAIGLV

-910 IPVNATTIREFFNHA
+910 TPVNATTIKEFFNHA
-925 IEGDEQGLS
+925 MDGDEQGLS

-1102 KEHVCAVL
+1102 KEHVCAIL

-1229 DGYDNQDIHIIDDLG
+1229 DGYDNQDIHLIDDLG

-1309 IMHVRAA
+1309 IMHIRAA
-1316 KAYSKAGKLNVSQ
+1316 KAYSKSGKLNVSQ

-1351 LKLKDL
+1351 LKLQDL
-1357 VQKIT
+1357 VKRIT
-1362 EDYRERQ
+1362 EDYEERQ
-1369 KNYDCWKQQLENQTL
+1369 KNYNCWKQQLENQTL

-1445 TKEVVEWF
+1445 AKEVVEWF
-1453 SSKIKSMLSFV
+1453 SGKIKSMLSFV

-1494 DSKDE
+1494 NSKDE

-1507 VTKPKGAFP
+1507 LAKPKGTFP
-1516 VTQREF
+1516 VSQREF

-1573 EEELTL
+1573 EENITL
-1579 HYKNKVFPIESPSV
+1579 HYKNKVFPIENPSV

-1723 EITPIQPMYINTKSQ
+1723 EVTPIQPMYINTKTQ

-1759 SDPRL
+1759 SDSRL

-1772 KKSAAKYRVNKF
+1772 KKSASKYRVNKF

-1796 CVKSKFREIFGVNGI
+1796 CVKSKFREIFGVNGV

-1822 HVNSMDLNTSAG
+1822 HVNSMDLSTSAG
-1834 YSFVKSGYKKRDLIC
+1834 YSFVKSGYKKKDLIC

-1880 NTCLKDELRKM
+1880 NTCLKDELRKLE
-1891 DKIAAGKTRCIEAC
+1891 KISAGKTRCIEAC

-1918 EIYDKV
+1918 EIYDKI

-2054 VILSLDKEIEP
+2054 VILSLDKEIDP
-2065 EKLQRIMADSFGAE
+2065 EKLQSVMADSFGAE

-2149 GKDTYQHYIKILD
+2149 GKDTYLHYIKILN

-2167 WNISVDDY
+2167 WNITVDDY
-2175 EVVIAKLMPMVFD
+2175 DVVIAKLMPMVFD

>member
-1 METIKNIADMATGF
+1 METIKGIADMATGI
-15 TNTIDSTV
+15 TKTIDSTV
-23 NAVTEGVSKIG
+23 NTVNETITNPSNAA
-34 NDSGGE
+34 GGDM
-40 ILTKVADDASNLLG
+40 LTKVADDASNVLG
-54 PNCVAS
+54 PNCFATTS
-60 TSQPENK
+60 TPENK

-85 SAPTMPFTPDFSNVD
+85 SAPTMPFTPDFRNVD
-100 VFHSMAYDVTTGDKN
+100 MFHSMAYDVTTGDKN
-115 PSKLIRLDTTTWQHT
+115 PSKLIRLKTEFWERTYARQH
-130 WPRQRLINDVELP
+130 LIVDVELP
-143 KAFWDKESKPAYGQS
+143 HAFWDNTNKPAYGQS

-169 FQVQINVNQGTA
+169 FQVQVNVNQGTA
-181 GCALVVYEP
+181 GSALVVYEP
-190 KPVVTHGSHLEFGS
+190 KPAVTHSDKMEFGAF
-204 YTNLPHVLMNL
+204 TNLPHVLMNL

-242 RLRVYVWT
+242 RLRVYVWA

-255 SSATNDVDVTVLGSL
+255 SGATSTVDVTVLGSL
-270 LQLDFQNPRTY
+270 LQLDFQNPRVY
-281 NTDVNI
+281 NTQVDI
-287 YDNNPPTTKTKYNKS
+287 YDNNNE
-302 RLAKKILSMSTKYK
+302 AKVRQIRKKKWLTMSTKYK
-316 WTRSKIDIAE
+316 WTRNKIDIAE
-326 GPGSMNMANVL
+326 GPGAMNMANVL
-337 STTGAQSIA
+337 STTGAQSVA

-359 GSKSRFGD
+359 GSKSRFD
-367 MIHIA
+367 DLVKIA

-378 SDTTT
+378 SDSTT
-383 PSTSSGID
+383 PSASSGID
-391 DFGYFDWSA
+391 DKGYFEWKA
-400 TYVPQQVIHRN
+400 TATPQTVIHRN
-411 VVKLSQFSNLKPFV
+411 VVKLNQFPNLNMFV
-425 NAYTYFRGSLILRMS
+425 NSYSYFRGSLIIRLS

-460 TNTTSEMDNAIYT
+460 TNTTSEIDNSIYT

-494 MRKTNGRPIGLFQV
+494 MRKTNGHALGLFQI

-513 LTYNSSCPNKVH
+513 LTYNSSSPSSVH
-525 CIVQGRLGNDARF
+525 CIVQGRLGNDAKF
-538 YCPTGSLV
+538 FCPAGSLV
-546 EFQNSWGSQMDLSD
+546 TFQNSWGSQMDLTD
-560 PLCMEGDETED
+560 PLCIEDDCTED

-593 VEKPNYFLNFRAI
+593 GEKPNYFLNFRAV

-620 IFGRAWLALEHTFAD
+620 IFGRAWFAYDHTYRD
-635 DGTWRADLNFPT
+635 EGTWRQALDFPKK
-647 LGHGTLTRLFTY
+647 GHGALTQLFAY
-659 YSGELNVHVLY
+659 YSGELNIHVLF
-670 LSDNGFLRVTHA
+670 LSETGFLRVAHT
-682 YDHDNDRSNFLSSN
+682 YDSDTNRSDFFSSN

-713 YSSKPLRTIRET
+713 YSSKPLRTIRDSA
-725 GALGKL
+725 ALGYVM
-731 ICKPLL
+731 CKPFM
-737 SGTHSG
+737 SGTTGG
-743 KIEVYLSLRCP
+743 KIEIYLSLRCP
-754 NLFFPSPAPKEKTS
+754 NLFFPLPAPKPTS
-768 RSLRGDMAIL
+768 GRSLRGDMAQL
-778 TDQSPYGQQPQNQV
+778 VDQGPYSQQPQSHT

-806 GIIVGENVYQLD
+806 GIIVGDYVYQLD

-828 GKARFTKAKLT
+828 GKAKFTKTKLT
-839 PDWVIEEECELDYFR
+839 SDWVVEEECELDYFR
-854 IKYLESS
+854 VKYLESS
-861 VDSEHI
+861 VNSEHI
-867 FSVDHNCETIAK
+867 FSVDSNCETIAK
-879 DIFGTHT
+879 DIFGSHT

-910 IPVNATTIREFFNHA
+910 TPVNATTIREFFNHA
-925 IEGDEQGLS
+925 VDGDEQGLS

-1034 IKEQICDTVKYTKSI
+1034 VKEQICDTVKYTKSI

-1102 KEHVCAVL
+1102 KEHVCAIL

-1202 THTLSRQLQKSCK
+1202 THTLSRQLQKSCR

-1229 DGYDNQDIHIIDDLG
+1229 DGYDNQDIHLIDDLG

-1309 IMHVRAA
+1309 IMHIRAA
-1316 KAYSKAGKLNVSQ
+1316 KAYSKSGKLNVSQ
-1329 AMSTMAT
+1329 AMSIMST

-1351 LKLKDL
+1351 LKLKEL
-1357 VQKIT
+1357 VNKIT
-1362 EDYRERQ
+1362 EDYQERQ

-1427 PSVFKCFAT
+1427 PSVFKCFAN
-1436 KVANQTRKA
+1436 KVATQTRRA
-1445 TKEVVEWF
+1445 AKEVVDWF

-1480 ISILLLVTKIFKKE
+1480 ISILLLVTKIFKRE
-1494 DSKDE
+1494 ESKDE

-1507 VTKPKGAFP
+1507 VAKPKGTFP

-1573 EEELTL
+1573 EEDLTL
-1579 HYKNKVFPIESPSV
+1579 HYKNKVFPIENPSV

-1723 EITPIQPMYINTKSQ
+1723 EVTPVQPMYINTKTQ

-1759 SDPRL
+1759 SDTRL

-1772 KKSAAKYRVNKF
+1772 KKSASKYRVNKF

-1822 HVNSMDLNTSAG
+1822 HVNSMDLSTSAG
-1834 YSFVKSGYKKRDLIC
+1834 YSFVKSGYKKKDLIC

-1880 NTCLKDELRKM
+1880 NTCLKDELRKL

-1918 EIYDKV
+1918 EIYDKI

-2065 EKLQRIMADSFGAE
+2065 EKLQSIMADSFGAE

-2126 MWMKNFSTFKQ
+2126 MWMKNFSAFKQ

-2149 GKDTYQHYIKILD
+2149 GKDTYLHYIKILD

-2167 WNISVDDY
+2167 WNITVDDY
-2175 EVVIAKLMPMVFD
+2175 DVVIAKLMPMVFD

>member
-1 METIKNIADMATGF
+1 MESIKDLVNVATGAMD
-15 TNTIDSTV
+15 TLSLSNV
-23 NAVTEGVSKIG
+23 ETEANNIISG
-34 NDSGGE
+34 NEVGGE
-40 ILTKVADDASNLLG
+40 IITKVADDASNLLG
-54 PNCVAS
+54 PNSFA
-60 TSQPENK
+60 TTAQPENK

-85 SAPTMPFTPDFSNVD
+85 SAPTIPFTPDFRNVD
-100 VFHSMAYDVTTGDKN
+100 NFHSMAYDITTGDKN
-115 PSKLIRLDTTTWQHT
+115 PSKLIRLDTASWQTSYSRQYKITT
-130 WPRQRLINDVELP
+130 VELP
-143 KAFWDKESKPAYGQS
+143 KSFWDDTRKPAYGQAK
-158 RYFAAVRCGFH
+158 YFAAVRCGFH
-169 FQVQINVNQGTA
+169 FQVQVNVNQGTA
-181 GCALVVYEP
+181 GSALVVYEP
-190 KPVVTHGSHLEFGS
+190 KPVIDSRQYLEFGS
-204 YTNLPHVLMNL
+204 LTNLPHVLMNL

-227 VSDTNYVKTDSSDLG
+227 VADTNYVKTDSSDLG
-242 RLRVYVWT
+242 QLRVYVWT
-250 PLTIP
+250 PLSVPTGA
-255 SSATNDVDVTVLGSL
+255 SNEVDVTVMGSL
-270 LQLDFQNPRTY
+270 LQLDFQNPRPY
-281 NTDVNI
+281 GEDVEI
-287 YDNNPPTTKTKYNKS
+287 YDNGPNKANAS
-302 RLAKKILSMSTKYK
+302 RFNKRKFLTASTKYK
-316 WTRSKIDIAE
+316 WTRNKVDIAE
-326 GPGSMNMANVL
+326 GPGTMNMANVL
-337 STTGAQSIA
+337 STTGAQSVA

-359 GSKSRFGD
+359 GSKSRFDD
-367 MIHIA
+367 MIKIA

-378 SDTTT
+378 SDNTT
-383 PSTSSGID
+383 PSSSSGID
-391 DFGYFDWSA
+391 KYGYFDWAA
-400 TYVPQQVIHRN
+400 TVAPQNMVHRN
-411 VVKLSQFSNLKPFV
+411 VVTLDQFPNLNLFM
-425 NAYTYFRGSLILRMS
+425 NTYSYFRGSLIIRLS
-440 VYASTFNRGRLR
+440 IYASTFNRGRLR
-452 MGFFPNFT
+452 MGFFPNCT
-460 TNTTSEMDNAIYT
+460 HDTQLELDNAIYT
-473 ICDIGSDNSFEITI
+473 ICDIGSDNSFELTI
-487 PYTFSTW
+487 PYSFSTW
-494 MRKTNGRPIGLFQV
+494 MRKTHGHQLGLFQV

-513 LTYNSSCPNKVH
+513 LTYNSSSPNKVH
-525 CIVQGRLGNDARF
+525 CIVQGRLGDDAKF
-538 YCPTGSLV
+538 FCPTGSLV
-546 EFQNSWGSQMDLSD
+546 SFQNSWGSQMDLTD
-560 PLCMEGDETED
+560 PLCIEDNMEN
-571 CKQTISPDELGL
+571 CKQSISPNELGL

-593 VEKPNYFLNFRAI
+593 NEKPNYFLNFRTM

-620 IFGRAWLALEHTFAD
+620 IFGRAWYVTSHDFNNGD
-635 DGTWRADLNFPT
+635 TWRQKLTFPKE
-647 LGHGTLTRLFTY
+647 GHGMLSQFFAYFT
-659 YSGELNVHVLY
+659 GEINIHILY
-670 LSDNGFLRVTHA
+670 MAEQGFLRVAHT
-682 YDHDNDRSNFLSSN
+682 YDTEDNRKTFLSSN
-696 GVITVPAGE
+696 GVITIPAGE

-713 YSSKPLRTIRET
+713 YSNKPLRTVRHDS
-725 GALGKL
+725 ALGFL
-731 ICKPLL
+731 MCRPMMH
-737 SGTHSG
+737 GTTRTTA
-743 KIEVYLSLRCP
+743 EVYISLRCP
-754 NLFFPSPAPKEKTS
+754 NFFFPVPAPKPTGSGAVALYDE
-768 RSLRGDMAIL
+768 
-778 TDQSPYGQQPQNQV
+778 SPYVPTDNRKMQ
-792 MKLAYL
+792 LAYL

-806 GIIVGENVYQLD
+806 GIIVGDSVYQLD

-828 GKARFTKAKLT
+828 GKARFTRTKLT

-854 IKYLESS
+854 VKYLESS
-861 VDSEHI
+861 VNSEHI

-886 LSQHQAIGLI
+886 LNQHQAIGLV

-910 IPVNATTIREFFNHA
+910 TPVNATTIKEFFNHA
-925 IEGDEQGLS
+925 VEGDEQGLS

-1102 KEHVCAVL
+1102 KEHVCAIL

-1187 GVWIQGEPGQGKSFL
+1187 GIWIQGEPGQGKSFL

-1229 DGYDNQDIHIIDDLG
+1229 DGYDNQDIHLIDDLG

-1309 IMHVRAA
+1309 IMHIRAA

-1351 LKLKDL
+1351 LKLKEL

-1362 EDYRERQ
+1362 EDYQERQ
-1369 KNYDCWKQQLENQTL
+1369 KNYNCWKQQLENQTL

-1436 KVANQTRKA
+1436 RVANQTRKA
-1445 TKEVVEWF
+1445 AKEVVEWF
-1453 SSKIKSMLSFV
+1453 SSKIKLMLSFV

-1469 WLTVVS
+1469 WLTVAS

-1507 VTKPKGAFP
+1507 VAKPKGTFP
-1516 VTQREF
+1516 VSQREF

-1573 EEELTL
+1573 EEDLTL
-1579 HYKNKVFPIESPSV
+1579 HYKNKVFPIENPSV

-1642 TKEVQRVHHSGG
+1642 TKEVKRVHHSGG

-1723 EITPIQPMYINTKSQ
+1723 EITPLQPMYINTRTQ

-1796 CVKSKFREIFGVNGI
+1796 CVKSKFREIFGINGI

-1822 HVNSMDLNTSAG
+1822 HVNSMDLSTSAG
-1834 YSFVKSGYKKRDLIC
+1834 YSFVKSGYKKKDLIC

-1865 KFHNLLKGNQITTIF
+1865 KFHALLKGNQITTIF
-1880 NTCLKDELRKM
+1880 NTCLKDELRKL
-1891 DKIAAGKTRCIEAC
+1891 DKISAGKTRCIEAC

-1918 EIYDKV
+1918 EIYDKI

-1982 HDSPDLVMQLHKPV
+1982 HDSPDLVIQLHKPV

-2054 VILSLDKEIEP
+2054 VILSLDREIDP
-2065 EKLQRIMADSFGAE
+2065 EKLQGIMADSFGAE

-2094 MEVEFLKRK
+2094 LEVEFLKRK

-2149 GKDTYQHYIKILD
+2149 GKDTYLYYIKILD
-2162 PYLRE
+2162 PYLKE
-2167 WNISVDDY
+2167 WNITVDDY
-2175 EVVIAKLMPMVFD
+2175 DVVIAKLMPMVFD

>member
-1 METIKNIADMATGF
+1 METIKNIADMATGVVSSV
-15 TNTIDSTV
+15 DSTI
-23 NAVTEGVSKIG
+23 NAVNEKVGNIG
-34 NDSGGE
+34 NETGGSL
-40 ILTKVADDASNLLG
+40 LTKVADDASNVLG
-54 PNCVAS
+54 PNCYA
-60 TSQPENK
+60 TTAEPENK

-100 VFHSMAYDVTTGDKN
+100 TFHSMAYDITTGEKN
-115 PSKLIRLDTTTWQHT
+115 PSKLVRLETHEWTPTWARGYQITH
-130 WPRQRLINDVELP
+130 VELP
-143 KAFWDKESKPAYGQS
+143 KIFWDKTSKPAYGQS

-169 FQVQINVNQGTA
+169 FQVQVNVNQGTA
-181 GCALVVYEP
+181 GSALVVYEP
-190 KPVVTHGSHLEFGS
+190 KPVVTYDSKLEFGAF
-204 YTNLPHVLMNL
+204 TNLPHVLMNL

-227 VSDTNYVKTDSSDLG
+227 VADTNYVKTDSSDLG
-242 RLRVYVWT
+242 QLKVYVWT
-250 PLTIP
+250 PLSIP
-255 SSATNDVDVTVLGSL
+255 SGSATQVDVTILGSL
-270 LQLDFQNPRTY
+270 LQLDFQNPRVY
-281 NTDVNI
+281 GQDVGI
-287 YDNNPPTTKTKYNKS
+287 YDNAPTRKQNI
-302 RLAKKILSMSTKYK
+302 KKILTMSTKYK
-316 WTRSKIDIAE
+316 WTRQKIDIAE

-337 STTGAQSIA
+337 STTAAQSVA

-359 GSKSRFGD
+359 GSKSRFD
-367 MIHIA
+367 DLVKIS

-378 SDTTT
+378 SDSTT
-383 PSTSSGID
+383 PSANHGID
-391 DFGYFDWSA
+391 AKGYFKWSSTTA
-400 TYVPQQVIHRN
+400 PQSVVHRN
-411 VVKLSQFSNLKPFV
+411 IVYLKLFPNLNVFV
-425 NAYTYFRGSLILRMS
+425 NSYSYFRGSIVLRLS

-452 MGFFPNFT
+452 MGFFPNAT
-460 TNTTSEMDNAIYT
+460 EDSTSEIDNAIYT
-473 ICDIGSDNSFEITI
+473 ICDLGSDNSFEITI
-487 PYTFSTW
+487 PYSFSTW
-494 MRKTNGRPIGLFQV
+494 MRKTDGHAIGLFQI

-513 LTYNSSCPNKVH
+513 LTYNSSSPNEVY
-525 CIVQGRLGNDARF
+525 CIVQGKMGQDARF
-538 YCPTGSLV
+538 FCPTGSV
-546 EFQNSWGSQMDLSD
+546 VTFQNSWGSQMDLAD
-560 PLCMEGDETED
+560 PLCLEESAEE
-571 CKQTISPDELGL
+571 CKQTISPNELGL

-593 VEKPNYFLNFRAI
+593 DNKPNYFLNFKSM

-620 IFGRAWLALEHTFAD
+620 LFGRAWFYQEHTFTNE
-635 DGTWRADLNFPT
+635 GQWRVNLEFPKQ
-647 LGHGTLTRLFTY
+647 GHGSLSLLFAYFT
-659 YSGELNVHVLY
+659 GELNIHVLF
-670 LSDNGFLRVTHA
+670 LAEKGFLRIAHTYDTSESRVT
-682 YDHDNDRSNFLSSN
+682 FLSSN
-696 GVITVPAGE
+696 GVITIPAGE
-705 QMTLSVPF
+705 QMTLSAPY
-713 YSSKPLRTIRET
+713 YSNKPLRTVRDSNS
-725 GALGKL
+725 LGYL
-731 ICKPLL
+731 MCKPFLT
-737 SGTHSG
+737 GTTTG

-754 NLFFPSPAPKEKTS
+754 NFFFPLPAPKVTTG
-768 RSLRGDMAIL
+768 RALRGDMANFS
-778 TDQSPYGQQPQNQV
+778 DQSPYDQQPQNQI

-806 GIIVGENVYQLD
+806 GIIVGDSVYQLD

-828 GKARFTKAKLT
+828 GKARFTKTKLT
-839 PDWVIEEECELDYFR
+839 PDWVVEEECELDYFR
-854 IKYLESS
+854 VKYLESS
-861 VDSEHI
+861 VNSEHI
-867 FSVDHNCETIAK
+867 FSVDHNCETVAK
-879 DIFGTHT
+879 DIFGTHS

-910 IPVNATTIREFFNHA
+910 TPVNATTIKEFFNHA
-925 IEGDEQGLS
+925 MEGDEQGLS

-1034 IKEQICDTVKYTKSI
+1034 IKEQICDTVKYTKTI

-1102 KEHVCAVL
+1102 KEHVCAIL

-1133 KYTDCLSKFKPIMA
+1133 KYTDCLAKFKPIMA

-1229 DGYDNQDIHIIDDLG
+1229 DGYDNQDIHLIDDLG

-1309 IMHVRAA
+1309 IMHIRAA
-1316 KAYSKAGKLNVSQ
+1316 KAYSKSGKLNVSQ

-1351 LKLKDL
+1351 LKLQDL
-1357 VQKIT
+1357 VKKIT
-1362 EDYRERQ
+1362 EDYEERQ
-1369 KNYDCWKQQLENQTL
+1369 KNYNCWKQQLENQTL

-1445 TKEVVEWF
+1445 AKEVVDWF

-1494 DSKDE
+1494 ESKDE

-1573 EEELTL
+1573 EDELTL
-1579 HYKNKVFPIESPSV
+1579 HYKNKVFPIENPSV
-1593 TQVTLG
+1593 TQVTLS

-1723 EITPIQPMYINTKSQ
+1723 EVTPIQPMYINTKSQ

-1759 SDPRL
+1759 SDTRL
-1764 EEPVECLI
+1764 EEPVDCLI
-1772 KKSAAKYRVNKF
+1772 KKSASKYRVNKF

-1811 VDMKTAILGTS
+1811 VDMKTAVLGTS
-1822 HVNSMDLNTSAG
+1822 HVNSMDLSTSAG
-1834 YSFVKSGYKKRDLIC
+1834 YSFVKSGYKKKDLIC

-1880 NTCLKDELRKM
+1880 NTCLKDELRKL

-1918 EIYDKV
+1918 EIYDKI

-2065 EKLQRIMADSFGAE
+2065 EKLQSIMADSFGAE

-2149 GKDTYQHYIKILD
+2149 GKDTYLHYIKILD

-2167 WNISVDDY
+2167 WNITVDDY
-2175 EVVIAKLMPMVFD
+2175 DVVIAKLMPMVFD

>member
-1 METIKNIADMATGF
+1 METIKGIANMATGI
-15 TNTIDSTV
+15 TKTIDSTV
-23 NAVTEGVSKIG
+23 NTVNETITNPSNAA
-34 NDSGGE
+34 GGDM
-40 ILTKVADDASNLLG
+40 LTKVADDASNVLG
-54 PNCVAS
+54 PNCFATTS
-60 TSQPENK
+60 TPENK

-85 SAPTMPFTPDFSNVD
+85 SAPTMPFTPDFRNID

-115 PSKLIRLDTTTWQHT
+115 PSKLIRLKTEYWERTYARQH
-130 WPRQRLINDVELP
+130 LIVDVELP
-143 KAFWDKESKPAYGQS
+143 HAFWDNTNKPAYGQS

-169 FQVQINVNQGTA
+169 FQVQVNVNQGTA
-181 GCALVVYEP
+181 GSALVVYEP
-190 KPVVTHGSHLEFGS
+190 KPAVTHSDKMEFGAF
-204 YTNLPHVLMNL
+204 TNLPHVLMNL

-242 RLRVYVWT
+242 RLRVYVWA

-255 SSATNDVDVTVLGSL
+255 SGATSTVDVTVLGSL
-270 LQLDFQNPRTY
+270 LQLDFQNPRVYDTQV
-281 NTDVNI
+281 DI
-287 YDNNPPTTKTKYNKS
+287 YDNNNDT
-302 RLAKKILSMSTKYK
+302 RAKQLKKKKWLTMSTKYK
-316 WTRSKIDIAE
+316 WTRNKIDIAE
-326 GPGSMNMANVL
+326 GPGAMNMANVL
-337 STTGAQSIA
+337 STTGAQSLA

-359 GSKSRFGD
+359 GSKSRFD
-367 MIHIA
+367 DLVKIA

-378 SDTTT
+378 SDSTT
-383 PSTSSGID
+383 PSASSGID
-391 DFGYFDWSA
+391 DKGYFEWKA
-400 TYVPQQVIHRN
+400 TATPQTVIHRN
-411 VVKLSQFSNLKPFV
+411 VVKLNQFPNLNMFV
-425 NAYTYFRGSLILRMS
+425 NSYSYFRGSLIIRLS

-460 TNTTSEMDNAIYT
+460 TNTTSEIDNSIYT

-494 MRKTNGRPIGLFQV
+494 MRKTNGHALGLFQI

-513 LTYNSSCPNKVH
+513 LTYNSSSPSSVH
-525 CIVQGRLGNDARF
+525 CIVQGRLGNDAKF
-538 YCPTGSLV
+538 FCPAGSLV
-546 EFQNSWGSQMDLSD
+546 TFQNSWGSQMDLSD
-560 PLCMEGDETED
+560 PLCVEDDCAED

-593 VEKPNYFLNFRAI
+593 GEKPNYFLNFRAV

-620 IFGRAWLALEHTFAD
+620 IFGRAWFAYDHTYRD
-635 DGTWRADLNFPT
+635 EGTWRQALDFPKK
-647 LGHGTLTRLFTY
+647 GHGALTQLFAY
-659 YSGELNVHVLY
+659 YSGELNIHVLF
-670 LSDNGFLRVTHA
+670 LSETGFLRVAHT
-682 YDHDNDRSNFLSSN
+682 YDSDTNRSDFFSSN

-713 YSSKPLRTIRET
+713 YSAKPLRTIRDQA
-725 GALGKL
+725 ALGYVM
-731 ICKPLL
+731 CKPFM
-737 SGTHSG
+737 SGTTGG
-743 KIEVYLSLRCP
+743 KIEIYLSLRCP
-754 NLFFPSPAPKEKTS
+754 NLFFPLPAPKPTSS
-768 RSLRGDMAIL
+768 RSRRGDMAQL
-778 TDQSPYGQQPQNQV
+778 SDQSPYDKQSQV
-792 MKLAYL
+792 QMMKLAYL

-806 GIIVGENVYQLD
+806 GIIVGDQVYQLD

-828 GKARFTKAKLT
+828 GKAKFTKTKLT
-839 PDWVIEEECELDYFR
+839 SDWVVEEECELDYFR
-854 IKYLESS
+854 IKYLESA
-861 VDSEHI
+861 VNSEHI
-867 FSVDHNCETIAK
+867 FSVDKNCETIAK

-886 LSQHQAIGLI
+886 LSQHQAIGLV

-910 IPVNATTIREFFNHA
+910 TPVTASTIKEFFNHA
-925 IEGDEQGLS
+925 VDGDEQGLS

-954 DLVKFIVKI
+954 DLVKFIIKI

-1034 IKEQICDTVKYTKSI
+1034 IKDQICDTVKYTKSI

-1102 KEHVCAVL
+1102 KEHVCAIL

-1215 LNGVYTNPTASEFM
+1215 LNGVYTNPTASDFM
-1229 DGYDNQDIHIIDDLG
+1229 DGYDNQDIHLIDDLG

-1309 IMHVRAA
+1309 IMHIRAA

-1362 EDYRERQ
+1362 EDYQERQ

-1445 TKEVVEWF
+1445 AKEVVDWF

-1507 VTKPKGAFP
+1507 IARPKGAFP
-1516 VTQREF
+1516 VSQREF

-1573 EEELTL
+1573 EEDLTL
-1579 HYKNKVFPIESPSV
+1579 HYKNKTFPIESPSV
-1593 TQVTLG
+1593 TQVTLD

-1723 EITPIQPMYINTKSQ
+1723 DITPIQPMYINTKSQ

-1834 YSFVKSGYKKRDLIC
+1834 YSFVKSGYKKKDLIC

-1891 DKIAAGKTRCIEAC
+1891 DKIATGKTRCIEAC

-1924 YQTPCYYSGLAV
+1924 YQAPCYYSGLAV

>member
-1 METIKNIADMATGF
+1 MESIKDLVNVATGAMD
-15 TNTIDSTV
+15 TLSLSSV
-23 NAVTEGVSKIG
+23 ETEANNIISG
-34 NDSGGE
+34 NEVGGE
-40 ILTKVADDASNLLG
+40 IITKVADDASNLLG
-54 PNCVAS
+54 PNSFA
-60 TSQPENK
+60 TTAQPENK

-85 SAPTMPFTPDFSNVD
+85 SAPTIPFTPDFRNVD
-100 VFHSMAYDVTTGDKN
+100 NFHSMAYDITTGDKN
-115 PSKLIRLDTTTWQHT
+115 PSKLIRLDTASWQTSYSRQYEITT
-130 WPRQRLINDVELP
+130 VKLP
-143 KAFWDKESKPAYGQS
+143 KSFWDDTRKPAYGQAK
-158 RYFAAVRCGFH
+158 YFAAVRCGFH
-169 FQVQINVNQGTA
+169 FQVQVNVNQGTA
-181 GCALVVYEP
+181 GSALVVYEP
-190 KPVVTHGSHLEFGS
+190 KPVIDSRQYLEFGS
-204 YTNLPHVLMNL
+204 LTNLPHVLMNL

-227 VSDTNYVKTDSSDLG
+227 VADTNYVKTDSSDLG
-242 RLRVYVWT
+242 QLRVYVWT
-250 PLTIP
+250 PLSVPTGA
-255 SSATNDVDVTVLGSL
+255 SNEVDVTVMGSL
-270 LQLDFQNPRTY
+270 LQLDFQNPRPY
-281 NTDVNI
+281 GEDVEI
-287 YDNNPPTTKTKYNKS
+287 YDNGPNKTNIGRFNK
-302 RLAKKILSMSTKYK
+302 RKFLTASTKYK
-316 WTRSKIDIAE
+316 WTRTKVDIAE
-326 GPGSMNMANVL
+326 GPGTMNMANVL
-337 STTGAQSIA
+337 STTGAQSVA

-359 GSKSRFGD
+359 GSKSRFDD
-367 MIHIA
+367 MIKIA

-378 SDTTT
+378 SDNTT
-383 PSTSSGID
+383 PSSSSGID
-391 DFGYFDWSA
+391 KYGYFDWAA
-400 TYVPQQVIHRN
+400 TVAPQNMVHRN
-411 VVKLSQFSNLKPFV
+411 VVTLDQFPNLNLFM
-425 NAYTYFRGSLILRMS
+425 NTYSYFRGSLILRLS
-440 VYASTFNRGRLR
+440 IYASTFNRGRLR
-452 MGFFPNFT
+452 MGFFPNCT
-460 TNTTSEMDNAIYT
+460 HDTQLELDNAIYT
-473 ICDIGSDNSFEITI
+473 ICDIGSDNSFELTI
-487 PYTFSTW
+487 PYSFSTW
-494 MRKTNGRPIGLFQV
+494 MRKTHGHQLGLFQV

-513 LTYNSSCPNKVH
+513 LTYNSSSPNKVH
-525 CIVQGRLGNDARF
+525 CIVQGRLGDDAKF
-538 YCPTGSLV
+538 FCPTGSLV
-546 EFQNSWGSQMDLSD
+546 SFQNSWGSQMDLTD
-560 PLCMEGDETED
+560 PLCIEDNMEN
-571 CKQTISPDELGL
+571 CKQSISPNELGL

-593 VEKPNYFLNFRAI
+593 NEKPNYFLNFRTM
-606 NVDIFTVSHTKVDN
+606 NVDIFTVSHTRVDN
-620 IFGRAWLALEHTFAD
+620 IFGRAWYVTSHDFNNGD
-635 DGTWRADLNFPT
+635 TWRQKLTFPKE
-647 LGHGTLTRLFTY
+647 GHGMLSQFFAYFT
-659 YSGELNVHVLY
+659 GEINIHILY
-670 LSDNGFLRVTHA
+670 MAEQGFLRVAHT
-682 YDHDNDRSNFLSSN
+682 YDTEDNRKTFLSSN
-696 GVITVPAGE
+696 GVITIPAGE

-713 YSSKPLRTIRET
+713 YSNKPLRTVRHDS
-725 GALGKL
+725 ALGFL
-731 ICKPLL
+731 MCRPMMH
-737 SGTHSG
+737 GTTRTTA
-743 KIEVYLSLRCP
+743 EVYISLRCP
-754 NLFFPSPAPKEKTS
+754 NFFFPVPAPKPTGS
-768 RSLRGDMAIL
+768 GAAVLRDE
-778 TDQSPYGQQPQNQV
+778 SPYVPTDNRKMQ
-792 MKLAYL
+792 LAYL

-806 GIIVGENVYQLD
+806 GIIVGDSVYQLD

-828 GKARFTKAKLT
+828 GKARFTRTKLT

-854 IKYLESS
+854 VKYLESS
-861 VDSEHI
+861 VNSEHI

-910 IPVNATTIREFFNHA
+910 TPVNATTIKEFFNHA
-925 IEGDEQGLS
+925 MDGDEQGLS

-1019 AEVVAESMSNTDDEE
+1019 AEVVAESMSNTDDDE

-1102 KEHVCAVL
+1102 KEHVCAIL

-1187 GVWIQGEPGQGKSFL
+1187 GIWIQGEPGQGKSFL

-1229 DGYDNQDIHIIDDLG
+1229 DGYDNQDIHLIDDLG

-1309 IMHVRAA
+1309 IMHIRAA

-1362 EDYRERQ
+1362 EDYQERQ

-1436 KVANQTRKA
+1436 KIASQTRKA
-1445 TKEVVEWF
+1445 AKEVVEWF

-1494 DSKDE
+1494 DSIDE

-1516 VTQREF
+1516 VSQREF

-1573 EEELTL
+1573 EEDLTL

-1616 KKNSKYYTNKIGTES
+1616 KKNSKYYTNKIGADS

-1723 EITPIQPMYINTKSQ
+1723 EITPIQPMYINTKTQ

-1772 KKSAAKYRVNKF
+1772 KKSAAKYRINKF
-1784 QVNNELWQGVKA
+1784 QVNNELWQGVKS

-1822 HVNSMDLNTSAG
+1822 HVNSMDLSTSAG
-1834 YSFVKSGYKKRDLIC
+1834 YSFVKSGYKKKDLIC

-1865 KFHNLLKGNQITTIF
+1865 KFHALLKGNQITTIF
-1880 NTCLKDELRKM
+1880 NTCLKDELRKL
-1891 DKIAAGKTRCIEAC
+1891 DKISAGKTRCIEAC

-1918 EIYDKV
+1918 EIYDKI
-1924 YQTPCYYSGLAV
+1924 YQTPCYHSGLAV

-2054 VILSLDKEIEP
+2054 VILSLDKEIDP
-2065 EKLQRIMADSFGAE
+2065 EKLQSIMADSFGAE

-2149 GKDTYQHYIKILD
+2149 GKDTYLHYIKILD

-2167 WNISVDDY
+2167 WNIVVDDY
-2175 EVVIAKLMPMVFD
+2175 DVVIAKLMPMVFD

>member
-1 METIKNIADMATGF
+1 METIKGIADMATGI
-15 TNTIDSTV
+15 TKTIDSTV
-23 NAVTEGVSKIG
+23 NTVNETITNPSNAA
-34 NDSGGE
+34 GGDM
-40 ILTKVADDASNLLG
+40 LTKVADDASNVLG
-54 PNCVAS
+54 PNCFATTS
-60 TSQPENK
+60 TPENK

-85 SAPTMPFTPDFSNVD
+85 SAPTMPFTPDFRNVD
-100 VFHSMAYDVTTGDKN
+100 MFHSMAYDVTTGDKN
-115 PSKLIRLDTTTWQHT
+115 PSKLIRLKTEFWERTYARQH
-130 WPRQRLINDVELP
+130 LIVDVELP
-143 KAFWDKESKPAYGQS
+143 HAFWDNTNKPAYGQS

-169 FQVQINVNQGTA
+169 FQVQVNVNQGTA
-181 GCALVVYEP
+181 GSALVVYEP
-190 KPVVTHGSHLEFGS
+190 KPAVTHSDKMEFGAF
-204 YTNLPHVLMNL
+204 TNLPHVLMNL

-242 RLRVYVWT
+242 QLKVYVWT
-250 PLTIP
+250 PLSIP
-255 SSATNDVDVTVLGSL
+255 SGSATQVDVTILGSL
-270 LQLDFQNPRTY
+270 LQLDFQNPRVFGQ
-281 NTDVNI
+281 DVGI
-287 YDNNPPTTKTKYNKS
+287 YDNAPTRKQN
-302 RLAKKILSMSTKYK
+302 LKKILTMSTKYK
-316 WTRSKIDIAE
+316 WTRQKIDIAE

-337 STTGAQSIA
+337 STTAAQSIA

-359 GSKSRFGD
+359 GSKSRFD
-367 MIHIA
+367 DLVKIS

-378 SDTTT
+378 SDSTT
-383 PSTSSGID
+383 PSANHGID
-391 DFGYFDWSA
+391 AKGYFKWSSTTA
-400 TYVPQQVIHRN
+400 PQSVVHRN
-411 VVKLSQFSNLKPFV
+411 IVYLKQFPNLNVFV
-425 NAYTYFRGSLILRMS
+425 NSYSYFRGSIVLRLS

-452 MGFFPNFT
+452 MGFFPNAT
-460 TNTTSEMDNAIYT
+460 EDSTSEIDNAIYT
-473 ICDIGSDNSFEITI
+473 ICDLGSDNSFEITI
-487 PYTFSTW
+487 PYSFSTW
-494 MRKTNGRPIGLFQV
+494 MRKTYGHAMGLFQI

-513 LTYNSSCPNKVH
+513 LTYNSSSPSSVH
-525 CIVQGRLGNDARF
+525 CIVQGRLGNDAKF
-538 YCPTGSLV
+538 FCPAGSLV
-546 EFQNSWGSQMDLSD
+546 TFQNSWGSQMDLTD
-560 PLCMEGDETED
+560 PLCIEDDCTED

-593 VEKPNYFLNFRAI
+593 GEKPNYFLNFRAV

-620 IFGRAWLALEHTFAD
+620 IFGRAWFAYDHTYRD
-635 DGTWRADLNFPT
+635 EGTWRQALDFPKK
-647 LGHGTLTRLFTY
+647 GHGALTQLFAY
-659 YSGELNVHVLY
+659 YSGELNIHVLF
-670 LSDNGFLRVTHA
+670 LSETGFLRVAHT
-682 YDHDNDRSNFLSSN
+682 YDSDTNRSDFFSSN

-713 YSSKPLRTIRET
+713 YSSKPLRTIRDSA
-725 GALGKL
+725 ALGYVM
-731 ICKPLL
+731 CKPFM
-737 SGTHSG
+737 SGTTGG
-743 KIEVYLSLRCP
+743 KIEIYLSLRCP
-754 NLFFPSPAPKEKTS
+754 NLFFPLPAPKPTS
-768 RSLRGDMAIL
+768 GRSLRGDMAQL
-778 TDQSPYGQQPQNQV
+778 ADQSPYSQQPQSHT

-806 GIIVGENVYQLD
+806 GIIVGDYVYQLD

-828 GKARFTKAKLT
+828 GKAKFTKTKLT
-839 PDWVIEEECELDYFR
+839 SDWVVEEECELDYFR

-861 VDSEHI
+861 VNSEHI
-867 FSVDHNCETIAK
+867 FSVDSNCETIAK
-879 DIFGTHT
+879 DIFGSHT

-910 IPVNATTIREFFNHA
+910 TPVNATTIREFFNHA
-925 IEGDEQGLS
+925 VDGDEQGLS

-1019 AEVVAESMSNTDDEE
+1019 ADVVAESMSNTDDEE

-1058 FNEVSTAFRHIDWW
+1058 FKEVSTAFRHIDWW
-1072 IHTLLKIKDMVLSVF
+1072 IHTLLRIKDMVLSVF

-1102 KEHVCAVL
+1102 KEHVCAIL

-1229 DGYDNQDIHIIDDLG
+1229 DGYDNQDIHLIDDLG

-1279 SKLVIATTNK
+1279 SKLVLATTNK

-1309 IMHVRAA
+1309 IMHIRAA
-1316 KAYSKAGKLNVSQ
+1316 KAYSKSGKLNVSQ
-1329 AMSTMAT
+1329 AMSTMST

-1351 LKLKDL
+1351 LKLKEL
-1357 VQKIT
+1357 VNKIT
-1362 EDYRERQ
+1362 EDYQERQ

-1427 PSVFKCFAT
+1427 PSVFKCFAN
-1436 KVANQTRKA
+1436 KVATQTRKA
-1445 TKEVVEWF
+1445 AKEVVDWF
-1453 SSKIKSMLSFV
+1453 SSKIESMLSFV

-1480 ISILLLVTKIFKKE
+1480 ISILLLVTKIFKRE
-1494 DSKDE
+1494 ESKDE

-1507 VTKPKGAFP
+1507 VTKSKGTFP

-1550 THCAGYQHDEII
+1550 THCAGYQYDEII

-1573 EEELTL
+1573 EEDLTL
-1579 HYKNKVFPIESPSV
+1579 HYKNKVFSIENPSV

-1616 KKNSKYYTNKIGTES
+1616 KRNSKYYTNKIGTES

-1723 EITPIQPMYINTKSQ
+1723 EVTPIQPMYINTKTQ

-1759 SDPRL
+1759 SDTRF

-1772 KKSAAKYRVNKF
+1772 KKSASLYRVIKF
-1784 QVNNELWQGVKA
+1784 HVYNELWRGVKA
-1796 CVKSKFREIFGVNGI
+1796 CVKSKFRGIFGINGI
-1811 VDMKTAILGTS
+1811 VDTKTPILGTS
-1822 HVNSMDLNTSAG
+1822 HVNSMDLSTSAG
-1834 YSFVKSGYKKRDLIC
+1834 YSFVKSGYKKKDLIC
-1849 LEPFSVSP
+1849 LEPPSISP
-1857 MLEKLVQD
+1857 MLEKIVLE

-1880 NTCLKDELRKM
+1880 NTCFKDELRKL
-1891 DKIAAGKTRCIEAC
+1891 DKDTAGENRGIEAC
-1905 EVDYCIVY
+1905 EVEYCIVY

-1918 EIYDKV
+1918 EIYDRI

-2029 LMMCIYTTNLIS
+2029 LMMCIYATNLIS

-2065 EKLQRIMADSFGAE
+2065 EKLQSIMADSFGAE

-2149 GKDTYQHYIKILD
+2149 GKDTYLHYIKILD
-2162 PYLRE
+2162 PYLKE
-2167 WNISVDDY
+2167 WNIAVDDY
-2175 EVVIAKLMPMVFD
+2175 DVVIAKLMPMVFD

>member
-1 METIKNIADMATGF
+1 METIKSIADMATGVVSSV
-15 TNTIDSTV
+15 DSTI
-23 NAVTEGVSKIG
+23 NAVNEKVESVGNEIG
-34 NDSGGE
+34 GNL
-40 ILTKVADDASNLLG
+40 LTKVADDASNILG
-54 PNCVAS
+54 PNCFA
-60 TSQPENK
+60 TTAEPENK
-67 DVVQATTT
+67 NVVQATTT

-85 SAPTMPFTPDFSNVD
+85 SAPTMPFSPDFSNVD
-100 VFHSMAYDVTTGDKN
+100 NFHSMAYDITTGDKN
-115 PSKLIRLDTTTWQHT
+115 PSKLVRLETHEWTPSWARGYQITH
-130 WPRQRLINDVELP
+130 VELP
-143 KAFWDKESKPAYGQS
+143 KVFWDHQDKPAYGQS

-169 FQVQINVNQGTA
+169 FQVQVNVNQGTA
-181 GCALVVYEP
+181 GSALVVYEP
-190 KPVVTHGSHLEFGS
+190 KPVVTYDSKLEFGAF
-204 YTNLPHVLMNL
+204 TNLPHVLMNL

-227 VSDTNYVKTDSSDLG
+227 VADTNYVKTDSSDLG
-242 RLRVYVWT
+242 QLKVYVWT
-250 PLTIP
+250 PLSIP
-255 SSATNDVDVTVLGSL
+255 TGSANQVDVTILGSL
-270 LQLDFQNPRTY
+270 LQLDFQNPRVFAQ
-281 NTDVNI
+281 DVNI
-287 YDNNPPTTKTKYNKS
+287 YDNAPNGKKKNW
-302 RLAKKILSMSTKYK
+302 KKIMTMSTKYK
-316 WTRSKIDIAE
+316 WTRTKIDIAE

-337 STTGAQSIA
+337 CTTGAQSVA

-359 GSKSRFGD
+359 GSKSRFD
-367 MIHIA
+367 DLVKIA

-378 SDTTT
+378 ADSTT
-383 PSTSSGID
+383 PSENHGVD
-391 DFGYFDWSA
+391 AKGYFKWSA
-400 TYVPQQVIHRN
+400 TTAPQSIVHRN
-411 VVKLSQFSNLKPFV
+411 IVYLRLFPNLNVFV
-425 NAYTYFRGSLILRMS
+425 NSYSYFRGSLVLRLS

-452 MGFFPNFT
+452 MGFFPNAT
-460 TNTTSEMDNAIYT
+460 TDSTSTLDNAIYT

-487 PYTFSTW
+487 PYSFSTW
-494 MRKTNGRPIGLFQV
+494 MRKTNGHPIGLFQI

-513 LTYNSSCPNKVH
+513 LTYNSSSPSEVY
-525 CIVQGRLGNDARF
+525 CIVQGKMGQDARF
-538 YCPTGSLV
+538 FCPTGSV
-546 EFQNSWGSQMDLSD
+546 VTFQNSWGSQMDLTD
-560 PLCMEGDETED
+560 PLCIEDDTEN
-571 CKQTISPDELGL
+571 CKQTMSPNELGL

-593 VEKPNYFLNFRAI
+593 QEKPNYFLNFRSM

-620 IFGRAWLALEHTFAD
+620 LFGRAWFFMEHTFTNE
-635 DGTWRADLNFPT
+635 GQWRVPLEFPKQ
-647 LGHGTLTRLFTY
+647 GHGSLSLLFAYFT
-659 YSGELNVHVLY
+659 GELNIHVLF
-670 LSDNGFLRVTHA
+670 LSERGFLRVAHT
-682 YDHDNDRSNFLSSN
+682 YDTSNDRVNFLSSN

-705 QMTLSVPF
+705 QMTLSAPY
-713 YSSKPLRTIRET
+713 YSNKPLRTVRDNNS
-725 GALGKL
+725 LGYL
-731 ICKPLL
+731 MCKPFLT
-737 SGTHSG
+737 GTSTG

-754 NLFFPSPAPKEKTS
+754 NFFFPLPAPKVTS
-768 RSLRGDMAIL
+768 SRALRGDMANL
-778 TDQSPYGQQPQNQV
+778 TNQSPYGQQPQNRM

-806 GIIVGENVYQLD
+806 GIIVGDHVYQLD

-828 GKARFTKAKLT
+828 GKAKFTKTKLT
-839 PDWVIEEECELDYFR
+839 SDWVIEEECELDYFR
-854 IKYLESS
+854 IKYLESA

-867 FSVDHNCETIAK
+867 FSVDKNCETIAK

-886 LSQHQAIGLI
+886 LSQHQAIGLV

-910 IPVNATTIREFFNHA
+910 TPVNAVTIKEFFNHA
-925 IEGDEQGLS
+925 IDGDEQGLS

-1019 AEVVAESMSNTDDEE
+1019 AEIVAESMSNTDDDEV
-1034 IKEQICDTVKYTKSI
+1034 KEQICDTVKYTKTI

-1087 KPSMESKAIQ
+1087 KPSIESKAIQ

-1102 KEHVCAVL
+1102 KEHVCSIL

-1120 KDQTKMKSQEFYQ
+1120 KDQSKMKTQDFYQ
-1133 KYTDCLSKFKPIMA
+1133 RYSDCLAKFKPIMA

-1161 YRLFQELARIPSRI
+1161 YRLFQELARIPNRI
-1175 STQNDLIRVEPI
+1175 STNNDLIRIEPI
-1187 GVWIQGEPGQGKSFL
+1187 GIWIQGEPGQGKSFL

-1215 LNGVYTNPTASEFM
+1215 LNGVFTNPTASEFM
-1229 DGYDNQDIHIIDDLG
+1229 DGYDNQDIHLIDDLG

-1279 SKLVIATTNK
+1279 SKLVVATTNK

-1309 IMHVRAA
+1309 IMHIRAA

-1329 AMSTMAT
+1329 AMATMST

-1357 VQKIT
+1357 VDKIT
-1362 EDYRERQ
+1362 IDYNERV
-1369 KNYDCWKQQLENQTL
+1369 KNYNAWKQQLENQTL

-1401 IPYID
+1401 IPYVD

-1414 TLIEQMEAFIEPR
+1414 TLIEQMEAFIEPK
-1427 PSVFKCFAT
+1427 PSVFKCFAN
-1436 KVANQTRKA
+1436 KIGSKISKA
-1445 TKEVVEWF
+1445 SREVVDWF
-1453 SSKIKSMLSFV
+1453 SDKIKSMLSFV

-1494 DSKDE
+1494 ESKDE

-1507 VTKPKGAFP
+1507 VAKPKGTFP
-1516 VTQREF
+1516 VSQREF

-1545 TTGHL
+1545 TTGHM

-1573 EEELTL
+1573 EDELTL
-1579 HYKNKVFPIESPSV
+1579 HYKNKVFPIEQPSV

-1723 EITPIQPMYINTKSQ
+1723 EITPIQPMYINTKTQ

-1759 SDPRL
+1759 SDTRL

-1772 KKSAAKYRVNKF
+1772 KKSASKYRVNKF

-1796 CVKSKFREIFGVNGI
+1796 CVKSKFREIFGMNGI

-1822 HVNSMDLNTSAG
+1822 HVNSMDLSTSAG
-1834 YSFVKSGYKKRDLIC
+1834 YSFVKSGYKKKDLIC
-1849 LEPFSVSP
+1849 LEPFSVAP
-1857 MLEKLVQD
+1857 LLERLVQD
-1865 KFHNLLKGNQITTIF
+1865 KFHNLLKGNQITTTF
-1880 NTCLKDELRKM
+1880 NTCLKDELRKL
-1891 DKIAAGKTRCIEAC
+1891 DKIASGKTRCIEAC

-1918 EIYDKV
+1918 EIYDKI

-2065 EKLQRIMADSFGAE
+2065 EKLQSIMADSFGAE

-2149 GKDTYQHYIKILD
+2149 GKDTYQHYIKILE
-2162 PYLRE
+2162 PYLQE
-2167 WNISVDDY
+2167 WNITVDDY
-2175 EVVIAKLMPMVFD
+2175 DVVITKLMPMVFD

>member
-1 METIKNIADMATGF
+1 MESIKDLVNVATGAMD
-15 TNTIDSTV
+15 TLSLSSV
-23 NAVTEGVSKIG
+23 ETEANNIISG
-34 NDSGGE
+34 NEVGGE
-40 ILTKVADDASNLLG
+40 IITKVADDASNLLG
-54 PNCVAS
+54 PNSFA
-60 TSQPENK
+60 TTAQPENK

-85 SAPTMPFTPDFSNVD
+85 SAPTIPFTPDFRNVD
-100 VFHSMAYDVTTGDKN
+100 NFHSMAYDITTGDKN
-115 PSKLIRLDTTTWQHT
+115 PSKLIRLDTASWQTSYSRQYKITT
-130 WPRQRLINDVELP
+130 VELP
-143 KAFWDKESKPAYGQS
+143 KSFWDDTRKPAYGQAK
-158 RYFAAVRCGFH
+158 YFAAVRCGFH
-169 FQVQINVNQGTA
+169 FQVQVNVNQGTA
-181 GCALVVYEP
+181 GSALVVYEP
-190 KPVVTHGSHLEFGS
+190 KPVIDSRQYLEFGS
-204 YTNLPHVLMNL
+204 LTNLPHVLMNL

-227 VSDTNYVKTDSSDLG
+227 VADTNYVKTDSSDLG
-242 RLRVYVWT
+242 QLRVYVWT
-250 PLTIP
+250 PLSVPTGA
-255 SSATNDVDVTVLGSL
+255 SNEVDVTVMGSL
-270 LQLDFQNPRTY
+270 LQLDFQNPRPY
-281 NTDVNI
+281 GEDVEI
-287 YDNNPPTTKTKYNKS
+287 YDNGPNKTNIGRFNK
-302 RLAKKILSMSTKYK
+302 RKFLTASTKYK
-316 WTRSKIDIAE
+316 WTRTKVDIAE
-326 GPGSMNMANVL
+326 GPGTMNMANVL
-337 STTGAQSIA
+337 STTGAQSVA

-359 GSKSRFGD
+359 GSKSRFDD
-367 MIHIA
+367 MIKIA

-378 SDTTT
+378 SDNTT
-383 PSTSSGID
+383 PSSSSGID
-391 DFGYFDWSA
+391 KYGYFDWAA
-400 TYVPQQVIHRN
+400 TVAPQNMVHRN
-411 VVKLSQFSNLKPFV
+411 VVTLDQFPNLNLFM
-425 NAYTYFRGSLILRMS
+425 NTYSYFRGSLILRLS
-440 VYASTFNRGRLR
+440 IYASTFNRGRLR
-452 MGFFPNFT
+452 MGFFPNCT
-460 TNTTSEMDNAIYT
+460 HDTQLELDNAIYT
-473 ICDIGSDNSFEITI
+473 ICDIGSDNSFELTI
-487 PYTFSTW
+487 PYSFSTW
-494 MRKTNGRPIGLFQV
+494 MRKTHGHQLGLFQV

-513 LTYNSSCPNKVH
+513 LTYNSSSPNKVH
-525 CIVQGRLGNDARF
+525 CIVQGRLGDDAKF
-538 YCPTGSLV
+538 FCPTGSLV
-546 EFQNSWGSQMDLSD
+546 SFQNSWGSQMDLTD
-560 PLCMEGDETED
+560 PLCIEDNMEN
-571 CKQTISPDELGL
+571 CKQSISPNELGL

-593 VEKPNYFLNFRAI
+593 NEKPNYFLNFRTM
-606 NVDIFTVSHTKVDN
+606 NVDIFTVSHTRVDN
-620 IFGRAWLALEHTFAD
+620 IFGRAWYVTSHDFNNGD
-635 DGTWRADLNFPT
+635 TWRQKLTFPKE
-647 LGHGTLTRLFTY
+647 GHGMLSQFFAYFT
-659 YSGELNVHVLY
+659 GEINIHILY
-670 LSDNGFLRVTHA
+670 MAEQGFLRVAHT
-682 YDHDNDRSNFLSSN
+682 YDTEDNRKTFLSSN
-696 GVITVPAGE
+696 GVITIPAGE

-713 YSSKPLRTIRET
+713 YSNKPLRTVRHDS
-725 GALGKL
+725 ALGFL
-731 ICKPLL
+731 MCRPMMH
-737 SGTHSG
+737 GTTRTTA
-743 KIEVYLSLRCP
+743 EVYISLRCP
-754 NLFFPSPAPKEKTS
+754 NFFFPVPAPKPTGSGAAAFHDE
-768 RSLRGDMAIL
+768 
-778 TDQSPYGQQPQNQV
+778 SPYVPTDNRKMQ
-792 MKLAYL
+792 LAYL

-806 GIIVGENVYQLD
+806 GIIVGDSVYQLD

-828 GKARFTKAKLT
+828 GKARFTKTMLT
-839 PDWVIEEECELDYFR
+839 PDWIIEEECELDYFR
-854 IKYLESS
+854 VKYLESS
-861 VDSEHI
+861 VNSEHI

-886 LSQHQAIGLI
+886 LNQHQAIGLI

-910 IPVNATTIREFFNHA
+910 TPVNATTIKEFFNHA

-1072 IHTLLKIKDMVLSVF
+1072 LHTLLKIKDMVLSVF

-1102 KEHVCAVL
+1102 KEHVCAIL

-1133 KYTDCLSKFKPIMA
+1133 KYTDCLAKFKPIMA

-1229 DGYDNQDIHIIDDLG
+1229 DGYDNQDIHLIDDLG

-1309 IMHVRAA
+1309 IMHIRAA
-1316 KAYSKAGKLNVSQ
+1316 KAYSKSGKLNVSQ

-1351 LKLKDL
+1351 LKLQEL
-1357 VQKIT
+1357 VKKVT
-1362 EDYRERQ
+1362 EDYEERQ
-1369 KNYDCWKQQLENQTL
+1369 KNYNCWKRQLENQTL

-1445 TKEVVEWF
+1445 AKEVVDWF

-1507 VTKPKGAFP
+1507 IAKPKSAFP
-1516 VTQREF
+1516 VSQREF

-1573 EEELTL
+1573 EEDLTL
-1579 HYKNKVFPIESPSV
+1579 HYKNKIFPIESPSV

-1631 MLIWMTEQGII
+1631 MLVWMTEQGII

-1834 YSFVKSGYKKRDLIC
+1834 YSFVKSGYKKKDLIC

-1891 DKIAAGKTRCIEAC
+1891 DKIATGKTRCIEAC

>member
-1 METIKNIADMATGF
+1 METIKELVNTASSAMDTLNISEAT
-15 TNTIDSTV
+15 D
-23 NAVTEGVSKIG
+23 KITKGLTG
-34 NDSGGE
+34 NETGGE
-40 ILTKVADDASNLLG
+40 IITKVADDASNLLG
-54 PNCVAS
+54 PNSYAT
-60 TSQPENK
+60 TSKPENK

-85 SAPTMPFTPDFSNVD
+85 SAPTIPFTPDFANVD
-100 VFHSMAYDVTTGDKN
+100 NFHSMAYDITTGDKN
-115 PSKLIRLDTTTWQHT
+115 PSKLVRLTTTTWVGTQARQH
-130 WPRQRLINDVELP
+130 QLLNIELP
-143 KAFWDKESKPAYGQS
+143 RGFWDENRKPAFGQS
-158 RYFAAVRCGFH
+158 KYFAAVRCGFH
-169 FQVQINVNQGTA
+169 FQVQVNVNQGTA
-181 GCALVVYEP
+181 GSALVVYEP
-190 KPVVTHGSHLEFGS
+190 KPVVENKQYMEFGS
-204 YTNLPHVLMNL
+204 FTNLPHVLMNL

-227 VSDTNYVKTDSSDLG
+227 VADTNYVKTDSSDLG
-242 RLRVYVWT
+242 QLKVYVWT
-250 PLTIP
+250 PLSVPQGASNT
-255 SSATNDVDVTVLGSL
+255 VDVTVMGSL
-270 LQLDFQNPRTY
+270 LQLDFQNPRAY
-281 NTDVNI
+281 GVDVDI
-287 YDNNPPTTKTKYNKS
+287 YDHGKNDAKPKFNKRKY
-302 RLAKKILSMSTKYK
+302 LTASTKYK
-316 WTRSKIDIAE
+316 WTRTKVDIAE

-337 STTGAQSIA
+337 STTGAQSVA

-359 GSKSRFGD
+359 GSKTRFGD
-367 MIHIA
+367 LIKIA

-378 SDTTT
+378 SDSTT
-383 PSTSSGID
+383 PSTSHGVD
-391 DFGYFDWSA
+391 KFGYFDWAS
-400 TYVPQQVIHRN
+400 TVEPQNMVHRN
-411 VVKLSQFSNLKPFV
+411 VVTLDQFPNLNLFM
-425 NAYTYFRGSLILRMS
+425 NSYSYFRGSLIIRLS
-440 VYASTFNRGRLR
+440 IYASTFNRGRLR
-452 MGFFPNFT
+452 MGFFPNLT
-460 TNTTSEMDNAIYT
+460 QDQQQELDNAIYT
-473 ICDIGSDNSFEITI
+473 ICDIGSDNSFELTI
-487 PYTFSTW
+487 PYSFSTW
-494 MRKTNGRPIGLFQV
+494 MRKTHGNKLGLLQV

-513 LTYNSSCPNKVH
+513 LTYNSSSPNKVH
-525 CIVQGRLGNDARF
+525 CIIQGRLGEDARF
-538 YCPTGSLV
+538 FCPAGSLV
-546 EFQNSWGSQMDLSD
+546 AFQNSWGSQMDLTD
-560 PLCMEGDETED
+560 PLCIEDSTED
-571 CKQTISPDELGL
+571 CKQDISPNELGL

-593 VEKPNYFLNFRAI
+593 SEKPNYFLNFRAM

-620 IFGRAWLALEHTFAD
+620 IFGRAWYVDSHTFNNGD
-635 DGTWRADLNFPT
+635 IWRSSLTFPKK
-647 LGHGTLTRLFTY
+647 GHGMLSQFFGYFT
-659 YSGELNVHVLY
+659 GELNIHILY
-670 LSDNGFLRVTHA
+670 MAEQGFLRVAHT
-682 YDHDNDRSNFLSSN
+682 YDTEVNREKFISSN
-696 GVITVPAGE
+696 GVITIPAGE

-713 YSSKPLRTIRET
+713 YSNKPLRTVRDSA
-725 GALGKL
+725 ALGF
-731 ICKPLL
+731 LL
-737 SGTHSG
+737 CQPMLHGTSSTMA
-743 KIEVYLSLRCP
+743 EVYMSLRCP
-754 NLFFPSPAPKEKTS
+754 NFFFPVPAPKPENTK
-768 RSLRGDMAIL
+768 RSIL
-778 TDQSPYGQQPQNQV
+778 SDESPYDGLSAKQTMQ
-792 MKLAYL
+792 LAYL

-806 GIIVGENVYQLD
+806 GIIVGDHVYQLD

-828 GKARFTKAKLT
+828 GKAKFNKTKLT
-839 PDWVIEEECELDYFR
+839 PDWIIEEECELDYFR

-861 VDSEHI
+861 VNSEHI
-867 FSVDHNCETIAK
+867 FSVDSNCETIAK

-886 LSQHQAIGLI
+886 LSQHQAIGLV

-910 IPVNATTIREFFNHA
+910 TPVNATTIKEFFNHA
-925 IEGDEQGLS
+925 VDGDEQGLS

-940 TTFFSSAATEILDN
+940 TTFFSTAATEILDN

-1034 IKEQICDTVKYTKSI
+1034 IKEQICDTVRYTKSI

-1097 WLERN
+1097 WLEKN
-1102 KEHVCAVL
+1102 KEHVCAIL

-1133 KYTDCLSKFKPIMA
+1133 KYTDCLAKFKPIMA

-1229 DGYDNQDIHIIDDLG
+1229 DGYDNQDIHLIDDLG

-1259 SSVPFIVPMAHLEE
+1259 SSVPYIVPMAHLEE

-1309 IMHVRAA
+1309 IMHIRAA

-1329 AMSTMAT
+1329 AMSTMTT

-1362 EDYRERQ
+1362 EDFQERQ
-1369 KNYDCWKQQLENQTL
+1369 KNYACWKQQLENQTL

-1393 IKHNFPDA
+1393 IKHNFPEA

-1445 TKEVVEWF
+1445 AKEVVDWF
-1453 SSKIKSMLSFV
+1453 SSKIKLMLSFV

-1494 DSKDE
+1494 ESKDE
-1499 RAYNPTLP
+1499 RAYNPTIP
-1507 VTKPKGAFP
+1507 VAKPKGAFP
-1516 VTQREF
+1516 VSQREF

-1573 EEELTL
+1573 EDELTL
-1579 HYKNKVFPIESPSV
+1579 HYKNKVFPIENPSV

-1723 EITPIQPMYINTKSQ
+1723 EVSPIQPMYINTKSQ

-1759 SDPRL
+1759 ADTRL
-1764 EEPVECLI
+1764 EEPVDCLI
-1772 KKSAAKYRVNKF
+1772 KKSASKYRVNKF

-1822 HVNSMDLNTSAG
+1822 HVNSMDLSTSAG
-1834 YSFVKSGYKKRDLIC
+1834 YSFVKSGYKKKDLIC

-1880 NTCLKDELRKM
+1880 NTCLKDELRKL
-1891 DKIAAGKTRCIEAC
+1891 DKIATGKTRCIEAC

-1913 RMIMM
+1913 RMVMM
-1918 EIYDKV
+1918 EIYDKI

-2065 EKLQRIMADSFGAE
+2065 EKLQSIMADSFGAE
-2079 VTGSRKDEPPSLKPR
+2079 VTGSRKDEPPSLKSR

-2149 GKDTYQHYIKILD
+2149 GKDTYLHYIKILD
-2162 PYLRE
+2162 PYLKE
-2167 WNISVDDY
+2167 WNITVDDY
-2175 EVVIAKLMPMVFD
+2175 DVVIAKLMPMVFD

>member
-1 METIKNIADMATGF
+1 METIKGIADMATGI
-15 TNTIDSTV
+15 TKTIDSTV
-23 NAVTEGVSKIG
+23 NTVNETITNPSNAA
-34 NDSGGE
+34 GGDM
-40 ILTKVADDASNLLG
+40 LTKVADDASNVLG
-54 PNCVAS
+54 PNCFATTS
-60 TSQPENK
+60 TPENK

-85 SAPTMPFTPDFSNVD
+85 SAPTMPFTPDFRNVD
-100 VFHSMAYDVTTGDKN
+100 MFHSMAYDVTTGDKN
-115 PSKLIRLDTTTWQHT
+115 PSKLIRLKTEFWERTYARQH
-130 WPRQRLINDVELP
+130 LIVDVELP
-143 KAFWDKESKPAYGQS
+143 HAFWDNTNKPAYGQS

-169 FQVQINVNQGTA
+169 FQVQVNVNQGTA
-181 GCALVVYEP
+181 GSALVVYEP
-190 KPVVTHGSHLEFGS
+190 KPAVTHSDKMEFGAF
-204 YTNLPHVLMNL
+204 TNLPHVLMNL

-242 RLRVYVWT
+242 HLRVYVWA

-255 SSATNDVDVTVLGSL
+255 SGPATQVDVTILGSL
-270 LQLDFQNPRTY
+270 LQLDFQNPRVFGQ
-281 NTDVNI
+281 DVGI
-287 YDNNPPTTKTKYNKS
+287 YDNAPTRKQN
-302 RLAKKILSMSTKYK
+302 LKKILTMSTKYK
-316 WTRSKIDIAE
+316 WTRQKIDIAE

-337 STTGAQSIA
+337 STTAAQSIA

-359 GSKSRFGD
+359 GSKSRFD
-367 MIHIA
+367 DLVKIS

-378 SDTTT
+378 SDSTT
-383 PSTSSGID
+383 PSANHGID
-391 DFGYFDWSA
+391 AKGYFKWSSTTA
-400 TYVPQQVIHRN
+400 PQSVVHRN
-411 VVKLSQFSNLKPFV
+411 IVYLKQFPNLNVFV
-425 NAYTYFRGSLILRMS
+425 NSYSYFRGSIVLRLS

-452 MGFFPNFT
+452 MGFFPNAT
-460 TNTTSEMDNAIYT
+460 EDSTSEIDNAIYT
-473 ICDIGSDNSFEITI
+473 ICDLGSDNSFEITI
-487 PYTFSTW
+487 PYSFSYL
-494 MRKTNGRPIGLFQV
+494 MRKTNVCTGGCFKI

-513 LTYNSSCPNKVH
+513 LTYNSSSPSSVH
-525 CIVQGRLGNDARF
+525 CIVQGRLGNDAKF
-538 YCPTGSLV
+538 FCPAGSLV
-546 EFQNSWGSQMDLSD
+546 TFQNSWGSQMDLTD
-560 PLCMEGDETED
+560 PLCIEDDCTED

-593 VEKPNYFLNFRAI
+593 GEKPNYFLNFRAV

-620 IFGRAWLALEHTFAD
+620 IFGRAWFAYDHTYRD
-635 DGTWRADLNFPT
+635 EGTWRQPLDFPKK
-647 LGHGTLTRLFTY
+647 GHGALTQLFAY
-659 YSGELNVHVLY
+659 YSGELNIHVLF
-670 LSDNGFLRVTHA
+670 LSESGFLRVAHT
-682 YDHDNDRSNFLSSN
+682 YDSDTKRSDFFSSN

-713 YSSKPLRTIRET
+713 YSSKPLRTIRDT
-725 GALGKL
+725 AALGYVM
-731 ICKPLL
+731 CKPFM
-737 SGTHSG
+737 SGTTGG
-743 KIEVYLSLRCP
+743 KIEIYLSLRCP
-754 NLFFPSPAPKEKTS
+754 NLFFPLPAPKPTAS
-768 RSLRGDMAIL
+768 RALRGDMAGFS
-778 TDQSPYGQQPQNQV
+778 DQSPYGQQSKEQV

-806 GIIVGENVYQLD
+806 GIIVGDSVYQLD

-828 GKARFTKAKLT
+828 GKAKFTKTKLT

-854 IKYLESS
+854 VKYLESS
-861 VDSEHI
+861 VNSEHI

-886 LSQHQAIGLI
+886 LSQHQAVGLI

-910 IPVNATTIREFFNHA
+910 TPVNATTIKEFFNHA
-925 IEGDEQGLS
+925 VEGDEQGLS

-1229 DGYDNQDIHIIDDLG
+1229 DGYDNQDIHLIDDLG

-1309 IMHVRAA
+1309 IMHIRAA

-1351 LKLKDL
+1351 LKLQEL
-1357 VQKIT
+1357 VKKIT
-1362 EDYRERQ
+1362 EDYEERQ
-1369 KNYDCWKQQLENQTL
+1369 KNYNCWKQQLENQTL

-1445 TKEVVEWF
+1445 AKEVVDWF

-1507 VTKPKGAFP
+1507 IAKPKGAFP
-1516 VTQREF
+1516 VSQREF

-1573 EEELTL
+1573 EEDLTL

-1822 HVNSMDLNTSAG
+1822 HVNSMDLSTSAG
-1834 YSFVKSGYKKRDLIC
+1834 YSFVKSGYKKKDLIC

-1880 NTCLKDELRKM
+1880 NTCLKDELRKL
-1891 DKIAAGKTRCIEAC
+1891 DKIATGKTRCIEAC

>member
-1 METIKNIADMATGF
+1 MESIKDLVNVATGAMD
-15 TNTIDSTV
+15 TLSLSSV
-23 NAVTEGVSKIG
+23 ETEANNIISG
-34 NDSGGE
+34 NEVGGE
-40 ILTKVADDASNLLG
+40 IITKVADDASNLLG
-54 PNCVAS
+54 PNSFA
-60 TSQPENK
+60 TTAQPENK

-85 SAPTMPFTPDFSNVD
+85 SAPTIPFTPDFRNVD
-100 VFHSMAYDVTTGDKN
+100 NFHSMAYDITTGDKN
-115 PSKLIRLDTTTWQHT
+115 PSKLIRLDTASWQT
-130 WPRQRLINDVELP
+130 SYSRQYKITAVELP
-143 KAFWDKESKPAYGQS
+143 KSFWDDTRKPAYGQAK
-158 RYFAAVRCGFH
+158 YFAAVRCGFH
-169 FQVQINVNQGTA
+169 FQVQVNVNQGTA
-181 GCALVVYEP
+181 GSALVVYEP
-190 KPVVTHGSHLEFGS
+190 KPVIDSRQYLEFGS
-204 YTNLPHVLMNL
+204 LTNLPHVLMNL

-227 VSDTNYVKTDSSDLG
+227 VADTNYVKTDSSDLG
-242 RLRVYVWT
+242 QLRVYVWT
-250 PLTIP
+250 PLSVPTGA
-255 SSATNDVDVTVLGSL
+255 SNEVDVTVMGSL
-270 LQLDFQNPRTY
+270 LQLDFQNPRPY
-281 NTDVNI
+281 GEDVEI
-287 YDNNPPTTKTKYNKS
+287 YDNGPNKTNIGRFNK
-302 RLAKKILSMSTKYK
+302 RKFLTASTKYK
-316 WTRSKIDIAE
+316 WTRTKVDIAE
-326 GPGSMNMANVL
+326 GPGTMNMANVL
-337 STTGAQSIA
+337 STTGAQSVA

-359 GSKSRFGD
+359 GSKSRFDD
-367 MIHIA
+367 MIKIA

-378 SDTTT
+378 SDNTT
-383 PSTSSGID
+383 PSSSSGID
-391 DFGYFDWSA
+391 KYGYFDWAA
-400 TYVPQQVIHRN
+400 TVAPQNMVHRN
-411 VVKLSQFSNLKPFV
+411 VVTLDQFPNLNLFM
-425 NAYTYFRGSLILRMS
+425 NTYSYFRGSLILRLS
-440 VYASTFNRGRLR
+440 IYASTFNRGRLR
-452 MGFFPNFT
+452 MGFFPNCT
-460 TNTTSEMDNAIYT
+460 HDTQLELDNAIYT
-473 ICDIGSDNSFEITI
+473 ICDIGSDNSFELTI
-487 PYTFSTW
+487 PYSFSTW
-494 MRKTNGRPIGLFQV
+494 MRKTHGHQLGLFQV

-513 LTYNSSCPNKVH
+513 LTYNSSSPNKVH
-525 CIVQGRLGNDARF
+525 CIVQGRLGDDAKF
-538 YCPTGSLV
+538 FCPTGSLV
-546 EFQNSWGSQMDLSD
+546 SFQNSWGSQMDLTD
-560 PLCMEGDETED
+560 PLCIEDNMEN
-571 CKQTISPDELGL
+571 CKQSISPNELGL

-593 VEKPNYFLNFRAI
+593 NEKPNYFLNFRTM
-606 NVDIFTVSHTKVDN
+606 NVDIFTVSHTRVDN
-620 IFGRAWLALEHTFAD
+620 IFGRAWYVTSHDFNNGD
-635 DGTWRADLNFPT
+635 TWRQKLTFPKE
-647 LGHGTLTRLFTY
+647 GHGMLSQFFAYFT
-659 YSGELNVHVLY
+659 GEINIHILY
-670 LSDNGFLRVTHA
+670 MAEQGFLRVAHT
-682 YDHDNDRSNFLSSN
+682 YDTEDNRKTFLSSN
-696 GVITVPAGE
+696 GVITIPAGE

-713 YSSKPLRTIRET
+713 YSNKPLRTVRHDS
-725 GALGKL
+725 ALGFL
-731 ICKPLL
+731 MCRPMMH
-737 SGTHSG
+737 GTTRTTA
-743 KIEVYLSLRCP
+743 EVYISLRCP
-754 NLFFPSPAPKEKTS
+754 NFFFPVPAPKPTGSGAAAFHDE
-768 RSLRGDMAIL
+768 
-778 TDQSPYGQQPQNQV
+778 SPYVSTDNRRMQ
-792 MKLAYL
+792 LAYL

-806 GIIVGENVYQLD
+806 GIIVGDSVYQLD

-828 GKARFTKAKLT
+828 GKARFTKTKLT
-839 PDWVIEEECELDYFR
+839 PDWIIEEECELDYFR
-854 IKYLESS
+854 VKYLESS
-861 VDSEHI
+861 VNSEHI

-896 GTILLTAGLMSTIK
+896 GIILLTAGLMSTIK
-910 IPVNATTIREFFNHA
+910 TPVNATTIKEFFNHA

-1102 KEHVCAVL
+1102 KEHVCAIL

-1133 KYTDCLSKFKPIMA
+1133 KYTDCLAKFKPIMA

-1229 DGYDNQDIHIIDDLG
+1229 DGYDNQDIHLIDDLG

-1309 IMHVRAA
+1309 IMHIRAA
-1316 KAYSKAGKLNVSQ
+1316 KAYSKSGKLNVSQ

-1351 LKLKDL
+1351 LKLQEL
-1357 VQKIT
+1357 VKKIT
-1362 EDYRERQ
+1362 GDYEERQ
-1369 KNYDCWKQQLENQTL
+1369 KNYNCWKQQLENQTL

-1445 TKEVVEWF
+1445 AKEVVDWF

-1507 VTKPKGAFP
+1507 IAKPKSAFP
-1516 VTQREF
+1516 VSQREF

-1573 EEELTL
+1573 EEDLTL
-1579 HYKNKVFPIESPSV
+1579 HYKNKIFPIESPSV

-1834 YSFVKSGYKKRDLIC
+1834 YSFVKSGYKKKDLIC

-1891 DKIAAGKTRCIEAC
+1891 DKIATGKTRCIEAC

>member
-1 METIKNIADMATGF
+1 METIKGIADMATGI
-15 TNTIDSTV
+15 TKTIDSTV
-23 NAVTEGVSKIG
+23 NTVNETITNPSNAA
-34 NDSGGE
+34 GGDM
-40 ILTKVADDASNLLG
+40 LTKVADDASNVLG
-54 PNCVAS
+54 PNCFATTS
-60 TSQPENK
+60 TPENK

-85 SAPTMPFTPDFSNVD
+85 SAPTMPFTPDFRNVD
-100 VFHSMAYDVTTGDKN
+100 MFHSMAYDVTTGDKN
-115 PSKLIRLDTTTWQHT
+115 PSKLIRLKTEFWERTYARQH
-130 WPRQRLINDVELP
+130 LIVDVELP
-143 KAFWDKESKPAYGQS
+143 HAFWDNTNKPAYGQS

-169 FQVQINVNQGTA
+169 FQVQVNVNQGTA
-181 GCALVVYEP
+181 GSALVVYEP
-190 KPVVTHGSHLEFGS
+190 KPAVTHSDKVEFGAF
-204 YTNLPHVLMNL
+204 TNLPHVLMNL

-242 RLRVYVWT
+242 RLRVYVWA

-255 SSATNDVDVTVLGSL
+255 SGSATQVDVTILGSL
-270 LQLDFQNPRTY
+270 LQLDFQNPRVFGQ
-281 NTDVNI
+281 DVGI
-287 YDNNPPTTKTKYNKS
+287 YDNAPTRKQN
-302 RLAKKILSMSTKYK
+302 LKKILTMSTKYK
-316 WTRSKIDIAE
+316 WTRQKIDIAE

-337 STTGAQSIA
+337 STTAAQSIA

-359 GSKSRFGD
+359 GSKSRFD
-367 MIHIA
+367 DLVKIS

-378 SDTTT
+378 SDSTT
-383 PSTSSGID
+383 PSANHGID
-391 DFGYFDWSA
+391 AKGYFKWSSTTA
-400 TYVPQQVIHRN
+400 PQSVVHRN
-411 VVKLSQFSNLKPFV
+411 IVYLKQFPNLNVFV
-425 NAYTYFRGSLILRMS
+425 NSYSYFRGSIVLRLS

-452 MGFFPNFT
+452 MGFFPNAT
-460 TNTTSEMDNAIYT
+460 EDSTSEIDNAIYT
-473 ICDIGSDNSFEITI
+473 ICDLGSDNSFEITI
-487 PYTFSTW
+487 PYSFSTW
-494 MRKTNGRPIGLFQV
+494 MRKTNGHALGLFQI

-513 LTYNSSCPNKVH
+513 LTYNSSSPSSVH
-525 CIVQGRLGNDARF
+525 CIVQGRLGNDAKF
-538 YCPTGSLV
+538 FCPAGSLV
-546 EFQNSWGSQMDLSD
+546 TFQNSWGSQMDLTD
-560 PLCMEGDETED
+560 PLCIEDDCTED

-593 VEKPNYFLNFRAI
+593 GEKPNYFLNFRAV

-620 IFGRAWLALEHTFAD
+620 IFGRAWFAYDHTYRD
-635 DGTWRADLNFPT
+635 EGTWRQALDFPKK
-647 LGHGTLTRLFTY
+647 GHGALTQLFAY
-659 YSGELNVHVLY
+659 YSGEFNIHVLF
-670 LSDNGFLRVTHA
+670 LSETGFLRVAHT
-682 YDHDNDRSNFLSSN
+682 YDSDTNRSDFFSSN

-713 YSSKPLRTIRET
+713 YSSKPLRTIRDSA
-725 GALGKL
+725 ALGYVM
-731 ICKPLL
+731 CKPFM
-737 SGTHSG
+737 SGTTGG
-743 KIEVYLSLRCP
+743 KIEIYLSLRCP
-754 NLFFPSPAPKEKTS
+754 NLFFPLPAPKPTS
-768 RSLRGDMAIL
+768 GRSLRGDMAQL
-778 TDQSPYGQQPQNQV
+778 ADQSPYSQQPQSHT

-806 GIIVGENVYQLD
+806 GIIVGDYVYQLD

-828 GKARFTKAKLT
+828 GKAKFTKTKLT
-839 PDWVIEEECELDYFR
+839 SDWVVEEECELDYFR

-861 VDSEHI
+861 VNSEHI
-867 FSVDHNCETIAK
+867 FSVDSNCETIAK
-879 DIFGTHT
+879 DIFGSHT

-910 IPVNATTIREFFNHA
+910 TPVNATTIREFFNHA
-925 IEGDEQGLS
+925 VDGDEQGLS

-1229 DGYDNQDIHIIDDLG
+1229 DGYDNQDIHLIDDLG

-1309 IMHVRAA
+1309 IMHIRAA

-1351 LKLKDL
+1351 LRLKDL
-1357 VQKIT
+1357 VHKIT
-1362 EDYRERQ
+1362 EDYQERQ

-1401 IPYID
+1401 VPYID

-1436 KVANQTRKA
+1436 KVANQTKKA

-1464 ERNKA
+1464 EKNKA

-1507 VTKPKGAFP
+1507 VTKPKGTFP

-1579 HYKNKVFPIESPSV
+1579 HYKNKVFPVECPSV

-1616 KKNSKYYTNKIGTES
+1616 KKNSKYYTNKIGTEN

-1723 EITPIQPMYINTKSQ
+1723 EVTPIQPMYINTKTQ

-1784 QVNNELWQGVKA
+1784 HVNNELWQGVKA
-1796 CVKSKFREIFGVNGI
+1796 CVKSKFREIFGINGI
-1811 VDMKTAILGTS
+1811 VDMKNAILGNS
-1822 HVNSMDLNTSAG
+1822 HVNSMDLSTSAG
-1834 YSFVKSGYKKRDLIC
+1834 YSFVKSGYKKKDLIC
-1849 LEPFSVSP
+1849 LEPFAISP
-1857 MLEKLVQD
+1857 MLEKIVLE
-1865 KFHNLLKGNQITTIF
+1865 KFLNILKGKQITTIF
-1880 NTCLKDELRKM
+1880 NTCLKDELRKL
-1891 DKIAAGKTRCIEAC
+1891 DKDTAGKNRCIEAC
-1905 EVDYCIVY
+1905 EVEYCIVY

-1918 EIYDKV
+1918 EIYDRI

-2029 LMMCIYTTNLIS
+2029 LMMCIYATNLIS

-2065 EKLQRIMADSFGAE
+2065 EKLQSIMADSFGAE

-2149 GKDTYQHYIKILD
+2149 GKDTYLHYIKILD
-2162 PYLRE
+2162 PYLKE
-2167 WNISVDDY
+2167 WNIAVDDY
-2175 EVVIAKLMPMVFD
+2175 DVVIAKLMPMVFD

>member
-1 METIKNIADMATGF
+1 METIKGIADMATGI
-15 TNTIDSTV
+15 TKTIDSTV
-23 NAVTEGVSKIG
+23 NTVNETITNPSNAA
-34 NDSGGE
+34 GGDM
-40 ILTKVADDASNLLG
+40 LTKVADDASNVLG
-54 PNCVAS
+54 PNCFATTS
-60 TSQPENK
+60 TPENK

-85 SAPTMPFTPDFSNVD
+85 SAPTMPFTPDFRNVD
-100 VFHSMAYDVTTGDKN
+100 MFHSMAYDVTTGDKN
-115 PSKLIRLDTTTWQHT
+115 PSKLIRLKTEFWERTYARQH
-130 WPRQRLINDVELP
+130 LIVDVELP
-143 KAFWDKESKPAYGQS
+143 HAFWDNTNKPAYGQS

-169 FQVQINVNQGTA
+169 FQVQVNVNQGTA
-181 GCALVVYEP
+181 GSALVVYEP
-190 KPVVTHGSHLEFGS
+190 KPAVTHSDKMEFGAF
-204 YTNLPHVLMNL
+204 TNLPHVLMNL

-242 RLRVYVWT
+242 RLKVYVWA
-250 PLTIP
+250 PLTIHLG
-255 SSATNDVDVTVLGSL
+255 ATSTVDVTVLGSL
-270 LQLDFQNPRTY
+270 LQLDFQNPRVY
-281 NTDVNI
+281 NTQVDI
-287 YDNNPPTTKTKYNKS
+287 YDNNNDT
-302 RLAKKILSMSTKYK
+302 RAKQIRKKKWLTMSTKYK
-316 WTRSKIDIAE
+316 WTRNKIDIAE
-326 GPGSMNMANVL
+326 GPGAMNMANVL
-337 STTGAQSIA
+337 STTGAQSVA

-359 GSKSRFGD
+359 GSKSRFD
-367 MIHIA
+367 DLVKIA

-378 SDTTT
+378 SDSTT
-383 PSTSSGID
+383 PSASSGID
-391 DFGYFDWSA
+391 DKGYFEWKA
-400 TYVPQQVIHRN
+400 TATPQTVIHRN
-411 VVKLSQFSNLKPFV
+411 VVKLNQFPNLNMFV
-425 NAYTYFRGSLILRMS
+425 NSYSYFRGSLIIRLS

-460 TNTTSEMDNAIYT
+460 TNTTSEIDNSIYT

-494 MRKTNGRPIGLFQV
+494 MRKTNGHALGLFQI

-513 LTYNSSCPNKVH
+513 LTYNSSSPSSVH
-525 CIVQGRLGNDARF
+525 CIVQGRLGNDAKF
-538 YCPTGSLV
+538 FCPAGSLV
-546 EFQNSWGSQMDLSD
+546 TFQNSWGSQMDLTD
-560 PLCMEGDETED
+560 PLCIEDDCTED

-593 VEKPNYFLNFRAI
+593 GEKPNYFLNFRAV

-620 IFGRAWLALEHTFAD
+620 IFGRAWFAYDHTYRD
-635 DGTWRADLNFPT
+635 EGTWRQALDFPKK
-647 LGHGTLTRLFTY
+647 GHGALTQLFAY
-659 YSGELNVHVLY
+659 YSGELNIHVLF
-670 LSDNGFLRVTHA
+670 LSETGFLRVAHT
-682 YDHDNDRSNFLSSN
+682 YDSDTNRSDFFSSN

-713 YSSKPLRTIRET
+713 YSSKPLRTIRDSA
-725 GALGKL
+725 ALGYVM
-731 ICKPLL
+731 CKPFM
-737 SGTHSG
+737 SGTTGG
-743 KIEVYLSLRCP
+743 KIEIYLSLRCP
-754 NLFFPSPAPKEKTS
+754 NLFFPLPAPKPAAS
-768 RSLRGDMAIL
+768 RTLRGDMAGL
-778 TDQSPYGQQPQNQV
+778 SDQSPYDQQPQGQV

-806 GIIVGENVYQLD
+806 GIIVGESVYQLD

-828 GKARFTKAKLT
+828 GKARFTKTKLT

-854 IKYLESS
+854 VKYLESS
-861 VDSEHI
+861 VNSEHI

-910 IPVNATTIREFFNHA
+910 TPVNATTIKEFFNHA
-925 IEGDEQGLS
+925 VDGDEQGLS

-1102 KEHVCAVL
+1102 KEHVCAIL

-1133 KYTDCLSKFKPIMA
+1133 KYTDCLTKFKPIMA

-1229 DGYDNQDIHIIDDLG
+1229 DGYDNQDIHLIDDLG

-1309 IMHVRAA
+1309 IMHIRAA
-1316 KAYSKAGKLNVSQ
+1316 KAYSKSGKLNVSQ

-1351 LKLKDL
+1351 LKLQDL
-1357 VQKIT
+1357 VKKIT
-1362 EDYRERQ
+1362 EDYEERQ
-1369 KNYDCWKQQLENQTL
+1369 KNYNCWKQQLENQTL

-1445 TKEVVEWF
+1445 AREVVDWF

-1494 DSKDE
+1494 ESKDE

-1507 VTKPKGAFP
+1507 VAKPKGAFP
-1516 VTQREF
+1516 VSQREF

-1573 EEELTL
+1573 EDELTL
-1579 HYKNKVFPIESPSV
+1579 HYKNKVFPIENPSV

-1654 IKTREGTEST
+1654 IKTREGAEST

-1723 EITPIQPMYINTKSQ
+1723 EVTPIQPMYINTKTQ

-1822 HVNSMDLNTSAG
+1822 HVNSMDLSTSAG
-1834 YSFVKSGYKKRDLIC
+1834 YSFVKSGYKKKDLIC

-1857 MLEKLVQD
+1857 MLEKIVQD
-1865 KFHNLLKGNQITTIF
+1865 KFHTLLKGNQITTIF
-1880 NTCLKDELRKM
+1880 NTCLKDELRKL
-1891 DKIAAGKTRCIEAC
+1891 DKISAGETTCIEAC

-1918 EIYDKV
+1918 EIYDKI

-2054 VILSLDKEIEP
+2054 VILSLDKEIDP
-2065 EKLQRIMADSFGAE
+2065 EKLQSIMAESFGAE
-2079 VTGSRKDEPPSLKPR
+2079 VTGSRKDEPPSLKSR
-2094 MEVEFLKRK
+2094 LEVEFLKRK

-2111 FIVGKLDTEN
+2111 FIVGRLDTEN

-2149 GKDTYQHYIKILD
+2149 GKDTYLHYIKILD
-2162 PYLRE
+2162 PYLKE
-2167 WNISVDDY
+2167 WNITVDDY
-2175 EVVIAKLMPMVFD
+2175 DVVIAKLMPMVFD